1 MNLLKKN
8 KYSIRK
14 YKVGIFSTLIGTVLL
29 LSNPNGAQALTT
41 DHNVQGGSNQA
52 LPGNSQN
59 TNADTNRDIVNDSQN
74 TPNAH
79 ATDNTSTNQAL
90 TNHQNVDVANQ
101 VGPAPIQP
109 SASPAQ
115 NNNNSNANST
125 ATEPAANTNNNL
137 ASNNNTLN
145 VPNNTDNNDS
155 ARHLTLKE
163 IQEDVRHSSDK
174 PELVAIAEEASN
186 RPKKRSRRAA
196 PTDPNAT
203 PADPT
208 ATPADPTAGNGSAPV
223 AITAPY
229 TPTTD
234 PNANNIGQNA
244 PNEVLS
250 FDDNNI
256 RPSTNRSVPTVTVV
270 DNLPGYTLINGGK
283 VGVFSHAM
291 VRTSMFDSGDAKN
304 YQAQGNVIAL
314 GRIRGNDT
322 NDHGDFNGIE
332 KTLTVNPNSELIFEF
347 NTMTTKNYQAQGNV
361 IALGRIR
368 GNDTNDH
375 GDFNGIEKTLTVN
388 PNSELIF
395 EFNTMTTKNYQGMT
409 NLIIKN
415 ADNDTVIGE
424 KVVAYGPIW
433 RLLKVPENVSH
444 LKIQF
449 VPKNDAITD
458 ARGIYQL
465 RDGYKYYDFVDSIG
479 LHSGSHVYV
488 ERRTMEPT
496 ATNNKEFTVTTSL
509 KNNGNF
515 GASFNTDDFVYKIQ
529 LPEGV
534 EYVNN
539 SLTKDFPSGNSGVD
553 INDMNVTYDAANR
566 IITIKSTGGGTGNS
580 PARLMPDKILD
591 LKYKL
596 RVNNVPT
603 PRTVTFNDTLTYK
616 TYSQDFINSPAES
629 HTVST
634 NPYTIDIIMNKDALQ
649 AEVDRRIQQA
659 DYTFA
664 SLDIFNDL
672 KRRAQT
678 ILDENR
684 NNVPLNKR
692 VSQADI
698 DSLANQMQHTL
709 IRSVDAENAVNRKV
723 DDMEDLV
730 NQNDELTDEEKQAA
744 IQVIEEHKN
753 EIIGNIGDQTTDDG
767 VTRIKDQGIQTLS
780 GDTATPVVKPNAKQ
794 AIRDKAAKQRE
805 IINHTPDAT
814 QDEIQD
820 ALNQLTTD
828 ETDAIDNVTN
838 ATTNADVETAKNNG
852 INTIGAVAPQVT
864 HKQAARDAINQATAT
879 KRQQINS
886 NREATQEEKNAALN
900 ELTQATNH
908 ALEQINQATTNDDV
922 DTAKGDG
929 LNAINPIAPVTV
941 VKQAARD
948 AVSHDAQQHIAEIN
962 ANPDA
967 TQEERQAAIEKV
979 NAAVAVA
986 NTNILNANTNA
997 DVEQVKTNAI
1007 QGIQAIE
1014 PATKVK
1020 TDAKNAIDQSAET
1033 QHNAIFNNNDA
1044 TLEEQ
1049 QAAQQLLDQA
1059 VATAK
1064 QNINAADTN
1073 QEVAQAKDQGTQNIV
1088 VIQPATQVKTDAR
1101 NAVNEKAREAITNI
1115 NATPGATRE
1124 EKQEAIN
1131 RVNTLKNRA
1140 LNDIGVTSTTAMVN
1154 SIRDDA
1160 VNQIG
1165 AVQPHVTKK
1174 QTATGVLT
1182 DLATAKKQ
1190 EINQNTNAT
1199 TEEKQV
1205 ALNQVDQDLATA
1217 INNINQADTNAEVD
1231 QAQQLGTKA
1240 INAIQPNI
1248 VKKPAALAQTNQHYS
1263 AKLVE
1268 INATPDA
1275 TDDEK
1280 NAAINTLNQDR
1291 QQAIESIKQANT
1303 NAEVDQAATVAE
1315 NNIDAVQVDVVKK
1328 QAARDKITAEVAKRI
1343 EAVKQTPNATDEEKQ
1358 AAVNQI
1364 NQLKD
1369 QAFNQI
1375 NQNQTNDQVDATTN
1389 QAINAIDNVEAEVVI
1404 KPKAIADIEK
1414 AVKEKQQQIDNSL
1427 DSTDN
1432 EKEVALQALAKEKE
1446 KALAAIDQAQTNSQV
1461 NQAATNGVSAIKII
1475 QPETKIK
1482 PAAREKINQK
1492 ANELRAQINQD
1503 KEATAEER
1511 QAALDKI
1518 NDLVAKAMTN
1528 ITNDRTN
1535 QQVNDSTNQAL
1546 DDIALVTPDHI
1557 VRAAARDAVKQ
1568 QYEAKKH
1575 EIEQAEH
1582 ATDEEKQVALNQ
1594 LANNEKRALQN
1605 INQAIANNDVKR
1617 VESNGIATLK
1627 GVEPHIVVKPE
1638 AQEAI
1643 KASADNQVESIKD
1656 TPHAT
1661 TDELDEANQQINDTL
1676 KQGQQDIDNTTQDAA
1691 VNDVRNQTIKAIEQI
1706 KPKVRRKR
1714 AALDNIDESNNN
1726 QLDAIRNTLDT
1737 TQDERNV
1744 AIAALNKI
1752 VNAIKNDIAQNK
1764 TNAEVDQTEADG
1776 NNNIK
1781 VILPKVQVK
1790 PAARQSVSAKAEAQ
1804 NALIDQS
1811 DLSTEE
1817 ERLAAKHLVEQALNQ
1832 AIDQI
1837 NHADKTAQVNQNS
1850 IDAQNIISKIK
1861 PATTVKATALQ
1872 QIQNIATNK
1881 INLIKANN
1889 EATDEEQNA
1898 AIVQVEKEL
1907 IKAKQQIAGAVTNAD
1922 VAYLLHDGKNE
1933 IREIEPVINKK
1944 ATAREQLT
1952 TLFNDKK
1959 QAIEA
1964 NVQATVEERNS
1975 ILAQLQN
1982 IYDTAIGQID
1992 QDRSNA
1998 QVDKTA
2004 TLNLQTIHD
2013 LDVHPIKKPDAEK
2026 TINDDLARVT
2036 HLVQNYRKV
2045 SDRNKAD
2052 ALKAITALKLQM
2064 DEELKTARTN
2074 ADVDAVLKRFNVAL
2088 GDIEAVITEKE
2099 NSLLRIDNIA
2109 QQTYAKFK
2117 AIATPEQLA
2126 KVKALIDQ
2134 YVADG
2139 NRMVDEDATLNDIKK
2154 DTQLII
2160 DEILAIKLP
2169 AEVIKAS
2176 PKVGQPAP
2184 KVCTPIKKEDKQEV
2198 RKVVKELPNT
2208 GSEEMDLP
2216 LKELA
2221 LITGAALLARRRSK
2235 KEKES

>member
-41 DHNVQGGSNQA
+41 DNNVQSDTNQA
-52 LPGNSQN
+52 TPVNSQ
-59 TNADTNRDIVNDSQN
+59 DTNVANNRGLANSAQN
-74 TPNAH
+74 TPNQS
-79 ATDNTSTNQAL
+79 ATTNQSTNQAL
-90 TNHQNVDVANQ
+90 VNHNNGSIANQ
-101 VGPAPIQP
+101 ATPAPIQP

-115 NNNNSNANST
+115 NNNHSDANST
-125 ATEPAANTNNNL
+125 ATETVSNANNNDVV
-137 ASNNNTLN
+137 SNNTTLN
-145 VPNNTDNNDS
+145 VPNRTNENGS
-155 ARHLTLKE
+155 GGHLTLKE

-174 PELVAIAEEASN
+174 PELVAIAEQASN

-196 PTDPNAT
+196 PADPNAT
-203 PADPT
+203 PADP
-208 ATPADPTAGNGSAPV
+208 AAAAAGNGGAPV

-234 PNANNIGQNA
+234 PNANNAGQNA

-250 FDDNNI
+250 FDDNGI
-256 RPSTNRSVPTVTVV
+256 RPSTNRSVPSVTVV
-270 DNLPGYTLINGGK
+270 DNLPGFTLINGGK
-283 VGVFSHAM
+283 VGVLSHAM

-314 GRIRGNDT
+314 GRIKGNDT

-332 KTLTVNPNSELIFEF
+332 KSLTVNPNSELIFEF
-347 NTMTTKNYQAQGNV
+347 NA
-361 IALGRIR
+361 
-368 GNDTNDH
+368 
-375 GDFNGIEKTLTVN
+375 
-388 PNSELIF
+388 
-395 EFNTMTTKNYQGMT
+395 MTTKNYQGVT
-409 NLIIKN
+409 NLIIKD
-415 ADNDTVIGE
+415 ADNDTVIAE
-424 KVVAYGPIW
+424 KSVAYGPIW
-433 RLLKVPENVSH
+433 RLFKVPENVSH

-539 SLTKDFPSGNSGVD
+539 SLTKDFPSSNSGVD
-553 INDMNVTYDAANR
+553 MNDFNVTYDAANR
-566 IITIKSTGGGTGNS
+566 VITIKSTGGGSGNS

-616 TYSQDFINSPAES
+616 TYTQDFINSPAES

-649 AEVDRRIQQA
+649 GEVDRRIQQA

-664 SLDIFNDL
+664 SLDIFNGL

-698 DSLANQMQHTL
+698 DSLTNQMQHTL
-709 IRSVDAENAVNRKV
+709 IRSVDTENAVNKKV
-723 DDMEDLV
+723 DQMEDLV

-780 GDTATPVVKPNAKQ
+780 GDTATPVVKPNAKK
-794 AIRDKAAKQRE
+794 AIRDKATKQRA
-805 IINHTPDAT
+805 IINATPDAT
-814 QDEIQD
+814 EDEIQD
-820 ALNQLTTD
+820 AINQLDTD

-864 HKQAARDAINQATAT
+864 HKKAARDAINQATAT

-886 NREATQEEKNAALN
+886 NREATQEEKDAALN

-908 ALEQINQATTNDDV
+908 ALEQINQATTNADV
-922 DTAKGDG
+922 DNAKGDG

-948 AVSHDAQQHIAEIN
+948 AISHDAQQHIAEIN

-967 TQEERQAAIEKV
+967 TQEERQAAIDKV
-979 NAAVAVA
+979 NAAVTAA

-997 DVEQVKTNAI
+997 NVEQVKTNAI
-1007 QGIQAIE
+1007 QGIQAIT

-1020 TDAKNAIDQSAET
+1020 TDAKNAIDKSAET
-1033 QHNAIFNNNDA
+1033 QHNTIFNNNDA

-1101 NAVNEKAREAITNI
+1101 NAVNDKAREAITNI

-1140 LNDIGVTSTTAMVN
+1140 LTDIGVTSTTAMVN

-1174 QTATGVLT
+1174 QTATGVLN

-1190 EINQNTNAT
+1190 EINQTTNAT

-1205 ALNQVDQDLATA
+1205 ALNQVDQELATA

-1248 VKKPAALAQTNQHYS
+1248 VKKPAALAQINQHYNT
-1263 AKLVE
+1263 KLAE

-1275 TDDEK
+1275 TNDEK

-1369 QAFNQI
+1369 QVFNQI

-1432 EKEVALQALAKEKE
+1432 EKEVASQALAKEKE

-1475 QPETKIK
+1475 QPETKVK

-1492 ANELRAQINQD
+1492 ANELRAKINQD

-1511 QAALDKI
+1511 QVALDKI
-1518 NDLVAKAMTN
+1518 NEFVNQAMTD
-1528 ITNDRTN
+1528 ITNNRTN
-1535 QQVNDSTNQAL
+1535 QQVDDTTSQAL
-1546 DDIALVTPDHI
+1546 DSIALVTPEHI
-1557 VRAAARDAVKQ
+1557 VRAGARDAVKQ
-1568 QYEAKKH
+1568 QYEAKKQ

-1594 LANNEKRALQN
+1594 LANNEKLALQN
-1605 INQAIANNDVKR
+1605 INQAVTNNDVKR
-1617 VESNGIATLK
+1617 VETNGIATLK
-1627 GVEPHIVVKPE
+1627 GVQPHIVIKPE
-1638 AQEAI
+1638 AQQAI
-1643 KASADNQVESIKD
+1643 KASAENQVESIKD

-1661 TDELDEANQQINDTL
+1661 VDELDEANQLISDTL
-1676 KQGQQDIDNTTQDAA
+1676 KKAQQEIENTNQDAA
-1691 VNDVRNQTIKAIEQI
+1691 VTDVRNQTIKAIEQI

-1744 AIAALNKI
+1744 AIDALNKI
-1752 VNAIKNDIAQNK
+1752 VNAIKNDIAQNN

-1898 AIVQVEKEL
+1898 AIAQVEKEL
-1907 IKAKQQIAGAVTNAD
+1907 IKAKQQIASAVTNAD
-1922 VAYLLHDGKNE
+1922 VAYLLHDEKDE
-1933 IREIEPVINKK
+1933 IREIEPVINRK
-1944 ATAREQLT
+1944 ASAREQLT

-1964 NVQATVEERNS
+1964 NIQATVEERNS

-2004 TLNLQTIHD
+2004 SLNLQTIHD

-2134 YVADG
+2134 YVTDG
-2139 NRMVDEDATLNDIKK
+2139 NRMIDEDATLNDIKQH
-2154 DTQLII
+2154 TQFIV

-2169 AEVIKAS
+2169 AEATKVS

-2198 RKVVKELPNT
+2198 SKVEKELPNT

-2221 LITGAALLARRRSK
+2221 LITGAALLARRRTK
-2235 KEKES
+2235 NEKES

>member
-52 LPGNSQN
+52 LPGNSPN
-59 TNADTNRDIVNDSQN
+59 TNADTNRDIVNGSQN

-90 TNHQNVDVANQ
+90 TNHQNVGVANQ
-101 VGPAPIQP
+101 VAPAPIQP
-109 SASPAQ
+109 STSSAS
-115 NNNNSNANST
+115 NNNHSDANST

-196 PTDPNAT
+196 PADPN
-203 PADPT
+203 

-223 AITAPY
+223 AITAPF

-244 PNEVLS
+244 PNEVLT

-314 GRIRGNDT
+314 GRIKGNDT
-322 NDHGDFNGIE
+322 NDHGG
-332 KTLTVNPNSELIFEF
+332 
-347 NTMTTKNYQAQGNV
+347 
-361 IALGRIR
+361 
-368 GNDTNDH
+368 
-375 GDFNGIEKTLTVN
+375 FNGIEKTLTVN

-603 PRTVTFNDTLTYK
+603 PRTVTFNDILTYK
-616 TYSQDFINSPAES
+616 TYTQDFINSPAES

-664 SLDIFNDL
+664 SLDIFNEL

-698 DSLANQMQHTL
+698 DSLVNQMQHTL

-805 IINHTPDAT
+805 IINNTPDAT

-979 NAAVAVA
+979 NAAVAAA

-1064 QNINAADTN
+1064 QNINAPDTN

-1101 NAVNEKAREAITNI
+1101 NAVNDKAREAITNI

-1199 TEEKQV
+1199 DEEKQV

-1248 VKKPAALAQTNQHYS
+1248 VKKPTALAQINQHYN
-1263 AKLVE
+1263 AKLAE

-1389 QAINAIDNVEAEVVI
+1389 QAINAIDNVEAKVVI

-1432 EKEVALQALAKEKE
+1432 EKEVALLALAKEKE

-1475 QPETKIK
+1475 QPETKVK

-1557 VRAAARDAVKQ
+1557 VRATARDAVKQ

-1605 INQAIANNDVKR
+1605 IDQAIANNDVKR

-1907 IKAKQQIAGAVTNAD
+1907 IKAKQQIASAVTNAD

-1959 QAIEA
+1959 LAIEA

-2004 TLNLQTIHD
+2004 SLNLQTIHD

-2139 NRMVDEDATLNDIKK
+2139 IRMIDEDATLNDIKQH
-2154 DTQLII
+2154 TQFIV

-2169 AEVIKAS
+2169 AEATKVL

-2184 KVCTPIKKEDKQEV
+2184 KLCTSIKKVDKQEV

-2221 LITGAALLARRRSK
+2221 LITGAALLARRRNK
-2235 KEKES
+2235 NEKES

>member
-41 DHNVQGGSNQA
+41 DNNVQSDTNQA
-52 LPGNSQN
+52 TPVNSQDKDVAN
-59 TNADTNRDIVNDSQN
+59 NRGLANSAQN
-74 TPNAH
+74 TPNQSVTTNQA
-79 ATDNTSTNQAL
+79 TNQAL
-90 TNHQNVDVANQ
+90 VNHNNGSTVNQ
-101 VGPAPIQP
+101 ATPTSVQSSTP
-109 SASPAQ
+109 SAQ
-115 NNNNSNANST
+115 NNNHTDGNTTATEIVSNAN
-125 ATEPAANTNNNL
+125 NNDVV
-137 ASNNNTLN
+137 SNNTTLN
-145 VPNNTDNNDS
+145 VPNKTNENGS
-155 ARHLTLKE
+155 GGHLTLKE

-174 PELVAIAEEASN
+174 PELVAIAEQASN

-196 PTDPNAT
+196 PADPNAT
-203 PADPT
+203 PADP
-208 ATPADPTAGNGSAPV
+208 AAAAAGNGGAPV

-234 PNANNIGQNA
+234 PNANNAGQNA

-250 FDDNNI
+250 FDDNGI
-256 RPSTNRSVPTVTVV
+256 RPSTNRSVPTVNVV
-270 DNLPGYTLINGGK
+270 NNLPGFTLINGGK

-291 VRTSMFDSGDAKN
+291 VRTSMFDSGDNKN

-314 GRIRGNDT
+314 GRILGTDT

-332 KTLTVNPNSELIFEF
+332 KALTVNPNSELIFEF
-347 NTMTTKNYQAQGNV
+347 NTMTTKNGQGATNV
-361 IALGRIR
+361 
-368 GNDTNDH
+368 
-375 GDFNGIEKTLTVN
+375 
-388 PNSELIF
+388 
-395 EFNTMTTKNYQGMT
+395 
-409 NLIIKN
+409 IIKN
-415 ADNDTVIGE
+415 ADTNDTIAE
-424 KVVAYGPIW
+424 KTVEGGPTL
-433 RLLKVPENVSH
+433 RLFKVPDNVRN

-465 RDGYKYYDFVDSIG
+465 KDGYKYYSFVDSIG

-488 ERRTMEPT
+488 ERRTMDPT

-509 KNNGNF
+509 KNNGNS
-515 GASFNTDDFVYKIQ
+515 GASLDTNDFVYQVQ

-539 SLTKDFPSGNSGVD
+539 SLTKDFPSNNSGVD
-553 INDMNVTYDAANR
+553 VNDMNVTYDAANR
-566 IITIKSTGGGTGNS
+566 VITIKSTGGGTANS

-591 LKYKL
+591 LRYKL

-603 PRTVTFNDTLTYK
+603 PRTVTFNETLTYK
-616 TYSQDFINSPAES
+616 TYTQDFINSPAES

-672 KRRAQT
+672 KKRAQT
-678 ILDENR
+678 ILAENR

-698 DSLANQMQHTL
+698 DTLTNQMQHTL
-709 IRSVDAENAVNRKV
+709 IRSVDAENAVNQKA
-723 DDMEDLV
+723 DQMEDLV

-744 IQVIEEHKN
+744 IQVIEEHKGN
-753 EIIGNIGDQTTDDG
+753 IIGDIGDQTTDDG

-780 GDTATPVVKPNAKQ
+780 GDTATPVVKPNAKK
-794 AIRDKAAKQRE
+794 AIRDKATKQRE
-805 IINHTPDAT
+805 IINATPDAT
-814 QDEIQD
+814 EDEIQD
-820 ALNQLTTD
+820 AINQLATD

-852 INTIGAVAPQVT
+852 INTIGAVVPQVT
-864 HKQAARDAINQATAT
+864 HKKAARDAINQATAT

-908 ALEQINQATTNDDV
+908 ALEQINQATTNADV
-922 DTAKGDG
+922 DNAKGDG

-967 TQEERQAAIEKV
+967 TQEERQAAIDKV
-979 NAAVAVA
+979 NAAVTAA

-997 DVEQVKTNAI
+997 EVEQVKTNAI
-1007 QGIQAIE
+1007 QGIQAIT

-1020 TDAKNAIDQSAET
+1020 TDAKNAIDKSAET
-1033 QHNAIFNNNDA
+1033 QHNTIFNNNDA

-1101 NAVNEKAREAITNI
+1101 NAVNDKAREAITNI

-1140 LNDIGVTSTTAMVN
+1140 LTDIGVTSTTAMVN

-1174 QTATGVLT
+1174 QTATGVLN

-1205 ALNQVDQDLATA
+1205 ALNQVDQELATA

-1248 VKKPAALAQTNQHYS
+1248 VKKPAALAQINQHYN
-1263 AKLVE
+1263 AKLAE

-1275 TDDEK
+1275 TNDEK
-1280 NAAINTLNQDR
+1280 NAAINTLNLDR

-1375 NQNQTNDQVDATTN
+1375 NQNQTNDQVDTTTN
-1389 QAINAIDNVEAEVVI
+1389 QALKAIDNVEAEVVI

-1432 EKEVALQALAKEKE
+1432 EKEVASQALAKEKE

-1475 QPETKIK
+1475 QPETKVK

-1492 ANELRAQINQD
+1492 ANELRAKINQD

-1511 QAALDKI
+1511 QVALDKI
-1518 NDLVAKAMTN
+1518 NEFVNQAMTD
-1528 ITNDRTN
+1528 ITNNRTN
-1535 QQVNDSTNQAL
+1535 QQVDDTTSQAL
-1546 DDIALVTPDHI
+1546 DSIALVAPEHI

-1568 QYEAKKH
+1568 QYEAKKQ

-1594 LANNEKRALQN
+1594 LANNEKLALQN
-1605 INQAIANNDVKR
+1605 INQAVTNNDVKR
-1617 VESNGIATLK
+1617 VETNGIATLK
-1627 GVEPHIVVKPE
+1627 GVQPHIVIKPE
-1638 AQEAI
+1638 AQQAI
-1643 KASADNQVESIKD
+1643 KASAENQVESIKD

-1661 TDELDEANQQINDTL
+1661 VDELDEANQLISDTL
-1676 KQGQQDIDNTTQDAA
+1676 KQAQQEIENTNQDAA
-1691 VNDVRNQTIKAIEQI
+1691 VTDVRNQTIKAIEQI

-1714 AALDNIDESNNN
+1714 AALDSIEENNKN

-1737 TQDERNV
+1737 TQDERDV
-1744 AIAALNKI
+1744 AIDTLNKI
-1752 VNAIKNDIAQNK
+1752 VNTIKNDIAQNK
-1764 TNAEVDQTEADG
+1764 TNAEVDRTETDG
-1776 NNNIK
+1776 NDNIK

-1790 PAARQSVSAKAEAQ
+1790 PAARQSVGVKAEAQ

-1837 NHADKTAQVNQNS
+1837 NHADKTAQVNQDS
-1850 IDAQNIISKIK
+1850 INAQNIISKIK

-1898 AIVQVEKEL
+1898 AIAQVEQAL
-1907 IKAKQQIAGAVTNAD
+1907 IKAKQQIASAVTNAD

-1933 IREIEPVINKK
+1933 IREIEPVISRK
-1944 ATAREQLT
+1944 ASAREQLT

-1964 NVQATVEERNS
+1964 NIQATVEERNS

-2004 TLNLQTIHD
+2004 SLNLQTIHD

-2026 TINDDLARVT
+2026 TINVDLARVT
-2036 HLVQNYRKV
+2036 ALVQNYRKV

-2052 ALKAITALKLQM
+2052 A
-2064 DEELKTARTN
+2064 
-2074 ADVDAVLKRFNVAL
+2074 
-2088 GDIEAVITEKE
+2088 
-2099 NSLLRIDNIA
+2099 
-2109 QQTYAKFK
+2109 
-2117 AIATPEQLA
+2117 
-2126 KVKALIDQ
+2126 
-2134 YVADG
+2134 
-2139 NRMVDEDATLNDIKK
+2139 
-2154 DTQLII
+2154 
-2160 DEILAIKLP
+2160 
-2169 AEVIKAS
+2169 
-2176 PKVGQPAP
+2176 
-2184 KVCTPIKKEDKQEV
+2184 
-2198 RKVVKELPNT
+2198 
-2208 GSEEMDLP
+2208 
-2216 LKELA
+2216 
-2221 LITGAALLARRRSK
+2221 
-2235 KEKES
+2235 

>member
-41 DHNVQGGSNQA
+41 DNNVQSDTNQA
-52 LPGNSQN
+52 TPVNSQ
-59 TNADTNRDIVNDSQN
+59 DTNVANNRGLANSAQN
-74 TPNAH
+74 TPNQS
-79 ATDNTSTNQAL
+79 ATTNQSTNQAL
-90 TNHQNVDVANQ
+90 VNHNNGSIANQ
-101 VGPAPIQP
+101 ATPTSVQSSTP
-109 SASPAQ
+109 SAQ
-115 NNNNSNANST
+115 NNNHTDGNTTATETVSNAN
-125 ATEPAANTNNNL
+125 NKDVV
-137 ASNNNTLN
+137 SNNTTLN
-145 VPNNTDNNDS
+145 VPNKTNENGS
-155 ARHLTLKE
+155 GGHLTLKE

-174 PELVAIAEEASN
+174 PELVAIAEQASN

-196 PTDPNAT
+196 PADPNAT
-203 PADPT
+203 PADP
-208 ATPADPTAGNGSAPV
+208 AAAAAGNGGAPV

-234 PNANNIGQNA
+234 PNANNAGQNA

-250 FDDNNI
+250 FDDNGI
-256 RPSTNRSVPTVTVV
+256 RPSTNRSVPSVTVV
-270 DNLPGYTLINGGK
+270 DNLPGFTLINGGK

-314 GRIRGNDT
+314 GRIKGNDT

-332 KTLTVNPNSELIFEF
+332 KS
-347 NTMTTKNYQAQGNV
+347 
-361 IALGRIR
+361 
-368 GNDTNDH
+368 
-375 GDFNGIEKTLTVN
+375 LTVN

-395 EFNTMTTKNYQGMT
+395 EFNTMTTKNYQGVT

-415 ADNDTVIGE
+415 ADNDTVIAE
-424 KVVAYGPIW
+424 KSVAYGPIW
-433 RLLKVPENVSH
+433 RLFKVPENVSH

-515 GASFNTDDFVYKIQ
+515 GASFNTDDFVYKVQ

-539 SLTKDFPSGNSGVD
+539 SLTKDFPSSNSGVD
-553 INDMNVTYDAANR
+553 MNDFNVTYDAANR
-566 IITIKSTGGGTGNS
+566 VITIKSTGGGSGNS

-616 TYSQDFINSPAES
+616 TYTQDFINSPAES

-692 VSQADI
+692 ISQADI
-698 DSLANQMQHTL
+698 DSLTNQMQHTL
-709 IRSVDAENAVNRKV
+709 IRSVDAENAVNKKV
-723 DDMEDLV
+723 DQMEDLV

-780 GDTATPVVKPNAKQ
+780 GDTATPVVKPNAKK
-794 AIRDKAAKQRE
+794 AIRDKATKQRE
-805 IINHTPDAT
+805 IINATPDAT
-814 QDEIQD
+814 EDEIQD
-820 ALNQLTTD
+820 ALNQLATD

-838 ATTNADVETAKNNG
+838 ATTNADVEIAKNNG
-852 INTIGAVAPQVT
+852 INTIGAVVPQVT

-908 ALEQINQATTNDDV
+908 ALEQINQATTNADV
-922 DTAKGDG
+922 DNAKGDG

-967 TQEERQAAIEKV
+967 TQEERQAAIDKV
-979 NAAVAVA
+979 NAAVTAA

-1007 QGIQAIE
+1007 QGIQAIT

-1020 TDAKNAIDQSAET
+1020 TDAKNAIDKSAET
-1033 QHNAIFNNNDA
+1033 QHNTIFNNNDA

-1101 NAVNEKAREAITNI
+1101 NAVNDKAREAITNI

-1140 LNDIGVTSTTAMVN
+1140 LTDIGVTSTTAMVN

-1174 QTATGVLT
+1174 QTATGVLN

-1205 ALNQVDQDLATA
+1205 ALNQVDQELATA

-1248 VKKPAALAQTNQHYS
+1248 VKKPAALAQINQHYN
-1263 AKLVE
+1263 AKLAE

-1275 TDDEK
+1275 TNDEK

-1369 QAFNQI
+1369 QAINQI
-1375 NQNQTNDQVDATTN
+1375 NQNQTNDQVDTTTN
-1389 QAINAIDNVEAEVVI
+1389 QAVNAIDNVEAEVVI

-1432 EKEVALQALAKEKE
+1432 EKEVASQALAKEKE

-1475 QPETKIK
+1475 QPETKVK

-1492 ANELRAQINQD
+1492 ANELRAKINQD

-1511 QAALDKI
+1511 QVALDKI
-1518 NDLVAKAMTN
+1518 NEFVNQAMTD
-1528 ITNDRTN
+1528 ITNNRTN
-1535 QQVNDSTNQAL
+1535 QQVDDTTSQAL
-1546 DDIALVTPDHI
+1546 DSIALVAPEHI

-1568 QYEAKKH
+1568 QYEAKKQ

-1594 LANNEKRALQN
+1594 LANNEKLALQN
-1605 INQAIANNDVKR
+1605 INQAVTNNDVKR
-1617 VESNGIATLK
+1617 VETNGIATLK
-1627 GVEPHIVVKPE
+1627 GVQPHIVIKPE
-1638 AQEAI
+1638 AQQAI
-1643 KASADNQVESIKD
+1643 KATAENQVESIKD

-1661 TDELDEANQQINDTL
+1661 VDELDEANQLISDTL
-1676 KQGQQDIDNTTQDAA
+1676 KQAQQEIENTNQDAA
-1691 VNDVRNQTIKAIEQI
+1691 VTDVRNQTIKAIEQI

-1714 AALDNIDESNNN
+1714 AALDSIEENNKN

-1737 TQDERNV
+1737 TQDERDV
-1744 AIAALNKI
+1744 AIDTLNKI
-1752 VNAIKNDIAQNK
+1752 VNTIKNDIAQNK
-1764 TNAEVDQTEADG
+1764 TNAEVDRTETDG
-1776 NNNIK
+1776 NDNIK

-1790 PAARQSVSAKAEAQ
+1790 PAARQSVGVKAEAQ

-1837 NHADKTAQVNQNS
+1837 NHADKTAQVNQDS

-1889 EATDEEQNA
+1889 EATDEEQNI
-1898 AIVQVEKEL
+1898 AIAQVEKEL
-1907 IKAKQQIAGAVTNAD
+1907 IKAKQQIASAVTNAD
-1922 VAYLLHDGKNE
+1922 VAYLLHDEKNE
-1933 IREIEPVINKK
+1933 IREIEPVINRK
-1944 ATAREQLT
+1944 ASAREQLT

-1964 NVQATVEERNS
+1964 NIQATVEERNS

-2004 TLNLQTIHD
+2004 SLNLQTIHD

-2036 HLVQNYRKV
+2036 ALVQNYRKV
-2045 SDRNKAD
+2045 SNRNKAD

-2088 GDIEAVITEKE
+2088 SDIEAVITEKE

-2126 KVKALIDQ
+2126 KVKVLIDQ

-2139 NRMVDEDATLNDIKK
+2139 NRMIDEDATLNDIKQH
-2154 DTQLII
+2154 TQFIV

-2169 AEVIKAS
+2169 AEATKVS
-2176 PKVGQPAP
+2176 PKEIQPAP
-2184 KVCTPIKKEDKQEV
+2184 KVCTPIKKEETHES
-2198 RKVVKELPNT
+2198 RKVEKELPNT
-2208 GSEEMDLP
+2208 GSEGMDLP
-2216 LKELA
+2216 LKEFA
-2221 LITGAALLARRRSK
+2221 LITGAALLARRRTK
-2235 KEKES
+2235 NEKES

>member
-291 VRTSMFDSGDAKN
+291 VRTSMFDSGDA
-304 YQAQGNVIAL
+304 
-314 GRIRGNDT
+314 
-322 NDHGDFNGIE
+322 
-332 KTLTVNPNSELIFEF
+332 
-347 NTMTTKNYQAQGNV
+347 KNYQAQGNV

-1182 DLATAKKQ
+1182 DLPTAKKQ

-1358 AAVNQI
+1358 AAVNQINQLKDQAFNQI

>member
-41 DHNVQGGSNQA
+41 DNNVQSDTNQA
-52 LPGNSQN
+52 TPVNSQ
-59 TNADTNRDIVNDSQN
+59 DTNVANNRGLANSAQN
-74 TPNAH
+74 TPNQS
-79 ATDNTSTNQAL
+79 ATTNQSTNQAL
-90 TNHQNVDVANQ
+90 VNHNNGSIANQ
-101 VGPAPIQP
+101 ATPTSVQSSTP
-109 SASPAQ
+109 SAQ
-115 NNNNSNANST
+115 NNNHTDGNTTATETVSNAN
-125 ATEPAANTNNNL
+125 NKDVV
-137 ASNNNTLN
+137 SNNTTLN
-145 VPNNTDNNDS
+145 VPNKTNENGS
-155 ARHLTLKE
+155 GGHLTLKE

-174 PELVAIAEEASN
+174 PELVAIAKQASN

-196 PTDPNAT
+196 PADPNAT
-203 PADPT
+203 PADP
-208 ATPADPTAGNGSAPV
+208 AAAAAGNGGAPV

-234 PNANNIGQNA
+234 PNANNAGQNA

-250 FDDNNI
+250 FDDNGI
-256 RPSTNRSVPTVTVV
+256 RPSTNRSVPSVTVV
-270 DNLPGYTLINGGK
+270 DNLPGFTLINGGK
-283 VGVFSHAM
+283 VGVYSHAM

-314 GRIRGNDT
+314 GRIKGNDT

-332 KTLTVNPNSELIFEF
+332 KS
-347 NTMTTKNYQAQGNV
+347 
-361 IALGRIR
+361 
-368 GNDTNDH
+368 
-375 GDFNGIEKTLTVN
+375 LTVN

-395 EFNTMTTKNYQGMT
+395 EFNTMTTKNYQGVT

-415 ADNDTVIGE
+415 ADNDTVIAE
-424 KVVAYGPIW
+424 KSVAYGPIW
-433 RLLKVPENVSH
+433 RLFKVPENVSH

-515 GASFNTDDFVYKIQ
+515 GASFNTDDFVYKVQ

-539 SLTKDFPSGNSGVD
+539 SLTKDFPSSNSGVD
-553 INDMNVTYDAANR
+553 MNDFNVTYDAANR
-566 IITIKSTGGGTGNS
+566 VITIKSTGGGSGNS

-616 TYSQDFINSPAES
+616 TYTQDFINSPAES

-698 DSLANQMQHTL
+698 DSLTNQMQHTL
-709 IRSVDAENAVNRKV
+709 IRSVDAENAVNKKV
-723 DDMEDLV
+723 DQMEDLV

-780 GDTATPVVKPNAKQ
+780 GDTATPVVKPNAKK
-794 AIRDKAAKQRE
+794 AIRDKATKQRE
-805 IINHTPDAT
+805 IINATPDAT
-814 QDEIQD
+814 EDEIQD
-820 ALNQLTTD
+820 ALNQLATD

-838 ATTNADVETAKNNG
+838 ATTNADVEIAKNNG
-852 INTIGAVAPQVT
+852 INTIGAVVPQVT

-908 ALEQINQATTNDDV
+908 ALEQINQATTNADV
-922 DTAKGDG
+922 DNAKGDG

-967 TQEERQAAIEKV
+967 TQEERQAAIDKV
-979 NAAVAVA
+979 NAAVTAA

-1007 QGIQAIE
+1007 QGIQAIT

-1020 TDAKNAIDQSAET
+1020 TDAKNAIDKSAET
-1033 QHNAIFNNNDA
+1033 QHNTIFNNNDA

-1101 NAVNEKAREAITNI
+1101 NAVNDKAREAITNI

-1140 LNDIGVTSTTAMVN
+1140 LTDIGVTSTTAMVN

-1174 QTATGVLT
+1174 QTATGVLN

-1205 ALNQVDQDLATA
+1205 ALNQVDQELATA

-1248 VKKPAALAQTNQHYS
+1248 VKKPAALAQINQHYN
-1263 AKLVE
+1263 AKLAE

-1275 TDDEK
+1275 TNDEK

-1369 QAFNQI
+1369 QAINQI
-1375 NQNQTNDQVDATTN
+1375 NQNQTNDQVDTTTN
-1389 QAINAIDNVEAEVVI
+1389 QAVNAIDNVEAEVVI

-1432 EKEVALQALAKEKE
+1432 EKEVASQALAKEKE

-1475 QPETKIK
+1475 QPETKVK

-1492 ANELRAQINQD
+1492 ANELRAKINQD

-1511 QAALDKI
+1511 QVALDKI
-1518 NDLVAKAMTN
+1518 NEFVNQAMTD
-1528 ITNDRTN
+1528 ITNNRTN
-1535 QQVNDSTNQAL
+1535 QQVDDTTSQAL
-1546 DDIALVTPDHI
+1546 DSIVLVAPEHI

-1568 QYEAKKH
+1568 QYEAKKQ

-1594 LANNEKRALQN
+1594 LANNEKLALQN
-1605 INQAIANNDVKR
+1605 INQAVTNNDVKR
-1617 VESNGIATLK
+1617 VETNGIATLK
-1627 GVEPHIVVKPE
+1627 GVQPHIVIKPE
-1638 AQEAI
+1638 AQQAI
-1643 KASADNQVESIKD
+1643 KATAENQVESIKD

-1661 TDELDEANQQINDTL
+1661 VDELDEANQLISDTL
-1676 KQGQQDIDNTTQDAA
+1676 KQAQQEIENTNQDAA
-1691 VNDVRNQTIKAIEQI
+1691 VTDVRNQTIKAIEQI

-1714 AALDNIDESNNN
+1714 AALDSIEENNKN

-1737 TQDERNV
+1737 TQDERDV
-1744 AIAALNKI
+1744 AIDTLNKI
-1752 VNAIKNDIAQNK
+1752 VNTIKNDIAQNK
-1764 TNAEVDQTEADG
+1764 TNAEVDRTETDG
-1776 NNNIK
+1776 NDNIK

-1790 PAARQSVSAKAEAQ
+1790 PAARQSVGVKAEAQ

-1837 NHADKTAQVNQNS
+1837 NHADKTAQVNQDS

-1889 EATDEEQNA
+1889 EATDEEQNI
-1898 AIVQVEKEL
+1898 AIAQVEKEL
-1907 IKAKQQIAGAVTNAD
+1907 IKAKQQIASAVTNAD
-1922 VAYLLHDGKNE
+1922 VAYLLHDEKNE
-1933 IREIEPVINKK
+1933 IREIEPVINRK
-1944 ATAREQLT
+1944 ASAREQLT

-1964 NVQATVEERNS
+1964 NIQATVEERNS

-2004 TLNLQTIHD
+2004 SLNLQTIHD

-2036 HLVQNYRKV
+2036 ALVQNYRKV
-2045 SDRNKAD
+2045 SNRNKAD

-2088 GDIEAVITEKE
+2088 SDIEAVITEKE

-2126 KVKALIDQ
+2126 KVKVLIDQ

-2139 NRMVDEDATLNDIKK
+2139 NRMIDEDATLNDIKQH
-2154 DTQLII
+2154 TQFIV

-2169 AEVIKAS
+2169 AEATKVS
-2176 PKVGQPAP
+2176 PKEIQPAP
-2184 KVCTPIKKEDKQEV
+2184 KVCTPIKKEETHES
-2198 RKVVKELPNT
+2198 RKVEKELPNT
-2208 GSEEMDLP
+2208 GSEGMDLP
-2216 LKELA
+2216 LKEFA
-2221 LITGAALLARRRSK
+2221 LITGAALLARRRTK
-2235 KEKES
+2235 NEKES

>member
-52 LPGNSQN
+52 LPGNSPN
-59 TNADTNRDIVNDSQN
+59 TNADTNRDIVNGSQN

-90 TNHQNVDVANQ
+90 TNHQNVGVANQ
-101 VGPAPIQP
+101 VAPAPIQP
-109 SASPAQ
+109 STSSAS
-115 NNNNSNANST
+115 NNNHSDANST

-196 PTDPNAT
+196 PADPN
-203 PADPT
+203 

-223 AITAPY
+223 AITAPF

-244 PNEVLS
+244 PNEVLT

-314 GRIRGNDT
+314 GRIKGNDT
-322 NDHGDFNGIE
+322 NDHGG
-332 KTLTVNPNSELIFEF
+332 
-347 NTMTTKNYQAQGNV
+347 
-361 IALGRIR
+361 
-368 GNDTNDH
+368 
-375 GDFNGIEKTLTVN
+375 FNGIEKTLTVN

-603 PRTVTFNDTLTYK
+603 PRTVTFNDILTYK
-616 TYSQDFINSPAES
+616 TYTQDFINSPAES

-664 SLDIFNDL
+664 SLDIFNEL

-698 DSLANQMQHTL
+698 DSLVNQMQHTL

-805 IINHTPDAT
+805 IINNTPDAT

-828 ETDAIDNVTN
+828 ETDAFDNVTN

-979 NAAVAVA
+979 NAAVAAA

-1101 NAVNEKAREAITNI
+1101 NAVNDKAREAITNI

-1199 TEEKQV
+1199 DEEKQV

-1248 VKKPAALAQTNQHYS
+1248 VKKPTALAQINQHYN
-1263 AKLVE
+1263 AKLAE

-1389 QAINAIDNVEAEVVI
+1389 QAINAIDNVEAKVVI

-1432 EKEVALQALAKEKE
+1432 EKEVALLALAKEKE

-1475 QPETKIK
+1475 QPETKVK

-1557 VRAAARDAVKQ
+1557 VRATARDAVKQ

-1605 INQAIANNDVKR
+1605 IDQAIANNDVKR

-1907 IKAKQQIAGAVTNAD
+1907 IKAKQQIASAVTNAD

-1959 QAIEA
+1959 LAIEA

-2004 TLNLQTIHD
+2004 SLNLQTIHD

-2139 NRMVDEDATLNDIKK
+2139 IRMIDEDATLNDIKQH
-2154 DTQLII
+2154 TQFIV

-2169 AEVIKAS
+2169 AEATKVL

-2184 KVCTPIKKEDKQEV
+2184 KLCTSIKKVDKQEV

-2221 LITGAALLARRRSK
+2221 LITGAALLARRRNK
-2235 KEKES
+2235 NEKES

>member
-41 DHNVQGGSNQA
+41 DNNVQSDTNQA
-52 LPGNSQN
+52 TPVNSQDKDVAN
-59 TNADTNRDIVNDSQN
+59 NRGLANSAQN
-74 TPNAH
+74 TPNQS
-79 ATDNTSTNQAL
+79 ATTNQATNQAL
-90 TNHQNVDVANQ
+90 VNHNNGSIVNQ
-101 VGPAPIQP
+101 ATPTSVQSSTP
-109 SASPAQ
+109 SAQ
-115 NNNNSNANST
+115 NNNHTDGNTTATETVSNAN
-125 ATEPAANTNNNL
+125 NND
-137 ASNNNTLN
+137 AVSNNTTLN
-145 VPNNTDNNDS
+145 VPNKTNENGS
-155 ARHLTLKE
+155 GGHLTLKE

-174 PELVAIAEEASN
+174 PELVAIAEPASN

-196 PTDPNAT
+196 PADPNAT
-203 PADPT
+203 PADP
-208 ATPADPTAGNGSAPV
+208 AAAAAGNGGAPV

-234 PNANNIGQNA
+234 PNANNAGQNA

-250 FDDNNI
+250 FDDNGI
-256 RPSTNRSVPTVTVV
+256 RPSTNRSVPSVTVV
-270 DNLPGYTLINGGK
+270 DNLPGFTLINGGK

-291 VRTSMFDSGDAKN
+291 VRTSMFDSADAKN

-314 GRIRGNDT
+314 GRI
-322 NDHGDFNGIE
+322 
-332 KTLTVNPNSELIFEF
+332 K
-347 NTMTTKNYQAQGNV
+347 
-361 IALGRIR
+361 

-395 EFNTMTTKNYQGMT
+395 EFNTMTTKNYQGVT

-415 ADNDTVIGE
+415 ADNDTVIAE
-424 KVVAYGPIW
+424 KSVAYGPIW
-433 RLLKVPENVSH
+433 RLFKVPENVSH

-515 GASFNTDDFVYKIQ
+515 GASFNTDDFVYQVQ

-539 SLTKDFPSGNSGVD
+539 SLTKDFPSSNSGVD
-553 INDMNVTYDAANR
+553 MNDFNVTYDAANR
-566 IITIKSTGGGTGNS
+566 VITIKSTGGGSGNS

-616 TYSQDFINSPAES
+616 TYTQDFINSPAES

-698 DSLANQMQHTL
+698 DSLTNQMQHTL
-709 IRSVDAENAVNRKV
+709 IRSVDAENVVNKKV
-723 DDMEDLV
+723 DQMEDLV

-780 GDTATPVVKPNAKQ
+780 GDTATPVVKPNAKK
-794 AIRDKAAKQRE
+794 AIRDKATKQRE
-805 IINHTPDAT
+805 IINATPDAT
-814 QDEIQD
+814 EDEIQD
-820 ALNQLTTD
+820 ALNQLATD

-852 INTIGAVAPQVT
+852 INTIGAVVPQVT

-908 ALEQINQATTNDDV
+908 ALEQINQATTNADV
-922 DTAKGDG
+922 DNAKGDG

-967 TQEERQAAIEKV
+967 TQEERQAAIDKV
-979 NAAVAVA
+979 NAAVTAA

-1007 QGIQAIE
+1007 QGIQAIT

-1020 TDAKNAIDQSAET
+1020 TDAKNAIDKSAET
-1033 QHNAIFNNNDA
+1033 QHNTIFNNNDA

-1101 NAVNEKAREAITNI
+1101 NAVNDKAREAITNI

-1140 LNDIGVTSTTAMVN
+1140 LTDIGVTSTTAIVN

-1174 QTATGVLT
+1174 QTATGVLN

-1205 ALNQVDQDLATA
+1205 ALNQVDQELATA

-1248 VKKPAALAQTNQHYS
+1248 VKKPAALAQINQHYN
-1263 AKLVE
+1263 AKLAE

-1275 TDDEK
+1275 TNDEK
-1280 NAAINTLNQDR
+1280 NAAINTLNLDR

-1375 NQNQTNDQVDATTN
+1375 NQNQTNDQVDTTTN
-1389 QAINAIDNVEAEVVI
+1389 QALKAIDNVEAEVVI

-1432 EKEVALQALAKEKE
+1432 EKEVASQALAKEKE

-1475 QPETKIK
+1475 QPETKVK

-1492 ANELRAQINQD
+1492 ANELRAKINQD

-1511 QAALDKI
+1511 QVALDKI
-1518 NDLVAKAMTN
+1518 NEFVNQAMTD
-1528 ITNDRTN
+1528 ITNNRTN
-1535 QQVNDSTNQAL
+1535 QQVDDTTSQAL
-1546 DDIALVTPDHI
+1546 DSIALVAPEHI

-1568 QYEAKKH
+1568 QYEAKKQ

-1594 LANNEKRALQN
+1594 LANNEKLALQN
-1605 INQAIANNDVKR
+1605 INQAVTNNDVKR
-1617 VESNGIATLK
+1617 VETNGIATLK
-1627 GVEPHIVVKPE
+1627 GVQPHIVIKPE
-1638 AQEAI
+1638 AQQAI
-1643 KASADNQVESIKD
+1643 KASAENQVESIKD

-1661 TDELDEANQQINDTL
+1661 VDELDEANQLISDTL
-1676 KQGQQDIDNTTQDAA
+1676 KQAQQEIENTNQDAA
-1691 VNDVRNQTIKAIEQI
+1691 VTDVRNQTIKAIEQI

-1714 AALDNIDESNNN
+1714 AALDSIEENNKN

-1737 TQDERNV
+1737 TQDERDV
-1744 AIAALNKI
+1744 AIDTLNKI
-1752 VNAIKNDIAQNK
+1752 VNTIKNDIAQNK
-1764 TNAEVDQTEADG
+1764 TNAEVDRTETDG
-1776 NNNIK
+1776 NDNIK

-1790 PAARQSVSAKAEAQ
+1790 PAARQSVGVKAEAQ

-1837 NHADKTAQVNQNS
+1837 NHADKTAQVNQDS
-1850 IDAQNIISKIK
+1850 INAQNIISKIK

-1898 AIVQVEKEL
+1898 AIAQVEQAL
-1907 IKAKQQIAGAVTNAD
+1907 IKAKQQIASAVTNAD

-1933 IREIEPVINKK
+1933 IREIEPVISRK
-1944 ATAREQLT
+1944 ASAREQLT

-1964 NVQATVEERNS
+1964 NIQATVEERNS

-2004 TLNLQTIHD
+2004 SLNLQTIHD

-2026 TINDDLARVT
+2026 TINVDLARVT
-2036 HLVQNYRKV
+2036 ALVQNYRKV

-2088 GDIEAVITEKE
+2088 SDIEAVITEKE

-2126 KVKALIDQ
+2126 KIKVLIDQ

-2139 NRMVDEDATLNDIKK
+2139 NRMIDEDATLNDIKQH
-2154 DTQLII
+2154 TQFIV

-2169 AEVIKAS
+2169 AEATKVS
-2176 PKVGQPAP
+2176 PKVIQPAP
-2184 KVCTPIKKEDKQEV
+2184 KVCTPIKKEETHES
-2198 RKVVKELPNT
+2198 RKVEKELPNT
-2208 GSEEMDLP
+2208 GSEGMDLP
-2216 LKELA
+2216 LKEFA
-2221 LITGAALLARRRSK
+2221 LITGAALLARRRTK
-2235 KEKES
+2235 NEKES

>member
-41 DHNVQGGSNQA
+41 DNNVQSDTNQA
-52 LPGNSQN
+52 TPVNSQ
-59 TNADTNRDIVNDSQN
+59 DTNVANNRGLANSAQN
-74 TPNAH
+74 TPNQS
-79 ATDNTSTNQAL
+79 ATTNQSTNQAL
-90 TNHQNVDVANQ
+90 VNHNNGSIANQ
-101 VGPAPIQP
+101 ATPTSVQSSTP
-109 SASPAQ
+109 SAQ
-115 NNNNSNANST
+115 NNNHTDGNTTATETVSNAN
-125 ATEPAANTNNNL
+125 NKDVV
-137 ASNNNTLN
+137 SNNTTLN
-145 VPNNTDNNDS
+145 VPNKTNENGS
-155 ARHLTLKE
+155 GGHLTLKE

-174 PELVAIAEEASN
+174 PELVAIAEQASN

-196 PTDPNAT
+196 PADPNAT
-203 PADPT
+203 PADP
-208 ATPADPTAGNGSAPV
+208 AAAAAGNGGAPV

-234 PNANNIGQNA
+234 PNANNAGQNA

-250 FDDNNI
+250 FDDNGI
-256 RPSTNRSVPTVTVV
+256 RPSTNRSVPSVTVV
-270 DNLPGYTLINGGK
+270 DNLPGFTLINGGK

-314 GRIRGNDT
+314 GRIKGNDT

-332 KTLTVNPNSELIFEF
+332 KS
-347 NTMTTKNYQAQGNV
+347 
-361 IALGRIR
+361 
-368 GNDTNDH
+368 
-375 GDFNGIEKTLTVN
+375 LTVN

-395 EFNTMTTKNYQGMT
+395 EFNTMTTKNYQGVT

-415 ADNDTVIGE
+415 ADNDTVIAE
-424 KVVAYGPIW
+424 KSVAYGPIW
-433 RLLKVPENVSH
+433 RLFKVPENVSH

-515 GASFNTDDFVYKIQ
+515 GASFNTDDFVYKVQ

-539 SLTKDFPSGNSGVD
+539 SLTKDFPSSNSGVD
-553 INDMNVTYDAANR
+553 MNDFNVTYDAANR
-566 IITIKSTGGGTGNS
+566 VITIKSTGGGSGNS

-616 TYSQDFINSPAES
+616 TYTQDFINSPAES

-698 DSLANQMQHTL
+698 DSLTNQMQHTL
-709 IRSVDAENAVNRKV
+709 IRSVDAENAVNKKV
-723 DDMEDLV
+723 DQMEDLV

-780 GDTATPVVKPNAKQ
+780 GDTATPVVKPNAKK
-794 AIRDKAAKQRE
+794 AIRDKATKQRE
-805 IINHTPDAT
+805 IINATPDAT
-814 QDEIQD
+814 EDEIQD
-820 ALNQLTTD
+820 ALNQLATD

-838 ATTNADVETAKNNG
+838 ATTNADVEIAKNNG
-852 INTIGAVAPQVT
+852 INTIGAVVPQVT

-908 ALEQINQATTNDDV
+908 ALEQINQATTNADV
-922 DTAKGDG
+922 DNAKGDG

-967 TQEERQAAIEKV
+967 TQEERQAAIDKV
-979 NAAVAVA
+979 NAAVTAA

-1007 QGIQAIE
+1007 QGIQAIT

-1020 TDAKNAIDQSAET
+1020 TDAKNAIDKSAET
-1033 QHNAIFNNNDA
+1033 QHNTIFNNNDA

-1101 NAVNEKAREAITNI
+1101 NAVNDKAREAITNI

-1140 LNDIGVTSTTAMVN
+1140 LTDIGVTSTTAMVN

-1174 QTATGVLT
+1174 QTATGVLN

-1190 EINQNTNAT
+1190 KINQNTNAT

-1205 ALNQVDQDLATA
+1205 ALNQVDQELATA

-1248 VKKPAALAQTNQHYS
+1248 VKKPAALAQINQHYN
-1263 AKLVE
+1263 AKLAE

-1275 TDDEK
+1275 TNDEK

-1369 QAFNQI
+1369 QAINQI
-1375 NQNQTNDQVDATTN
+1375 NQNQTNDQVDTTTN
-1389 QAINAIDNVEAEVVI
+1389 QAVNAIDNVEAEVVI

-1432 EKEVALQALAKEKE
+1432 EKEVASQALAKEKE

-1475 QPETKIK
+1475 QPETKVK

-1492 ANELRAQINQD
+1492 ANELRAKINQD

-1511 QAALDKI
+1511 QVALDKI
-1518 NDLVAKAMTN
+1518 NEFVNQAMTD
-1528 ITNDRTN
+1528 ITNNRTN
-1535 QQVNDSTNQAL
+1535 QQVDDTTSQAL
-1546 DDIALVTPDHI
+1546 DSIALVAPEHI
-1557 VRAAARDAVKQ
+1557 VRAAARDAVNQ
-1568 QYEAKKH
+1568 QYEAKKQ

-1594 LANNEKRALQN
+1594 LANNEKLALQN
-1605 INQAIANNDVKR
+1605 INQAVTNNDVKR
-1617 VESNGIATLK
+1617 VETNGIATLK
-1627 GVEPHIVVKPE
+1627 GVQPHIVIKPE
-1638 AQEAI
+1638 AQQAI
-1643 KASADNQVESIKD
+1643 KATAENQVESIKD

-1661 TDELDEANQQINDTL
+1661 VDELDEANQLISDTL
-1676 KQGQQDIDNTTQDAA
+1676 KQAQQEIENTNQDAA
-1691 VNDVRNQTIKAIEQI
+1691 VTDVRNQTIKAIEQI

-1714 AALDNIDESNNN
+1714 AALDSIEENNKN

-1737 TQDERNV
+1737 TQDERDV
-1744 AIAALNKI
+1744 AIDTLNKI
-1752 VNAIKNDIAQNK
+1752 VNTIKNDIAQNK
-1764 TNAEVDQTEADG
+1764 TNAEVDRTETDG
-1776 NNNIK
+1776 NDNIK

-1790 PAARQSVSAKAEAQ
+1790 PAARQSVGVKAEAQ

-1837 NHADKTAQVNQNS
+1837 NHADKTAQVNQDS

-1889 EATDEEQNA
+1889 EATDEEQNI
-1898 AIVQVEKEL
+1898 AIAQVEKEL
-1907 IKAKQQIAGAVTNAD
+1907 IKAKQQIASAVTNAD
-1922 VAYLLHDGKNE
+1922 VAYLLHDEKNE
-1933 IREIEPVINKK
+1933 IREIEPVINRK
-1944 ATAREQLT
+1944 ASAREQLT

-1964 NVQATVEERNS
+1964 NIQATVEERNS

-2004 TLNLQTIHD
+2004 SLNLQTIHD

-2036 HLVQNYRKV
+2036 ALVQNYRKV
-2045 SDRNKAD
+2045 SNRNKAD

-2088 GDIEAVITEKE
+2088 SDIEAVITEKE

-2126 KVKALIDQ
+2126 KVKVLIDQ

-2139 NRMVDEDATLNDIKK
+2139 NRMIDEDATLNDIKQH
-2154 DTQLII
+2154 TQFIV

-2169 AEVIKAS
+2169 AEATKVS
-2176 PKVGQPAP
+2176 PKEIQPAP
-2184 KVCTPIKKEDKQEV
+2184 KVCTPIKKEETHES
-2198 RKVVKELPNT
+2198 RKVEKELPNT
-2208 GSEEMDLP
+2208 GSEGMDLP
-2216 LKELA
+2216 LKEFA
-2221 LITGAALLARRRSK
+2221 LITGAALLARRRTK
-2235 KEKES
+2235 NEKES

>member
-41 DHNVQGGSNQA
+41 DNNVQSDTNQA
-52 LPGNSQN
+52 TPVNSQDKDVAN
-59 TNADTNRDIVNDSQN
+59 NRGLANSAQN
-74 TPNAH
+74 TPNQS
-79 ATDNTSTNQAL
+79 ATTNQATNQAL
-90 TNHQNVDVANQ
+90 VNHNNGSIVNQ
-101 VGPAPIQP
+101 ATPTSVQSSTP
-109 SASPAQ
+109 SAQ
-115 NNNNSNANST
+115 NNNHTDGNTTATETVSNAN
-125 ATEPAANTNNNL
+125 NNDV
-137 ASNNNTLN
+137 ASNNTTLN
-145 VPNNTDNNDS
+145 VPNKTNENGS
-155 ARHLTLKE
+155 GGHLTLKE

-174 PELVAIAEEASN
+174 PELVAIAEPASN

-196 PTDPNAT
+196 PADPNAT
-203 PADPT
+203 PADPG
-208 ATPADPTAGNGSAPV
+208 AAAAGNGGAPV

-234 PNANNIGQNA
+234 PNANNAGQNA

-250 FDDNNI
+250 FDDNSI
-256 RPSTNRSVPTVTVV
+256 RPSTNRSVPSVTVV
-270 DNLPGYTLINGGK
+270 DNLPGFTLINGGK
-283 VGVFSHAM
+283 VGVLSHAM
-291 VRTSMFDSGDAKN
+291 VRTSMFEAGSN
-304 YQAQGNVIAL
+304 RTYQAQGNVLAL
-314 GRIRGNDT
+314 GRISGTDASN
-322 NDHGDFNGIE
+322 HGDFNGIE
-332 KTLTVNPNSELIFEF
+332 KSLTVNPNSELIFEF
-347 NTMTTKNYQAQGNV
+347 NTMPTKNGQGATNV
-361 IALGRIR
+361 
-368 GNDTNDH
+368 
-375 GDFNGIEKTLTVN
+375 
-388 PNSELIF
+388 
-395 EFNTMTTKNYQGMT
+395 
-409 NLIIKN
+409 IIKN
-415 ADNDTVIGE
+415 ADTNDTIAE
-424 KVVAYGPIW
+424 KTVEGGPTL
-433 RLLKVPENVSH
+433 RLFKVPDNVRN

-465 RDGYKYYDFVDSIG
+465 KDGYKYYSFVDSIG

-509 KNNGNF
+509 KNNGNS
-515 GASFNTDDFVYKIQ
+515 GASLDTDEFVYKIQ

-539 SLTKDFPSGNSGVD
+539 SLTKDFPSNNSGVD
-553 INDMNVTYDAANR
+553 VNDMNVTYDAANR
-566 IITIKSTGGGTGNS
+566 VITIKSTGGGTTNS

-616 TYSQDFINSPAES
+616 TYTQDFINSAAES

-672 KRRAQT
+672 KKRAQT
-678 ILDENR
+678 ILAENR

-698 DSLANQMQHTL
+698 DTLTNQMQHTL
-709 IRSVDAENAVNRKV
+709 IRSVDAENAVNQKA
-723 DDMEDLV
+723 DQMEDLV

-744 IQVIEEHKN
+744 IQVIEEHKGN
-753 EIIGNIGDQTTDDG
+753 IIGDIGDQTTDDG

-780 GDTATPVVKPNAKQ
+780 GDTATPVVKPNAKK
-794 AIRDKAAKQRE
+794 AIRDKATKQRE
-805 IINHTPDAT
+805 IINATPDAT
-814 QDEIQD
+814 EDEIQD
-820 ALNQLTTD
+820 AINQLATD

-852 INTIGAVAPQVT
+852 INTIGSVVPQVT

-908 ALEQINQATTNDDV
+908 ALEQINQATTNADV
-922 DTAKGDG
+922 DNAKGDG

-967 TQEERQAAIEKV
+967 TQEERQAAIDKV
-979 NAAVAVA
+979 NAAVTAA

-997 DVEQVKTNAI
+997 EVEQVKTNAI
-1007 QGIQAIE
+1007 QGIQAIT

-1020 TDAKNAIDQSAET
+1020 TDAKNAIDKSAET
-1033 QHNAIFNNNDA
+1033 QHNTIFNNNDA

-1101 NAVNEKAREAITNI
+1101 NVVNDKAREAITNI

-1140 LNDIGVTSTTAMVN
+1140 LTDIGVTSTTAMVN

-1174 QTATGVLT
+1174 QTATGVLN

-1205 ALNQVDQDLATA
+1205 ALNQVDQELATA

-1248 VKKPAALAQTNQHYS
+1248 VKKPAALAQINQHYN
-1263 AKLVE
+1263 AKLAE

-1275 TDDEK
+1275 TNDEK

-1375 NQNQTNDQVDATTN
+1375 NQNQTNDQVDTTTN
-1389 QAINAIDNVEAEVVI
+1389 QALNAIDNVEAEVVI

-1432 EKEVALQALAKEKE
+1432 EKEVASQALAKEKE

-1475 QPETKIK
+1475 QPETKVK

-1492 ANELRAQINQD
+1492 ANELRAKINQD

-1511 QAALDKI
+1511 QVALDKI
-1518 NDLVAKAMTN
+1518 NEFVNQAMTD
-1528 ITNDRTN
+1528 ITNNRTN
-1535 QQVNDSTNQAL
+1535 QQVDDTTSQAL
-1546 DDIALVTPDHI
+1546 DSIALVAPEHI

-1568 QYEAKKH
+1568 QYEAKKQ

-1594 LANNEKRALQN
+1594 LANNKKLALQN
-1605 INQAIANNDVKR
+1605 INQAVTNNDVKR
-1617 VESNGIATLK
+1617 VETNGIATLK
-1627 GVEPHIVVKPE
+1627 GVQPHIVIKPE
-1638 AQEAI
+1638 AQQAI
-1643 KASADNQVESIKD
+1643 KASAENQVESIKD

-1661 TDELDEANQQINDTL
+1661 VDELDEANQLISDTL
-1676 KQGQQDIDNTTQDAA
+1676 KQAQQEIENTNQDAA
-1691 VNDVRNQTIKAIEQI
+1691 VTDVRNQTIKAIEQI

-1714 AALDNIDESNNN
+1714 AALDSIEENNKN

-1737 TQDERNV
+1737 TQDERDV
-1744 AIAALNKI
+1744 AIDTLNKI
-1752 VNAIKNDIAQNK
+1752 VNTIKNDIAQNK
-1764 TNAEVDQTEADG
+1764 TNAEVDRTETDG
-1776 NNNIK
+1776 NDNIK

-1790 PAARQSVSAKAEAQ
+1790 PAARQSVGVKAEAQ

-1837 NHADKTAQVNQNS
+1837 NHADKTAQVNQDS

-1889 EATDEEQNA
+1889 EATDEEQNI
-1898 AIVQVEKEL
+1898 AIAQVEKEL
-1907 IKAKQQIAGAVTNAD
+1907 IKAKQQIASAVTNAD
-1922 VAYLLHDGKNE
+1922 VAYLLHDEKNE
-1933 IREIEPVINKK
+1933 IREIEPVISRK
-1944 ATAREQLT
+1944 ASAREQLT

-1964 NVQATVEERNS
+1964 NIQATVEERNS

-2004 TLNLQTIHD
+2004 SLNLQTIHD

-2036 HLVQNYRKV
+2036 ALVQNYRKV

-2088 GDIEAVITEKE
+2088 SEIEAVITEKE

-2126 KVKALIDQ
+2126 KVKVLIDQ

-2139 NRMVDEDATLNDIKK
+2139 NRMIDEDATLNDIKQH
-2154 DTQLII
+2154 TQFIV

-2169 AEVIKAS
+2169 AEAMKVS
-2176 PKVGQPAP
+2176 PKVIQPAP
-2184 KVCTPIKKEDKQEV
+2184 KVCTPIKKEETHES
-2198 RKVVKELPNT
+2198 RKVEKELPNT

-2216 LKELA
+2216 LKEFA
-2221 LITGAALLARRRSK
+2221 LITGAALLARRRTK
-2235 KEKES
+2235 NEKES

>member
-41 DHNVQGGSNQA
+41 DNNVQSDTNQA
-52 LPGNSQN
+52 TPVNSQDKDVAN
-59 TNADTNRDIVNDSQN
+59 NRGLANSAQN
-74 TPNAH
+74 TPNQS
-79 ATDNTSTNQAL
+79 ATTNQATNQAL
-90 TNHQNVDVANQ
+90 VNHNNGSIVNQ
-101 VGPAPIQP
+101 ATPTSVQSSTP
-109 SASPAQ
+109 SAQ
-115 NNNNSNANST
+115 NNNHTDGNTTATETVSNAN
-125 ATEPAANTNNNL
+125 NNDV
-137 ASNNNTLN
+137 ASNNTTLN
-145 VPNNTDNNDS
+145 VPNKTNENGS
-155 ARHLTLKE
+155 GGHLTLKE

-174 PELVAIAEEASN
+174 PELVAIAEPASN

-196 PTDPNAT
+196 PADPNAT
-203 PADPT
+203 PADPG
-208 ATPADPTAGNGSAPV
+208 AAAAGNGGAPV

-234 PNANNIGQNA
+234 PNANNAGQNA

-250 FDDNNI
+250 FDDNSI
-256 RPSTNRSVPTVTVV
+256 RPSTNRSVPSVTVV
-270 DNLPGYTLINGGK
+270 DNLPGFTLINGGK
-283 VGVFSHAM
+283 VGVLSHAM
-291 VRTSMFDSGDAKN
+291 VRTSMFEAGSN
-304 YQAQGNVIAL
+304 RTYQAQGNVLAL
-314 GRIRGNDT
+314 GRISGTDASN
-322 NDHGDFNGIE
+322 HGDFNGIE
-332 KTLTVNPNSELIFEF
+332 KSLTVNPNSELIFEF
-347 NTMTTKNYQAQGNV
+347 NTMPTKNGQGATNV
-361 IALGRIR
+361 
-368 GNDTNDH
+368 
-375 GDFNGIEKTLTVN
+375 
-388 PNSELIF
+388 
-395 EFNTMTTKNYQGMT
+395 
-409 NLIIKN
+409 IIKN
-415 ADNDTVIGE
+415 ADTNDTIAE
-424 KVVAYGPIW
+424 KTVEGGPTL
-433 RLLKVPENVSH
+433 RLFKVPDNVRN

-465 RDGYKYYDFVDSIG
+465 KDGYKYYSFVDSIG

-509 KNNGNF
+509 KNNGNS
-515 GASFNTDDFVYKIQ
+515 GASLDTDEFVYKIQ

-539 SLTKDFPSGNSGVD
+539 SLTKDFPSNNSGVD
-553 INDMNVTYDAANR
+553 VNDMNVTYDAANR
-566 IITIKSTGGGTGNS
+566 VITIKSTGGGTTNS

-616 TYSQDFINSPAES
+616 TYTQDFINSAAES

-672 KRRAQT
+672 KKRAQT
-678 ILDENR
+678 ILAENR

-698 DSLANQMQHTL
+698 DTLTNQMQHTL
-709 IRSVDAENAVNRKV
+709 IRSVDAENAVNQKA
-723 DDMEDLV
+723 DQMEDLV

-744 IQVIEEHKN
+744 IQVIEEHKGN
-753 EIIGNIGDQTTDDG
+753 IIGDIGDQTTDDG

-780 GDTATPVVKPNAKQ
+780 GDTATPVVKPNAKK
-794 AIRDKAAKQRE
+794 AIRDKATKQRE
-805 IINHTPDAT
+805 IINATPDAT
-814 QDEIQD
+814 EDEIQD
-820 ALNQLTTD
+820 AINQLATD

-852 INTIGAVAPQVT
+852 INTIGSVVPQVT

-908 ALEQINQATTNDDV
+908 ALEQINQATTNADV
-922 DTAKGDG
+922 DNAKGDG

-941 VKQAARD
+941 VKQAARN

-967 TQEERQAAIEKV
+967 TQEERQAAIDKV
-979 NAAVAVA
+979 NAAVTAA

-997 DVEQVKTNAI
+997 EVEQVKTNAI
-1007 QGIQAIE
+1007 QGIQAIT

-1020 TDAKNAIDQSAET
+1020 TDAKNAIDKSAET
-1033 QHNAIFNNNDA
+1033 QHNTIFNNNDA

-1101 NAVNEKAREAITNI
+1101 NVVNDKAREAITNI

-1140 LNDIGVTSTTAMVN
+1140 LTDIGVTSTTAMVN

-1174 QTATGVLT
+1174 QTATGVLN

-1205 ALNQVDQDLATA
+1205 ALNQVDQELATA

-1248 VKKPAALAQTNQHYS
+1248 VKKPAALAQINQHYN
-1263 AKLVE
+1263 AKLAE

-1275 TDDEK
+1275 TNDEK

-1375 NQNQTNDQVDATTN
+1375 NQNQTNDQVDTTTN
-1389 QAINAIDNVEAEVVI
+1389 QALNAIDNVEAEVVI

-1432 EKEVALQALAKEKE
+1432 EKEVASQALAKEKEKE

-1475 QPETKIK
+1475 QPETKVK

-1492 ANELRAQINQD
+1492 ANELRAKINQD

-1511 QAALDKI
+1511 QVALDKI
-1518 NDLVAKAMTN
+1518 NEFVNQAMTD
-1528 ITNDRTN
+1528 ITNNRTN
-1535 QQVNDSTNQAL
+1535 QQVDDTTSQAL
-1546 DDIALVTPDHI
+1546 DSIALVAPEHI

-1568 QYEAKKH
+1568 QYEAKKQ

-1594 LANNEKRALQN
+1594 LANNKKLALQN
-1605 INQAIANNDVKR
+1605 INQAVTNNDVKR
-1617 VESNGIATLK
+1617 VETNGIATLK
-1627 GVEPHIVVKPE
+1627 GVQPHIVIKPE
-1638 AQEAI
+1638 AQQAI
-1643 KASADNQVESIKD
+1643 KASAENQVESIKD

-1661 TDELDEANQQINDTL
+1661 VDELDEANQLISDTL
-1676 KQGQQDIDNTTQDAA
+1676 KQAQQEIENTNQDAA
-1691 VNDVRNQTIKAIEQI
+1691 VTDVRNQTIKAIEQI

-1714 AALDNIDESNNN
+1714 AALDSIEENNKN

-1737 TQDERNV
+1737 TQDERDV
-1744 AIAALNKI
+1744 AIDTLNKI
-1752 VNAIKNDIAQNK
+1752 VNTIKNDIAQNK
-1764 TNAEVDQTEADG
+1764 TNAEVDRTETDG
-1776 NNNIK
+1776 NDNIK

-1790 PAARQSVSAKAEAQ
+1790 PAARQSVGVKAEAQ

-1837 NHADKTAQVNQNS
+1837 NHADKTAQVNQDS

-1889 EATDEEQNA
+1889 EATDEEQNI
-1898 AIVQVEKEL
+1898 AIAQVEKEL
-1907 IKAKQQIAGAVTNAD
+1907 IKAKQQIASAVTNAD
-1922 VAYLLHDGKNE
+1922 VAYLLHDEKNE
-1933 IREIEPVINKK
+1933 IREIEPVISRK
-1944 ATAREQLT
+1944 ASAREQLT

-1964 NVQATVEERNS
+1964 NIQATVEERNS

-2004 TLNLQTIHD
+2004 SLNLQTIHD

-2036 HLVQNYRKV
+2036 ALVQNYRKV

-2088 GDIEAVITEKE
+2088 SDIEAVITEKE

-2126 KVKALIDQ
+2126 KVKVLIDQ

-2139 NRMVDEDATLNDIKK
+2139 NRMIDEDATLNDIKQH
-2154 DTQLII
+2154 TQFIV

-2169 AEVIKAS
+2169 AEAMKVS
-2176 PKVGQPAP
+2176 PKVIQPAP
-2184 KVCTPIKKEDKQEV
+2184 KVCTPIKKEETHES
-2198 RKVVKELPNT
+2198 RKVEKELPNT

-2216 LKELA
+2216 LKEFA
-2221 LITGAALLARRRSK
+2221 LITGAALLARRRTK
-2235 KEKES
+2235 NEKES

>member
-41 DHNVQGGSNQA
+41 DNNVQSDTNQA
-52 LPGNSQN
+52 TPVNSQ
-59 TNADTNRDIVNDSQN
+59 DTNVANNRGLANSAQN
-74 TPNAH
+74 TPNQS
-79 ATDNTSTNQAL
+79 ATTNQSTNQAL
-90 TNHQNVDVANQ
+90 VNHNNGSIANQ
-101 VGPAPIQP
+101 ATPTSVQSSTP
-109 SASPAQ
+109 SVQ
-115 NNNNSNANST
+115 NNNHTDGNTTATETVSNAN
-125 ATEPAANTNNNL
+125 NNDVV
-137 ASNNNTLN
+137 SNNTTLN
-145 VPNNTDNNDS
+145 VPNKTNENGS
-155 ARHLTLKE
+155 GGHLTLKE

-174 PELVAIAEEASN
+174 PELVAIAEQASN

-196 PTDPNAT
+196 PADPNAT
-203 PADPT
+203 PADP
-208 ATPADPTAGNGSAPV
+208 AAAAAGNGGAPV

-234 PNANNIGQNA
+234 PNANNAGQNA

-250 FDDNNI
+250 FDDNGI
-256 RPSTNRSVPTVTVV
+256 RPSTNRSVPSVTVV
-270 DNLPGYTLINGGK
+270 DNLPGFTLINGGK
-283 VGVFSHAM
+283 VGVLSHAM
-291 VRTSMFDSGDAKN
+291 VRTSMFEAGSN
-304 YQAQGNVIAL
+304 RTYQAQGNVLAL
-314 GRIRGNDT
+314 GRISGTDASN
-322 NDHGDFNGIE
+322 HGDFNGIE

-347 NTMTTKNYQAQGNV
+347 NTMPTKNGQGATNV
-361 IALGRIR
+361 
-368 GNDTNDH
+368 
-375 GDFNGIEKTLTVN
+375 
-388 PNSELIF
+388 
-395 EFNTMTTKNYQGMT
+395 
-409 NLIIKN
+409 IIKN
-415 ADNDTVIGE
+415 GVTNDTIAE
-424 KVVAYGPIW
+424 KTIEDGPTL
-433 RLLKVPENVSH
+433 RLFKVPDNVNN

-465 RDGYKYYDFVDSIG
+465 KDGYKYYDFVDSIG

-509 KNNGNF
+509 KNNGNS
-515 GASFNTDDFVYKIQ
+515 GASLDTDEFVYKIQ

-539 SLTKDFPSGNSGVD
+539 SLTKDFPSNNSGVD
-553 INDMNVTYDAANR
+553 VNDMNVTYDVANR
-566 IITIKSTGGGTGNS
+566 VITIKSTGGGTTNS

-616 TYSQDFINSPAES
+616 TYTQDFINSAAES

-672 KRRAQT
+672 KKRAQT
-678 ILDENR
+678 ILAENR

-698 DSLANQMQHTL
+698 DSLTNQMQHTL
-709 IRSVDAENAVNRKV
+709 IRSVDAENAVNQKA
-723 DDMEDLV
+723 DQMEDLV

-744 IQVIEEHKN
+744 IQVIEEHKGN
-753 EIIGNIGDQTTDDG
+753 IIGDIGDQTTDDG

-780 GDTATPVVKPNAKQ
+780 GDTATPVVKPNAKK
-794 AIRDKAAKQRE
+794 AIRDKATKQRE
-805 IINHTPDAT
+805 IINATPDAT
-814 QDEIQD
+814 EDEIQD
-820 ALNQLTTD
+820 ALNQLATD

-852 INTIGAVAPQVT
+852 INTIGAVVPQVT

-908 ALEQINQATTNDDV
+908 ALEQINQATTNADV
-922 DTAKGDG
+922 DNAKGDG

-967 TQEERQAAIEKV
+967 TQEERQAAIDKV
-979 NAAVAVA
+979 NAAVTAA

-1007 QGIQAIE
+1007 QGIQAIT

-1020 TDAKNAIDQSAET
+1020 TDAKNAIDKSAET
-1033 QHNAIFNNNDA
+1033 QHNTIFNNNDA

-1088 VIQPATQVKTDAR
+1088 VIQRATQVKTDAR
-1101 NAVNEKAREAITNI
+1101 NAVNDKAREAITNI

-1124 EKQEAIN
+1124 EKQEAID

-1140 LNDIGVTSTTAMVN
+1140 LTDIGVTSTTAMVN

-1174 QTATGVLT
+1174 QTATGVLN

-1190 EINQNTNAT
+1190 EITQNTNAT

-1205 ALNQVDQDLATA
+1205 ALNQVDQELATA

-1248 VKKPAALAQTNQHYS
+1248 VKKPAALAQINQHYN
-1263 AKLVE
+1263 AKLAE

-1275 TDDEK
+1275 TNDEK

-1303 NAEVDQAATVAE
+1303 NAEVDQATTVAE

-1432 EKEVALQALAKEKE
+1432 EKEVASQALAKEKE

-1475 QPETKIK
+1475 QPETKVK

-1492 ANELRAQINQD
+1492 ANELRAKINQD

-1511 QAALDKI
+1511 QVALDKI
-1518 NDLVAKAMTN
+1518 NEFVNQAMTD
-1528 ITNDRTN
+1528 ITNNRTN
-1535 QQVNDSTNQAL
+1535 QQVDDTTSQAL
-1546 DDIALVTPDHI
+1546 DSIALVTPEHI
-1557 VRAAARDAVKQ
+1557 VRAGARDAVKQ
-1568 QYEAKKH
+1568 QYEAKKQ

-1594 LANNEKRALQN
+1594 LANNEKLALQN
-1605 INQAIANNDVKR
+1605 INQAVTNNDVKR
-1617 VESNGIATLK
+1617 VETNGIATLK
-1627 GVEPHIVVKPE
+1627 GVQPHIVIKPE
-1638 AQEAI
+1638 AQQAI
-1643 KASADNQVESIKD
+1643 KASAENQVESIKD

-1661 TDELDEANQQINDTL
+1661 VDELDEANQLISDTL
-1676 KQGQQDIDNTTQDAA
+1676 KQAQQEIENTNQDAA
-1691 VNDVRNQTIKAIEQI
+1691 VTDVRNQTIKAIEQI

-1714 AALDNIDESNNN
+1714 AALDSIEENNKN

-1737 TQDERNV
+1737 TQDERDV
-1744 AIAALNKI
+1744 AIDTLNKI
-1752 VNAIKNDIAQNK
+1752 VNTIKNDIAQNK
-1764 TNAEVDQTEADG
+1764 TNAEVDRTETDG
-1776 NNNIK
+1776 NDNIK

-1790 PAARQSVSAKAEAQ
+1790 PAARQSVGVKAEAQ

-1837 NHADKTAQVNQNS
+1837 NHADKTAQVNQDS
-1850 IDAQNIISKIK
+1850 INAQNIISKIK

-1898 AIVQVEKEL
+1898 AIAQVEKEL
-1907 IKAKQQIAGAVTNAD
+1907 IKAKQQIASAVTNAD
-1922 VAYLLHDGKNE
+1922 VAYLLHDEKNE
-1933 IREIEPVINKK
+1933 IREIEPVINRK
-1944 ATAREQLT
+1944 ASAREQLT

-1964 NVQATVEERNS
+1964 NIQATVEERNS

-2004 TLNLQTIHD
+2004 SLNLQTIHD

-2036 HLVQNYRKV
+2036 ALVQNYRKV

-2126 KVKALIDQ
+2126 KVKVLIDQ

-2139 NRMVDEDATLNDIKK
+2139 NIMIDEDATLNDIKQH
-2154 DTQLII
+2154 TQFIV

-2169 AEVIKAS
+2169 AEATKVS
-2176 PKVGQPAP
+2176 PKVIQSAP
-2184 KVCTPIKKEDKQEV
+2184 KVCTPIKKEATHKP
-2198 RKVVKELPNT
+2198 RKVDKELPNT
-2208 GSEEMDLP
+2208 GSEGMDLP
-2216 LKELA
+2216 LKEFA
-2221 LITGAALLARRRSK
+2221 LITGAALLARRRTK
-2235 KEKES
+2235 NEKES

>member
-41 DHNVQGGSNQA
+41 DNNVQSDTNQA
-52 LPGNSQN
+52 TPVNSQDKDVAN
-59 TNADTNRDIVNDSQN
+59 NRGLANSAQN
-74 TPNAH
+74 TPNQS
-79 ATDNTSTNQAL
+79 ATTNQSTNQAL
-90 TNHQNVDVANQ
+90 VNHNNGSIVNQ
-101 VGPAPIQP
+101 ATPTSVQSSTP
-109 SASPAQ
+109 SAQ
-115 NNNNSNANST
+115 NNNHTDGNTTATETVSNAN
-125 ATEPAANTNNNL
+125 NND
-137 ASNNNTLN
+137 AVSNNTTLN
-145 VPNNTDNNDS
+145 VPNKTNENGS
-155 ARHLTLKE
+155 GGHLTLKE

-174 PELVAIAEEASN
+174 PELVAIAEPASN

-196 PTDPNAT
+196 PADPNAT
-203 PADPT
+203 PADPG
-208 ATPADPTAGNGSAPV
+208 AAAAGNGGAPV

-234 PNANNIGQNA
+234 PNANNAGQNA

-250 FDDNNI
+250 FDDNSI
-256 RPSTNRSVPTVTVV
+256 RPSTNRSVPSVTVV
-270 DNLPGYTLINGGK
+270 DNLPGFTLINGGK
-283 VGVFSHAM
+283 VGVLSHAM
-291 VRTSMFDSGDAKN
+291 VRTSMFEAGSN
-304 YQAQGNVIAL
+304 RTYQAQGNVLAL
-314 GRIRGNDT
+314 GRISGTDASN
-322 NDHGDFNGIE
+322 HGDFNGIE
-332 KTLTVNPNSELIFEF
+332 KSLTVNPNSELIFEF
-347 NTMTTKNYQAQGNV
+347 NTMTTKNGQGATNV
-361 IALGRIR
+361 
-368 GNDTNDH
+368 
-375 GDFNGIEKTLTVN
+375 
-388 PNSELIF
+388 
-395 EFNTMTTKNYQGMT
+395 
-409 NLIIKN
+409 IIKN
-415 ADNDTVIGE
+415 ADTNDTIAE
-424 KVVAYGPIW
+424 KTVEGGPTL
-433 RLLKVPENVSH
+433 RLFKVPDNVRN

-465 RDGYKYYDFVDSIG
+465 KDGYKYYSFVDSIG

-488 ERRTMEPT
+488 ERRTMDPT

-509 KNNGNF
+509 KNNGNS
-515 GASFNTDDFVYKIQ
+515 GASLDTNDFVYQVQ

-539 SLTKDFPSGNSGVD
+539 SLTKDFPSNNSGVD
-553 INDMNVTYDAANR
+553 VNDMNVTYDAANR
-566 IITIKSTGGGTGNS
+566 VITIKSTGGGTANS

-591 LKYKL
+591 LRYKL

-603 PRTVTFNDTLTYK
+603 PRRVTFNETLTYK
-616 TYSQDFINSPAES
+616 TYTQDFINSPAES

-672 KRRAQT
+672 KKRAQT
-678 ILDENR
+678 ILAENR

-698 DSLANQMQHTL
+698 DTLTNQMQHTL
-709 IRSVDAENAVNRKV
+709 IRSVDAENAVNQKA
-723 DDMEDLV
+723 DQMEDLV

-744 IQVIEEHKN
+744 IQVIEEHKGN
-753 EIIGNIGDQTTDDG
+753 IIGDIGDQTTDDG

-780 GDTATPVVKPNAKQ
+780 GDTATPVVKPNAKK
-794 AIRDKAAKQRE
+794 AIRDKATKQRE
-805 IINHTPDAT
+805 IINATPDAT
-814 QDEIQD
+814 EDEIQD
-820 ALNQLTTD
+820 AINQLATD

-852 INTIGAVAPQVT
+852 INTIGAVVPQVT
-864 HKQAARDAINQATAT
+864 HKKAARDAINQATAT

-908 ALEQINQATTNDDV
+908 ALEQINQATTNADV
-922 DTAKGDG
+922 DNAKGDG

-962 ANPDA
+962 ANP
-967 TQEERQAAIEKV
+967 
-979 NAAVAVA
+979 
-986 NTNILNANTNA
+986 
-997 DVEQVKTNAI
+997 
-1007 QGIQAIE
+1007 
-1014 PATKVK
+1014 
-1020 TDAKNAIDQSAET
+1020 
-1033 QHNAIFNNNDA
+1033 DA

-1101 NAVNEKAREAITNI
+1101 NVVNDKAREAITNI

-1131 RVNTLKNRA
+1131 RVNTLKYRA
-1140 LNDIGVTSTTAMVN
+1140 LTDIGVTSTTAMVN

-1174 QTATGVLT
+1174 QTATGVLN

-1205 ALNQVDQDLATA
+1205 ALNQVDQELATA

-1248 VKKPAALAQTNQHYS
+1248 VKKPAALAQINQHYN
-1263 AKLVE
+1263 AKLAE

-1275 TDDEK
+1275 TNDEK

-1389 QAINAIDNVEAEVVI
+1389 QAVNAIDNVEAEVVI

-1432 EKEVALQALAKEKE
+1432 EKEVASQALAKEKE

-1475 QPETKIK
+1475 QPETKVK

-1492 ANELRAQINQD
+1492 ANELRAKINQD

-1511 QAALDKI
+1511 QVALDKI
-1518 NDLVAKAMTN
+1518 NEFVNQAMTD
-1528 ITNDRTN
+1528 ITNNRTN
-1535 QQVNDSTNQAL
+1535 QQVDDTTSQAL
-1546 DDIALVTPDHI
+1546 DSIALVTPDHI

-1568 QYEAKKH
+1568 QYEAKKR

-1605 INQAIANNDVKR
+1605 IDQAIANNDVKR
-1617 VESNGIATLK
+1617 VETNGIATLK
-1627 GVEPHIVVKPE
+1627 GVQPHIVIKPE
-1638 AQEAI
+1638 AQQAI
-1643 KASADNQVESIKD
+1643 KASAENQVESIKD

-1661 TDELDEANQQINDTL
+1661 VDELDEANQLISDTL
-1676 KQGQQDIDNTTQDAA
+1676 KQAQQAIENTNQDAA
-1691 VNDVRNQTIKAIEQI
+1691 VTDVRNQTIKAIEQI

-1714 AALDNIDESNNN
+1714 AALDSIEENNKN

-1737 TQDERNV
+1737 TQDERDV
-1744 AIAALNKI
+1744 AIDTLNKI
-1752 VNAIKNDIAQNK
+1752 VNTIKNDIAQNK
-1764 TNAEVDQTEADG
+1764 TNAEVDRTETDG
-1776 NNNIK
+1776 NDNIK

-1790 PAARQSVSAKAEAQ
+1790 PAARQSVGVKAEAQ

-1837 NHADKTAQVNQNS
+1837 NHADKTAQVNQDS

-1889 EATDEEQNA
+1889 EATDEEQNI
-1898 AIVQVEKEL
+1898 AIAQVEKEL
-1907 IKAKQQIAGAVTNAD
+1907 IKAKQQIASAVTNAD
-1922 VAYLLHDGKNE
+1922 VAYLLHDEKNE
-1933 IREIEPVINKK
+1933 IREIEPVISRK
-1944 ATAREQLT
+1944 ASAREQLT

-1964 NVQATVEERNS
+1964 NIQATVEERNS

-2004 TLNLQTIHD
+2004 SLNLQTIHD

-2036 HLVQNYRKV
+2036 ALVQNYRKV

-2088 GDIEAVITEKE
+2088 SDIEAVITEKE

-2126 KVKALIDQ
+2126 KVKVLIDQ

-2139 NRMVDEDATLNDIKK
+2139 NRMIDEDATLNDIKQH
-2154 DTQLII
+2154 TQFIV

-2169 AEVIKAS
+2169 AEAMKVS
-2176 PKVGQPAP
+2176 PKVIQPAP
-2184 KVCTPIKKEDKQEV
+2184 KVCTPIKKEETHES
-2198 RKVVKELPNT
+2198 RKVEKELPNT
-2208 GSEEMDLP
+2208 GSEGMDLP
-2216 LKELA
+2216 LKEFA
-2221 LITGAALLARRRSK
+2221 LITGAALLARRRTK
-2235 KEKES
+2235 NEKES

>member
-208 ATPADPTAGNGSAPV
+208 AGNGSAPV

-291 VRTSMFDSGDAKN
+291 VRTSMFDSGDA
-304 YQAQGNVIAL
+304 
-314 GRIRGNDT
+314 
-322 NDHGDFNGIE
+322 
-332 KTLTVNPNSELIFEF
+332 
-347 NTMTTKNYQAQGNV
+347 KNYQAQGNV

-1594 LANNEKRALQN
+1594 LANN
-1605 INQAIANNDVKR
+1605 DVKR

>member
-52 LPGNSQN
+52 LPGNSPN
-59 TNADTNRDIVNDSQN
+59 TNADTNRDIVNGSQN

-90 TNHQNVDVANQ
+90 TNHQNVGVANQ
-101 VGPAPIQP
+101 VAPAPIQP
-109 SASPAQ
+109 STSSAS
-115 NNNNSNANST
+115 NNNHSDANST

-196 PTDPNAT
+196 PADPN
-203 PADPT
+203 

-223 AITAPY
+223 AITAPF

-244 PNEVLS
+244 PNEVLT

-314 GRIRGNDT
+314 GRIKGNDT
-322 NDHGDFNGIE
+322 NDHGG
-332 KTLTVNPNSELIFEF
+332 
-347 NTMTTKNYQAQGNV
+347 
-361 IALGRIR
+361 
-368 GNDTNDH
+368 
-375 GDFNGIEKTLTVN
+375 FNGIEKTLTVN

-444 LKIQF
+444 LKNQF

-603 PRTVTFNDTLTYK
+603 PRTVTFNDILTYK
-616 TYSQDFINSPAES
+616 TYTQDFINSPAES

-664 SLDIFNDL
+664 SLDIFNEL

-698 DSLANQMQHTL
+698 DSLVNQMQHTL

-794 AIRDKAAKQRE
+794 AIRDKSAKQRE
-805 IINHTPDAT
+805 IINNTPDAT

-979 NAAVAVA
+979 NAAVAAA

-1101 NAVNEKAREAITNI
+1101 NAVNDKAREAITNI

-1199 TEEKQV
+1199 DEEKQV

-1248 VKKPAALAQTNQHYS
+1248 VKKPTALAQINQHYN
-1263 AKLVE
+1263 AKLAE

-1389 QAINAIDNVEAEVVI
+1389 HAINAIDNVEAKVVI

-1432 EKEVALQALAKEKE
+1432 EKEVALLALAKEKE

-1475 QPETKIK
+1475 QPETKVK

-1557 VRAAARDAVKQ
+1557 VRATARDAVKQ

-1605 INQAIANNDVKR
+1605 IDQAIANNDVKR

-1907 IKAKQQIAGAVTNAD
+1907 IKAKQQIASAVTNAD

-1959 QAIEA
+1959 LAIEA

-2004 TLNLQTIHD
+2004 SLNLQTIHD

-2139 NRMVDEDATLNDIKK
+2139 IRMIDEDATLNDIKQH
-2154 DTQLII
+2154 TQFIV

-2169 AEVIKAS
+2169 AEATKVL

-2184 KVCTPIKKEDKQEV
+2184 KLCTSIKKVDKQEV

-2221 LITGAALLARRRSK
+2221 LITGAALLARRRNK
-2235 KEKES
+2235 NEKES

>member
-52 LPGNSQN
+52 LPGNSPN
-59 TNADTNRDIVNDSQN
+59 TNADTNRDIVNGSQN

-90 TNHQNVDVANQ
+90 TNHQNVGVANQ
-101 VGPAPIQP
+101 VAPAPIQP
-109 SASPAQ
+109 STSSAS
-115 NNNNSNANST
+115 NNNHSDANST

-196 PTDPNAT
+196 PADPN
-203 PADPT
+203 

-223 AITAPY
+223 AITAPF

-244 PNEVLS
+244 PNEVLT

-314 GRIRGNDT
+314 GRIKGNDT
-322 NDHGDFNGIE
+322 NDHGG
-332 KTLTVNPNSELIFEF
+332 
-347 NTMTTKNYQAQGNV
+347 
-361 IALGRIR
+361 
-368 GNDTNDH
+368 
-375 GDFNGIEKTLTVN
+375 FNGIEKTLTVN

-603 PRTVTFNDTLTYK
+603 PRTVTFNDILTYK
-616 TYSQDFINSPAES
+616 TYTQDFINSPAES

-664 SLDIFNDL
+664 SLDIFNEL

-698 DSLANQMQHTL
+698 DSLVNQMQHTL

-805 IINHTPDAT
+805 IINNTPDAT

-979 NAAVAVA
+979 NAAVAAA

-1101 NAVNEKAREAITNI
+1101 NAVNDKAREAITNI

-1199 TEEKQV
+1199 DEEKQV

-1248 VKKPAALAQTNQHYS
+1248 VKKPTALAQINQHYN
-1263 AKLVE
+1263 AKLAE

-1389 QAINAIDNVEAEVVI
+1389 QAINAIDNVEAKVVI

-1432 EKEVALQALAKEKE
+1432 EKEVALLALAKEKE

-1475 QPETKIK
+1475 QPETKVK

-1557 VRAAARDAVKQ
+1557 VRATARDAVKQ

-1605 INQAIANNDVKR
+1605 IDQAIANNDVKR

-1907 IKAKQQIAGAVTNAD
+1907 IKAKQQIASAVTNAD

-1959 QAIEA
+1959 LAIEA
-1964 NVQATVEERNS
+1964 NVQVTVEERNS

-2004 TLNLQTIHD
+2004 SLNLQTIHD

-2139 NRMVDEDATLNDIKK
+2139 IRMIDEDATLNDIKQH
-2154 DTQLII
+2154 TQFIV

-2169 AEVIKAS
+2169 AEATKVL

-2184 KVCTPIKKEDKQEV
+2184 KLCTSIKKVDKQEV

-2221 LITGAALLARRRSK
+2221 LITGAALLARRRNK
-2235 KEKES
+2235 NEKES

>member
-52 LPGNSQN
+52 LPGNSPN
-59 TNADTNRDIVNDSQN
+59 TNADTNRDIVNGSQN

-90 TNHQNVDVANQ
+90 TNHQNVGVANQ
-101 VGPAPIQP
+101 VAPAPIQP
-109 SASPAQ
+109 STSSAS
-115 NNNNSNANST
+115 NNNHSDANST

-196 PTDPNAT
+196 PADPN
-203 PADPT
+203 

-223 AITAPY
+223 AITAPF

-244 PNEVLS
+244 PNEVLT

-314 GRIRGNDT
+314 GRIKGNDT
-322 NDHGDFNGIE
+322 NDHGG
-332 KTLTVNPNSELIFEF
+332 
-347 NTMTTKNYQAQGNV
+347 
-361 IALGRIR
+361 
-368 GNDTNDH
+368 
-375 GDFNGIEKTLTVN
+375 FNGIEKTLTVN

-603 PRTVTFNDTLTYK
+603 PRTVTFNDILTYK
-616 TYSQDFINSPAES
+616 TYTQDFINSPAES

-664 SLDIFNDL
+664 SLDIFNEL

-698 DSLANQMQHTL
+698 DSLVNQMQHTL

-805 IINHTPDAT
+805 IINNTPDAT

-979 NAAVAVA
+979 NAAVAAA

-1101 NAVNEKAREAITNI
+1101 NAVNDKAREAITNI

-1199 TEEKQV
+1199 DEEKQV

-1248 VKKPAALAQTNQHYS
+1248 VKKPTALAQINQHYN
-1263 AKLVE
+1263 AKLAE

-1389 QAINAIDNVEAEVVI
+1389 QAINAIDNVEAKVVI

-1432 EKEVALQALAKEKE
+1432 EKEVALLALAKEKE

-1475 QPETKIK
+1475 QPETKVK

-1557 VRAAARDAVKQ
+1557 VRATARDAVKQ

-1605 INQAIANNDVKR
+1605 IDQAIANNDVKR

-1907 IKAKQQIAGAVTNAD
+1907 IKAKQQIASAVTNAD

-1959 QAIEA
+1959 LAIEA

-2004 TLNLQTIHD
+2004 SLNLQTIHD

-2036 HLVQNYRKV
+2036 HLVQYYRKV

-2139 NRMVDEDATLNDIKK
+2139 IRMIDEDATLNDIKQH
-2154 DTQLII
+2154 TQFIV

-2169 AEVIKAS
+2169 AEATKVL

-2184 KVCTPIKKEDKQEV
+2184 KLCTSIKKVDKQEV

-2221 LITGAALLARRRSK
+2221 LITGAALLARRRNK
-2235 KEKES
+2235 NEKES

>member
-41 DHNVQGGSNQA
+41 DNNVQSDTNQA
-52 LPGNSQN
+52 TPVNSQ
-59 TNADTNRDIVNDSQN
+59 DTNVANNRGLANSAQN
-74 TPNAH
+74 TPNQS
-79 ATDNTSTNQAL
+79 ATTNQSTNQAL
-90 TNHQNVDVANQ
+90 VNHNNGSIANQ
-101 VGPAPIQP
+101 ATPTSVQSSTP
-109 SASPAQ
+109 SAQ
-115 NNNNSNANST
+115 NNNHTDGNTTATETVSNAN
-125 ATEPAANTNNNL
+125 NKDVV
-137 ASNNNTLN
+137 SNNTTLN
-145 VPNNTDNNDS
+145 VPNKTNENGS
-155 ARHLTLKE
+155 GGHLTLKE

-174 PELVAIAEEASN
+174 PELVAIAEQASN

-196 PTDPNAT
+196 PADPNAT
-203 PADPT
+203 PADP
-208 ATPADPTAGNGSAPV
+208 AAAAAGNGGAPV

-234 PNANNIGQNA
+234 PNANNAGQNA

-250 FDDNNI
+250 FDDNGI
-256 RPSTNRSVPTVTVV
+256 RPSTNRSVPSVTVV
-270 DNLPGYTLINGGK
+270 DNLPGFTLINGGK

-314 GRIRGNDT
+314 GRIKGNDT

-332 KTLTVNPNSELIFEF
+332 KS
-347 NTMTTKNYQAQGNV
+347 
-361 IALGRIR
+361 
-368 GNDTNDH
+368 
-375 GDFNGIEKTLTVN
+375 LTVN

-395 EFNTMTTKNYQGMT
+395 EFNTMTTKNYQGVT

-415 ADNDTVIGE
+415 ADNDTVIAE
-424 KVVAYGPIW
+424 KSVAYGPIW
-433 RLLKVPENVSH
+433 RLFKVPENVSH

-515 GASFNTDDFVYKIQ
+515 GASFNTDDFVYKVQ

-539 SLTKDFPSGNSGVD
+539 SLTKDFPSSNSGVD
-553 INDMNVTYDAANR
+553 MNDFNVTYDAANR
-566 IITIKSTGGGTGNS
+566 VITIKSTGGGSGNS

-616 TYSQDFINSPAES
+616 TYTQDFINSPAES

-698 DSLANQMQHTL
+698 DSLTNQMQHTL
-709 IRSVDAENAVNRKV
+709 IRSVDAENAVNKKV
-723 DDMEDLV
+723 DQMEDLV

-753 EIIGNIGDQTTDDG
+753 EIIGNIGDQTTGDG

-780 GDTATPVVKPNAKQ
+780 WDTATPVVKPNAKK
-794 AIRDKAAKQRE
+794 AIRDKATKQRE
-805 IINHTPDAT
+805 IINATPDAT
-814 QDEIQD
+814 EDEIQD
-820 ALNQLTTD
+820 ALNQLATD

-838 ATTNADVETAKNNG
+838 ATTNADVEIAKNNG
-852 INTIGAVAPQVT
+852 INTIGAVVPQVT

-908 ALEQINQATTNDDV
+908 ALEQINQATTNADV
-922 DTAKGDG
+922 DNAKGDG

-967 TQEERQAAIEKV
+967 TQEERQAAIDKV
-979 NAAVAVA
+979 NAAVTAA

-1007 QGIQAIE
+1007 QGIQAIT

-1020 TDAKNAIDQSAET
+1020 TDAKNAIDKSAET
-1033 QHNAIFNNNDA
+1033 QHNTIFNNNDA

-1101 NAVNEKAREAITNI
+1101 NAVNDKAREAITNI

-1140 LNDIGVTSTTAMVN
+1140 LTDIGVTSTTAMVN

-1174 QTATGVLT
+1174 QTATGVLN

-1205 ALNQVDQDLATA
+1205 ALNQVDQELATA

-1248 VKKPAALAQTNQHYS
+1248 VKKPAALAQINQHYN
-1263 AKLVE
+1263 AKLAE

-1275 TDDEK
+1275 TNDEK

-1369 QAFNQI
+1369 QAINQI
-1375 NQNQTNDQVDATTN
+1375 NQNQTNDQVDTTTN
-1389 QAINAIDNVEAEVVI
+1389 QAVNAIDNVEAEVVI

-1432 EKEVALQALAKEKE
+1432 EKEVASQALAKEKE

-1475 QPETKIK
+1475 QPETKVK

-1492 ANELRAQINQD
+1492 ANELRAKINQD

-1511 QAALDKI
+1511 QVALDKI
-1518 NDLVAKAMTN
+1518 NEFVNQAMTD
-1528 ITNDRTN
+1528 ITNNRTN
-1535 QQVNDSTNQAL
+1535 QQVDDTTSQAL
-1546 DDIALVTPDHI
+1546 DSIALVAPEHI

-1568 QYEAKKH
+1568 QYEAKKQ

-1594 LANNEKRALQN
+1594 LANNEKLALQN
-1605 INQAIANNDVKR
+1605 INQAVTNNDVKR
-1617 VESNGIATLK
+1617 VETNGIATLK
-1627 GVEPHIVVKPE
+1627 GVQPHIVIKPE
-1638 AQEAI
+1638 AQQAI
-1643 KASADNQVESIKD
+1643 KATAENQVESIKD

-1661 TDELDEANQQINDTL
+1661 VDELDEANQLISDTL
-1676 KQGQQDIDNTTQDAA
+1676 KQAQQEIENTNQDAA
-1691 VNDVRNQTIKAIEQI
+1691 VTDVRNQTIKAIEQI

-1714 AALDNIDESNNN
+1714 AALDSIEENNKN

-1737 TQDERNV
+1737 TQDERDV
-1744 AIAALNKI
+1744 AIDTLNKI
-1752 VNAIKNDIAQNK
+1752 VNTIKNDIAQNK
-1764 TNAEVDQTEADG
+1764 TNAEVDRTETDG
-1776 NNNIK
+1776 NDNIK

-1790 PAARQSVSAKAEAQ
+1790 PAARQSVGVKAEAQ

-1837 NHADKTAQVNQNS
+1837 NHADKTAQVNQDS

-1889 EATDEEQNA
+1889 EATDEEQNI
-1898 AIVQVEKEL
+1898 AIAQVEKEL
-1907 IKAKQQIAGAVTNAD
+1907 IKAKQQIASAVTNAD
-1922 VAYLLHDGKNE
+1922 VAYLLHDEKNE
-1933 IREIEPVINKK
+1933 IREIEPVINRK
-1944 ATAREQLT
+1944 ASAREQLT

-1964 NVQATVEERNS
+1964 NIQATVEERNS

-2004 TLNLQTIHD
+2004 SLNLQTIHD

-2036 HLVQNYRKV
+2036 ALVQNYRKV
-2045 SDRNKAD
+2045 SNRNKAD

-2088 GDIEAVITEKE
+2088 SDIEAVITEKE

-2126 KVKALIDQ
+2126 KVKVLIDQ

-2139 NRMVDEDATLNDIKK
+2139 NRMIDEDATLNDIKQH
-2154 DTQLII
+2154 TQFIV

-2169 AEVIKAS
+2169 AEATKVS
-2176 PKVGQPAP
+2176 PKEIQPAP
-2184 KVCTPIKKEDKQEV
+2184 KVCTPIKKEETHES
-2198 RKVVKELPNT
+2198 RKVEKELPNT
-2208 GSEEMDLP
+2208 GSEGMDLP
-2216 LKELA
+2216 LKEFA
-2221 LITGAALLARRRSK
+2221 LITGAALLARRRTK
-2235 KEKES
+2235 NEKES

>member
-41 DHNVQGGSNQA
+41 DNNVQSDTNQA
-52 LPGNSQN
+52 TPVNSQDKDVAN
-59 TNADTNRDIVNDSQN
+59 NRGLANSAQN
-74 TPNAH
+74 TPNQS
-79 ATDNTSTNQAL
+79 ATTNQATNQAL
-90 TNHQNVDVANQ
+90 VNHNNGSIVNQ
-101 VGPAPIQP
+101 ATPTSVQSSTP
-109 SASPAQ
+109 SAQ
-115 NNNNSNANST
+115 NNNHTDGNTTATETVSNAN
-125 ATEPAANTNNNL
+125 NNDV
-137 ASNNNTLN
+137 ASNNTTLN
-145 VPNNTDNNDS
+145 VPNKTNENGS
-155 ARHLTLKE
+155 GGHLTLKE

-174 PELVAIAEEASN
+174 PELVAIAEPASN

-196 PTDPNAT
+196 PADPNAT
-203 PADPT
+203 PADPG
-208 ATPADPTAGNGSAPV
+208 AAAAGNGGAPV

-234 PNANNIGQNA
+234 PNANNAGQNA

-250 FDDNNI
+250 FDDNSI
-256 RPSTNRSVPTVTVV
+256 RPSTNRSVPSVTVV
-270 DNLPGYTLINGGK
+270 DNLPGFTLINGGK
-283 VGVFSHAM
+283 VGVLSHAM
-291 VRTSMFDSGDAKN
+291 VRTSMFEAGSN
-304 YQAQGNVIAL
+304 RTYQAQGNVLAL
-314 GRIRGNDT
+314 GRISGTDASN
-322 NDHGDFNGIE
+322 HGDFNGIE
-332 KTLTVNPNSELIFEF
+332 KSLTVNPNSELIFEF
-347 NTMTTKNYQAQGNV
+347 NTMPTKNGQGATNV
-361 IALGRIR
+361 
-368 GNDTNDH
+368 
-375 GDFNGIEKTLTVN
+375 
-388 PNSELIF
+388 
-395 EFNTMTTKNYQGMT
+395 
-409 NLIIKN
+409 IIKN
-415 ADNDTVIGE
+415 ADTNDTIAE
-424 KVVAYGPIW
+424 KTVEGGPTL
-433 RLLKVPENVSH
+433 RLFKVPDNVRN

-465 RDGYKYYDFVDSIG
+465 KDGYKYYSFVDSIG

-509 KNNGNF
+509 KNNGNS
-515 GASFNTDDFVYKIQ
+515 GASLDTDEFVYKIQ

-539 SLTKDFPSGNSGVD
+539 SLTKDFPSNNSGVD
-553 INDMNVTYDAANR
+553 VNDMNVTYDAANR
-566 IITIKSTGGGTGNS
+566 VITIKSTGGGTTNS

-616 TYSQDFINSPAES
+616 TYTQDFINSAAES

-672 KRRAQT
+672 KKRAQT
-678 ILDENR
+678 ILAENR

-698 DSLANQMQHTL
+698 DTLTNQMQHTL
-709 IRSVDAENAVNRKV
+709 IRSVDAENAVNQKA
-723 DDMEDLV
+723 DQMEDLV

-744 IQVIEEHKN
+744 IQVIEEHKGN
-753 EIIGNIGDQTTDDG
+753 IIGDIGDQTTDDG

-780 GDTATPVVKPNAKQ
+780 GDTATPVVKPNAKK
-794 AIRDKAAKQRE
+794 AIRDKATKQRE
-805 IINHTPDAT
+805 IINATPDAT
-814 QDEIQD
+814 EDEIQD
-820 ALNQLTTD
+820 AINQLATD

-852 INTIGAVAPQVT
+852 INTIGSVVPQVT

-908 ALEQINQATTNDDV
+908 ALEQINQATTNADV
-922 DTAKGDG
+922 DNAKGDG

-948 AVSHDAQQHIAEIN
+948 AVSHDAQQHFAEIN

-967 TQEERQAAIEKV
+967 TQEERQAAIDKV
-979 NAAVAVA
+979 NAAVTAA

-997 DVEQVKTNAI
+997 EVEQVKTNAI
-1007 QGIQAIE
+1007 QGIQAIT

-1020 TDAKNAIDQSAET
+1020 TDAKNAIDKSAET
-1033 QHNAIFNNNDA
+1033 QHNTIFNNNDA

-1101 NAVNEKAREAITNI
+1101 NVVNDKAREAITNI

-1140 LNDIGVTSTTAMVN
+1140 LTDIGVTSTTAMVN

-1174 QTATGVLT
+1174 QTATGVLN

-1205 ALNQVDQDLATA
+1205 ALNQVDQELATA

-1248 VKKPAALAQTNQHYS
+1248 VKKPAALAQINQHYN
-1263 AKLVE
+1263 AKLAE

-1275 TDDEK
+1275 TNDEK

-1375 NQNQTNDQVDATTN
+1375 NQNQTNDQVDTTTN
-1389 QAINAIDNVEAEVVI
+1389 QALNAIDNVEAEVVI

-1432 EKEVALQALAKEKE
+1432 EKEVASQALAKEKE

-1475 QPETKIK
+1475 QPETKVK

-1492 ANELRAQINQD
+1492 ANELRAKINQD

-1511 QAALDKI
+1511 QVALDKI
-1518 NDLVAKAMTN
+1518 NEFVNQAMTD
-1528 ITNDRTN
+1528 ITNNRTN
-1535 QQVNDSTNQAL
+1535 QQVDDTTSQAL
-1546 DDIALVTPDHI
+1546 DSIALVAPEHI

-1568 QYEAKKH
+1568 QYEAKKQ

-1594 LANNEKRALQN
+1594 LANNKKLALQN
-1605 INQAIANNDVKR
+1605 INQAVTNNDVKR
-1617 VESNGIATLK
+1617 VETNGIATLK
-1627 GVEPHIVVKPE
+1627 GVQPHIVIKPE
-1638 AQEAI
+1638 AQQAI
-1643 KASADNQVESIKD
+1643 KASAENQVESIKD

-1661 TDELDEANQQINDTL
+1661 VDELDEANQLISDTL
-1676 KQGQQDIDNTTQDAA
+1676 KQAQQEIENTNQDAA
-1691 VNDVRNQTIKAIEQI
+1691 VTDVRNQTIKAIEQI

-1714 AALDNIDESNNN
+1714 AALDSIEENNKN

-1737 TQDERNV
+1737 TQDERDV
-1744 AIAALNKI
+1744 AIDTLNKI
-1752 VNAIKNDIAQNK
+1752 VNTIKNDIAQNK
-1764 TNAEVDQTEADG
+1764 TNAEVDRTETDG
-1776 NNNIK
+1776 NDNIK

-1790 PAARQSVSAKAEAQ
+1790 PAARQSVGVKAEAQ

-1837 NHADKTAQVNQNS
+1837 NHADKTAQVNQDS

-1889 EATDEEQNA
+1889 EATDEEQNI
-1898 AIVQVEKEL
+1898 AIAQVEKEL
-1907 IKAKQQIAGAVTNAD
+1907 IKAKQQIASAVTNAD
-1922 VAYLLHDGKNE
+1922 VAYLLHDEKNE
-1933 IREIEPVINKK
+1933 IREIEPVISRK
-1944 ATAREQLT
+1944 ASAREQLT

-1964 NVQATVEERNS
+1964 NIQATVEERNS

-2004 TLNLQTIHD
+2004 SLNLQTIHD

-2036 HLVQNYRKV
+2036 ALVQNYRKV

-2088 GDIEAVITEKE
+2088 SDIEAVITEKE

-2126 KVKALIDQ
+2126 KVKVLIDQ

-2139 NRMVDEDATLNDIKK
+2139 NRMIDEDATLNDIKQH
-2154 DTQLII
+2154 TQFIV

-2169 AEVIKAS
+2169 AEAMKVS
-2176 PKVGQPAP
+2176 PKVIQPAP
-2184 KVCTPIKKEDKQEV
+2184 KVCTPIKKEETHES
-2198 RKVVKELPNT
+2198 RKVEKELPNT

-2216 LKELA
+2216 LKEFA
-2221 LITGAALLARRRSK
+2221 LITGAALLARRRTK
-2235 KEKES
+2235 NEKES

>member
-41 DHNVQGGSNQA
+41 DNNVQSDTNQA
-52 LPGNSQN
+52 TPVNSQ
-59 TNADTNRDIVNDSQN
+59 DTNVANNRGLANSAQN
-74 TPNAH
+74 TPNQS
-79 ATDNTSTNQAL
+79 ATTNQSTNQAL
-90 TNHQNVDVANQ
+90 VNHNNGSIANQ
-101 VGPAPIQP
+101 ATPTSVQSSTP
-109 SASPAQ
+109 SAQ
-115 NNNNSNANST
+115 NNNHTDGNTTATETVSNAN
-125 ATEPAANTNNNL
+125 NKDVV
-137 ASNNNTLN
+137 SNNTTLN
-145 VPNNTDNNDS
+145 VPNKTNENGS
-155 ARHLTLKE
+155 GGHLTLKE

-174 PELVAIAEEASN
+174 PELVAIAEQASN

-196 PTDPNAT
+196 PADPNAT
-203 PADPT
+203 PADP
-208 ATPADPTAGNGSAPV
+208 AAAAAGNGGAPV

-234 PNANNIGQNA
+234 PNANNAGQNA

-250 FDDNNI
+250 FDDNGI
-256 RPSTNRSVPTVTVV
+256 RPSTNRSVPSVTVV
-270 DNLPGYTLINGGK
+270 DNLPGFTLINGGK

-314 GRIRGNDT
+314 GRIKGNDT

-332 KTLTVNPNSELIFEF
+332 KS
-347 NTMTTKNYQAQGNV
+347 
-361 IALGRIR
+361 
-368 GNDTNDH
+368 
-375 GDFNGIEKTLTVN
+375 LTVN

-395 EFNTMTTKNYQGMT
+395 EFNTMTTKNYQGVT

-415 ADNDTVIGE
+415 ADNDTVIAE
-424 KVVAYGPIW
+424 KSVAYGPIW
-433 RLLKVPENVSH
+433 RLFKVPENVSH

-515 GASFNTDDFVYKIQ
+515 GASFNTDDFVYKVQ

-539 SLTKDFPSGNSGVD
+539 SLTKDFPSSNSGVD
-553 INDMNVTYDAANR
+553 MNDFNVTYDAANR
-566 IITIKSTGGGTGNS
+566 VITIKSTGGGSGNS

-616 TYSQDFINSPAES
+616 TYTQDFINSPAES

-698 DSLANQMQHTL
+698 DSLTNQMQHTL
-709 IRSVDAENAVNRKV
+709 IRSVDAENAVNKKV
-723 DDMEDLV
+723 DQMEDLV

-780 GDTATPVVKPNAKQ
+780 GDTATPVVKPNAKK
-794 AIRDKAAKQRE
+794 AIRDKATKQRE
-805 IINHTPDAT
+805 IINATPDAT
-814 QDEIQD
+814 EDEIQD
-820 ALNQLTTD
+820 ALNQLATD

-838 ATTNADVETAKNNG
+838 ATTNADVEIAKNNG
-852 INTIGAVAPQVT
+852 INTIGAVVPQVT

-908 ALEQINQATTNDDV
+908 ALEQINQATTNADV
-922 DTAKGDG
+922 DNAKGDG

-967 TQEERQAAIEKV
+967 TQEERQAAIDKV
-979 NAAVAVA
+979 NAAVTAA

-1007 QGIQAIE
+1007 QGIQAIT

-1020 TDAKNAIDQSAET
+1020 TDAKNAIDKSAET
-1033 QHNAIFNNNDA
+1033 QHNTIFNNNDA

-1101 NAVNEKAREAITNI
+1101 NAVNDKAREAITNI

-1140 LNDIGVTSTTAMVN
+1140 LTDIGVTSTTAMVN

-1174 QTATGVLT
+1174 QTATGVLN

-1205 ALNQVDQDLATA
+1205 ALNQVDQELATA

-1248 VKKPAALAQTNQHYS
+1248 VKKPAALAQINQHYN
-1263 AKLVE
+1263 AKLAE

-1275 TDDEK
+1275 TNDEK

-1369 QAFNQI
+1369 QAINQI
-1375 NQNQTNDQVDATTN
+1375 NQNQTNDQVDTTTN
-1389 QAINAIDNVEAEVVI
+1389 QAVNAIDNVEAEVVI
-1404 KPKAIADIEK
+1404 KPTAIADIEK

-1432 EKEVALQALAKEKE
+1432 EKEVASQALAKEKE

-1475 QPETKIK
+1475 QPETKVK

-1492 ANELRAQINQD
+1492 ANELRAKINQD

-1511 QAALDKI
+1511 QVALDKI
-1518 NDLVAKAMTN
+1518 NEFVNQAMTD
-1528 ITNDRTN
+1528 ITNNRTN
-1535 QQVNDSTNQAL
+1535 QQVDDTTSQAL
-1546 DDIALVTPDHI
+1546 DSIALVAPEHI

-1568 QYEAKKH
+1568 QYEAKKQ

-1594 LANNEKRALQN
+1594 LANNEKLALQN
-1605 INQAIANNDVKR
+1605 INQAVTNNDVKR
-1617 VESNGIATLK
+1617 VETNGIATLK
-1627 GVEPHIVVKPE
+1627 GVQPHIVIKPE
-1638 AQEAI
+1638 AQQAI
-1643 KASADNQVESIKD
+1643 KATAENQVESIKD

-1661 TDELDEANQQINDTL
+1661 VDELDEANQLISDTL
-1676 KQGQQDIDNTTQDAA
+1676 KQAQQEIENTNQDAA
-1691 VNDVRNQTIKAIEQI
+1691 VTDVRNQTIKAIEQI

-1714 AALDNIDESNNN
+1714 AALDSIEENNKN

-1737 TQDERNV
+1737 TQDERDV
-1744 AIAALNKI
+1744 AIDTLNKI
-1752 VNAIKNDIAQNK
+1752 VNTIKNDIAQNK
-1764 TNAEVDQTEADG
+1764 TNAEVDRTETDG
-1776 NNNIK
+1776 NDNIK

-1790 PAARQSVSAKAEAQ
+1790 PAARQSVGVKAEAQ

-1837 NHADKTAQVNQNS
+1837 NHADKTAQVNQDS

-1889 EATDEEQNA
+1889 EATDEEQNI
-1898 AIVQVEKEL
+1898 AIAQVEKEL
-1907 IKAKQQIAGAVTNAD
+1907 IKAKQQIASAVTNAD
-1922 VAYLLHDGKNE
+1922 VAYLLHDEKNE
-1933 IREIEPVINKK
+1933 IREIEPVINRK
-1944 ATAREQLT
+1944 ASAREQLT

-1964 NVQATVEERNS
+1964 NIQATVEERNS

-2004 TLNLQTIHD
+2004 SLNLQTIHD

-2036 HLVQNYRKV
+2036 ALVQNYRKV
-2045 SDRNKAD
+2045 SNRNKAD

-2088 GDIEAVITEKE
+2088 SDIEAVITEKE

-2126 KVKALIDQ
+2126 KVKVLIDQ

-2139 NRMVDEDATLNDIKK
+2139 NRMIDEDATLNDIKQH
-2154 DTQLII
+2154 TQFIV

-2169 AEVIKAS
+2169 AEATKVS
-2176 PKVGQPAP
+2176 PKEIQPAP
-2184 KVCTPIKKEDKQEV
+2184 KVCTPIKKEETHES
-2198 RKVVKELPNT
+2198 RKVEKELPNT
-2208 GSEEMDLP
+2208 GSEGMDLP
-2216 LKELA
+2216 LKEFA
-2221 LITGAALLARRRSK
+2221 LITGSALLARRRTK
-2235 KEKES
+2235 NEKES

>member
-41 DHNVQGGSNQA
+41 DNNVQSDTNQA
-52 LPGNSQN
+52 TPVNSQ
-59 TNADTNRDIVNDSQN
+59 DTNVANNRGLANSAQN
-74 TPNAH
+74 TPNQS
-79 ATDNTSTNQAL
+79 ATTNQSTNQAL
-90 TNHQNVDVANQ
+90 VNHNNGSIANQ
-101 VGPAPIQP
+101 ATPTSVQSSTP
-109 SASPAQ
+109 SAQ
-115 NNNNSNANST
+115 NNNHTDGNTTATETVSNAN
-125 ATEPAANTNNNL
+125 NKDVV
-137 ASNNNTLN
+137 SNNTTLN
-145 VPNNTDNNDS
+145 VPNKTNENGS
-155 ARHLTLKE
+155 GGHLTLKE

-174 PELVAIAEEASN
+174 PELVAIAEQASN

-196 PTDPNAT
+196 PADPNAT
-203 PADPT
+203 PADP
-208 ATPADPTAGNGSAPV
+208 AAAAAGNGGAPV

-234 PNANNIGQNA
+234 PNANNAGQNA

-250 FDDNNI
+250 FDDNGI
-256 RPSTNRSVPTVTVV
+256 RPSTNRSVPSVTVV
-270 DNLPGYTLINGGK
+270 DNLPGFTLINGGK

-314 GRIRGNDT
+314 GRIKGNDT

-332 KTLTVNPNSELIFEF
+332 KS
-347 NTMTTKNYQAQGNV
+347 
-361 IALGRIR
+361 
-368 GNDTNDH
+368 
-375 GDFNGIEKTLTVN
+375 LTVN

-395 EFNTMTTKNYQGMT
+395 EFNTMTTKNYQGVT

-415 ADNDTVIGE
+415 ADNDTVIAE
-424 KVVAYGPIW
+424 KSVAYGPIW
-433 RLLKVPENVSH
+433 RLFKVPENVSH

-515 GASFNTDDFVYKIQ
+515 GASFNTDDFVYKVQ

-539 SLTKDFPSGNSGVD
+539 SLTKDFPSSNSGVD
-553 INDMNVTYDAANR
+553 MNDFNVTYDAANR
-566 IITIKSTGGGTGNS
+566 VITIKSTGGGSGNS

-616 TYSQDFINSPAES
+616 TYTQDFINSPAES

-698 DSLANQMQHTL
+698 DSLTNQMQHTL
-709 IRSVDAENAVNRKV
+709 IRSVDAENAVNKKV
-723 DDMEDLV
+723 DQMEDLV

-780 GDTATPVVKPNAKQ
+780 GDTATPVVKPNAKK
-794 AIRDKAAKQRE
+794 AIRDKATKQRE
-805 IINHTPDAT
+805 IINATPDAT
-814 QDEIQD
+814 EDEIQD
-820 ALNQLTTD
+820 ALNQLATD

-838 ATTNADVETAKNNG
+838 ATTNADVEIAKNNG
-852 INTIGAVAPQVT
+852 INTIGAVVPQVT

-908 ALEQINQATTNDDV
+908 ALEQINQATTNADV
-922 DTAKGDG
+922 DNAKGDG

-967 TQEERQAAIEKV
+967 TQEERQAAIDKV
-979 NAAVAVA
+979 NAAVTAA

-1007 QGIQAIE
+1007 QGIQAIT

-1020 TDAKNAIDQSAET
+1020 TDAKNAIDKSAET
-1033 QHNAIFNNNDA
+1033 QHNTIFNNNDA

-1101 NAVNEKAREAITNI
+1101 NAVNDKAREAITNI

-1140 LNDIGVTSTTAMVN
+1140 LTDIGVTSTTAMVN

-1174 QTATGVLT
+1174 QTATGVLN

-1205 ALNQVDQDLATA
+1205 ALNQVDQELATA

-1248 VKKPAALAQTNQHYS
+1248 VKKPAALAQINQHYN
-1263 AKLVE
+1263 AKLAE

-1275 TDDEK
+1275 TNDEK

-1369 QAFNQI
+1369 QAINQI
-1375 NQNQTNDQVDATTN
+1375 NQNQTNDQVDTTTN
-1389 QAINAIDNVEAEVVI
+1389 QAVNAIDNVEAEVVI

-1432 EKEVALQALAKEKE
+1432 EKEVASQALAKEKE

-1475 QPETKIK
+1475 QPETKVK

-1492 ANELRAQINQD
+1492 ANELRAKINQD

-1511 QAALDKI
+1511 QVALDKI
-1518 NDLVAKAMTN
+1518 NEFVNQAMTD
-1528 ITNDRTN
+1528 ITNNRTN
-1535 QQVNDSTNQAL
+1535 QQVDDTTSQAL
-1546 DDIALVTPDHI
+1546 DSIALVAPEHI

-1568 QYEAKKH
+1568 QYEAKKQ

-1594 LANNEKRALQN
+1594 LANNEKLALQN
-1605 INQAIANNDVKR
+1605 INQAVTNNDVKR
-1617 VESNGIATLK
+1617 VETNGIATLK
-1627 GVEPHIVVKPE
+1627 GVQPHIVIKPE
-1638 AQEAI
+1638 AQQAI
-1643 KASADNQVESIKD
+1643 KATAENQVESIKD

-1661 TDELDEANQQINDTL
+1661 VDELDEANQLISDTL
-1676 KQGQQDIDNTTQDAA
+1676 KQAQQEIENTNQDAA
-1691 VNDVRNQTIKAIEQI
+1691 VTDVRNQTIKAIEQI

-1714 AALDNIDESNNN
+1714 AALDSIEENNKN

-1737 TQDERNV
+1737 TQDERDV
-1744 AIAALNKI
+1744 AINTLNKI
-1752 VNAIKNDIAQNK
+1752 VNTIKNDIAQNK
-1764 TNAEVDQTEADG
+1764 TNAEVDRTETDG
-1776 NNNIK
+1776 NDNIK

-1790 PAARQSVSAKAEAQ
+1790 PAARQSVGVKAEAQ

-1837 NHADKTAQVNQNS
+1837 NHADKTAQVNQDS

-1889 EATDEEQNA
+1889 EATDEEQNI
-1898 AIVQVEKEL
+1898 AIAQVEKEL
-1907 IKAKQQIAGAVTNAD
+1907 IKAKQQIASAVTNAD
-1922 VAYLLHDGKNE
+1922 VAYLLHDEKNE
-1933 IREIEPVINKK
+1933 IREIEPVINRK
-1944 ATAREQLT
+1944 ASAREQLT

-1964 NVQATVEERNS
+1964 NIQATVEERNS

-2004 TLNLQTIHD
+2004 SLNLQTIHD

-2036 HLVQNYRKV
+2036 ALVQNYRKV
-2045 SDRNKAD
+2045 SNRNKAD

-2088 GDIEAVITEKE
+2088 SDIEAVITEKE

-2126 KVKALIDQ
+2126 KVKVLIDQ

-2139 NRMVDEDATLNDIKK
+2139 NRMIDEDATLNDIKQH
-2154 DTQLII
+2154 TQFIV

-2169 AEVIKAS
+2169 AEATKVS
-2176 PKVGQPAP
+2176 PKEIQPAP
-2184 KVCTPIKKEDKQEV
+2184 KVCTPIKKEETHES
-2198 RKVVKELPNT
+2198 RKVEKELPNT
-2208 GSEEMDLP
+2208 GSEGMDLP
-2216 LKELA
+2216 LKEFA
-2221 LITGAALLARRRSK
+2221 LITGAALLARRRTK
-2235 KEKES
+2235 NEKES

>member
-41 DHNVQGGSNQA
+41 DNNVQSDTNQA
-52 LPGNSQN
+52 TPVNSQ
-59 TNADTNRDIVNDSQN
+59 DTNVANNRGLANSAQN
-74 TPNAH
+74 TPNQS
-79 ATDNTSTNQAL
+79 ATTNQSTNQAL
-90 TNHQNVDVANQ
+90 VNHNNGSIANQ
-101 VGPAPIQP
+101 ATPTSVQSSTP
-109 SASPAQ
+109 SAQ
-115 NNNNSNANST
+115 NNNHTDGNTTATETVSNAN
-125 ATEPAANTNNNL
+125 NKDVV
-137 ASNNNTLN
+137 SNNTTLN
-145 VPNNTDNNDS
+145 VPNKTNENGS
-155 ARHLTLKE
+155 GGHLTLKE

-174 PELVAIAEEASN
+174 PELVAIAEQASN

-196 PTDPNAT
+196 PADPNAT
-203 PADPT
+203 PADP
-208 ATPADPTAGNGSAPV
+208 AAAAAGNGGAPV

-234 PNANNIGQNA
+234 PNANNAGQNA

-250 FDDNNI
+250 FDDNGI
-256 RPSTNRSVPTVTVV
+256 RPSTNRSVPSVTVV
-270 DNLPGYTLINGGK
+270 DNLPGFTLINGGK

-314 GRIRGNDT
+314 GRIKGNDT

-332 KTLTVNPNSELIFEF
+332 KS
-347 NTMTTKNYQAQGNV
+347 
-361 IALGRIR
+361 
-368 GNDTNDH
+368 
-375 GDFNGIEKTLTVN
+375 LTVN

-395 EFNTMTTKNYQGMT
+395 EFNTMTTKNYQGVT

-415 ADNDTVIGE
+415 ADNDTVIAE
-424 KVVAYGPIW
+424 KSVAYGPIW
-433 RLLKVPENVSH
+433 RLFKVPENVSH

-515 GASFNTDDFVYKIQ
+515 GASFNTDDFVYKVQ

-539 SLTKDFPSGNSGVD
+539 SLTKDFPSSNSGVD
-553 INDMNVTYDAANR
+553 MNDFNVTYDAANR
-566 IITIKSTGGGTGNS
+566 VITIKSTGGGSGNS

-616 TYSQDFINSPAES
+616 TYTQDFINSPAES

-698 DSLANQMQHTL
+698 DSLTNQMQHTL
-709 IRSVDAENAVNRKV
+709 IRSVDAENAVNKKV
-723 DDMEDLV
+723 DQMEDLV

-780 GDTATPVVKPNAKQ
+780 GDTATPVVKPNAKK
-794 AIRDKAAKQRE
+794 AIRDKATKQRE
-805 IINHTPDAT
+805 IINATPDAT
-814 QDEIQD
+814 EDEIQD
-820 ALNQLTTD
+820 ALNQLATD

-838 ATTNADVETAKNNG
+838 ATTNADVEIAKNNG
-852 INTIGAVAPQVT
+852 INTIGAVVPQVT

-908 ALEQINQATTNDDV
+908 ALEQINQATTNADV
-922 DTAKGDG
+922 DNAKGDG

-967 TQEERQAAIEKV
+967 TQEERQAAIDKV
-979 NAAVAVA
+979 NAAVTAA

-1007 QGIQAIE
+1007 QGIQAIT

-1020 TDAKNAIDQSAET
+1020 TDAKNAIDKSAET
-1033 QHNAIFNNNDA
+1033 QHNTIFNNNDA

-1101 NAVNEKAREAITNI
+1101 NAVNDKAREAITNI

-1140 LNDIGVTSTTAMVN
+1140 LTDIGVTSTTAMVN

-1174 QTATGVLT
+1174 QTATGVLN

-1205 ALNQVDQDLATA
+1205 ALNQVDQELATA

-1248 VKKPAALAQTNQHYS
+1248 VKKPAALAQINQHYN
-1263 AKLVE
+1263 AKLAE

-1275 TDDEK
+1275 TNDEK

-1369 QAFNQI
+1369 QAINQI
-1375 NQNQTNDQVDATTN
+1375 NQNQTNDQVDTTTN
-1389 QAINAIDNVEAEVVI
+1389 QAVNAIDNVEAEVVI

-1414 AVKEKQQQIDNSL
+1414 AVKEKQLQIDNSL

-1432 EKEVALQALAKEKE
+1432 EKEVASQALAKEKE

-1475 QPETKIK
+1475 QPETKVK

-1492 ANELRAQINQD
+1492 ANELRAKINQD

-1511 QAALDKI
+1511 QVALDKI
-1518 NDLVAKAMTN
+1518 NEFVNQAMTD
-1528 ITNDRTN
+1528 ITNNRTN
-1535 QQVNDSTNQAL
+1535 QQVDDTTSQAL
-1546 DDIALVTPDHI
+1546 DSIALVAPEHI

-1568 QYEAKKH
+1568 QYEAKKQ

-1594 LANNEKRALQN
+1594 LANNEKLALQN
-1605 INQAIANNDVKR
+1605 INQAVTNNDVKR
-1617 VESNGIATLK
+1617 VETNGIATLK
-1627 GVEPHIVVKPE
+1627 GVQPHIVIKPE
-1638 AQEAI
+1638 AQQAI
-1643 KASADNQVESIKD
+1643 KATAENQVESIKD

-1661 TDELDEANQQINDTL
+1661 VDELDEANQLISDTL
-1676 KQGQQDIDNTTQDAA
+1676 KQAQQEIENTNQDAA
-1691 VNDVRNQTIKAIEQI
+1691 VTDVRNQTIKAIEQI

-1714 AALDNIDESNNN
+1714 AALDSIEENNKN

-1737 TQDERNV
+1737 TQDERDV
-1744 AIAALNKI
+1744 AIDTLNKI
-1752 VNAIKNDIAQNK
+1752 VNTIKNDIAQNK
-1764 TNAEVDQTEADG
+1764 TNAEVDRTETDG
-1776 NNNIK
+1776 NDNIK

-1790 PAARQSVSAKAEAQ
+1790 PAARQSVGVKAEAQ

-1837 NHADKTAQVNQNS
+1837 NHADKTAQVNQDS

-1889 EATDEEQNA
+1889 EATDEEQNI
-1898 AIVQVEKEL
+1898 AIAQVEKEL
-1907 IKAKQQIAGAVTNAD
+1907 IKAKQQIASAVTNAD
-1922 VAYLLHDGKNE
+1922 VAYLLHDEKNE
-1933 IREIEPVINKK
+1933 IREIEPVINRK
-1944 ATAREQLT
+1944 ASAREQLT

-1964 NVQATVEERNS
+1964 NIQATVEERNS

-2004 TLNLQTIHD
+2004 SLNLQTIHD

-2036 HLVQNYRKV
+2036 ALVQNYRKV
-2045 SDRNKAD
+2045 SNRNKAD

-2088 GDIEAVITEKE
+2088 SDIEAVITEKE

-2126 KVKALIDQ
+2126 KVKVLIDQ

-2139 NRMVDEDATLNDIKK
+2139 NRMIDEDATLNDIKQH
-2154 DTQLII
+2154 TQFIV

-2169 AEVIKAS
+2169 AEATKVS
-2176 PKVGQPAP
+2176 PKEIQPAP
-2184 KVCTPIKKEDKQEV
+2184 KVCTPIKKEETHES
-2198 RKVVKELPNT
+2198 RKVEKELPNT
-2208 GSEEMDLP
+2208 GSEGMDLP
-2216 LKELA
+2216 LKEFA
-2221 LITGAALLARRRSK
+2221 LITGAALLARRRTK
-2235 KEKES
+2235 NEKES

>member
-41 DHNVQGGSNQA
+41 DNNVQSDTNQA
-52 LPGNSQN
+52 TPVNSQDKDVAN
-59 TNADTNRDIVNDSQN
+59 NRGLANSAQN
-74 TPNAH
+74 TPNQS
-79 ATDNTSTNQAL
+79 ATTNQATNQAL
-90 TNHQNVDVANQ
+90 VNHNNGSIVNQ
-101 VGPAPIQP
+101 ATPTSVQSSTP
-109 SASPAQ
+109 SAQ
-115 NNNNSNANST
+115 NNNHTDGNTTATETVSNAN
-125 ATEPAANTNNNL
+125 NND
-137 ASNNNTLN
+137 AVSNNTTLN
-145 VPNNTDNNDS
+145 VPNKTNENGS
-155 ARHLTLKE
+155 GGHLTLKE

-174 PELVAIAEEASN
+174 PELVAIAEPASN

-196 PTDPNAT
+196 PADPNAT
-203 PADPT
+203 PADP
-208 ATPADPTAGNGSAPV
+208 AAAAAGNGGAPV

-234 PNANNIGQNA
+234 PNANNAGQNA

-250 FDDNNI
+250 FDDNGI
-256 RPSTNRSVPTVTVV
+256 RPSTNRSVPSVTVV
-270 DNLPGYTLINGGK
+270 DNLPGFTLINGGK

-291 VRTSMFDSGDAKN
+291 VRTSMFDSADAKN

-314 GRIRGNDT
+314 GRI
-322 NDHGDFNGIE
+322 
-332 KTLTVNPNSELIFEF
+332 K
-347 NTMTTKNYQAQGNV
+347 
-361 IALGRIR
+361 

-395 EFNTMTTKNYQGMT
+395 EFNTMTTKNYQGVT

-415 ADNDTVIGE
+415 ADNDTVIAE
-424 KVVAYGPIW
+424 KSVAYGPIW
-433 RLLKVPENVSH
+433 RLFKVPENVSH

-515 GASFNTDDFVYKIQ
+515 GASFNTDDFVYQVQ

-539 SLTKDFPSGNSGVD
+539 SLTKDFPSSNSGVD
-553 INDMNVTYDAANR
+553 MNDFNVTYDAANR
-566 IITIKSTGGGTGNS
+566 VITIKSTGGGSGNS

-616 TYSQDFINSPAES
+616 TYTQDFINSPAES

-698 DSLANQMQHTL
+698 DSLTNQMQHTL
-709 IRSVDAENAVNRKV
+709 IRSVDAENAVNKKV
-723 DDMEDLV
+723 DQMEDLV

-780 GDTATPVVKPNAKQ
+780 GDTATPVVKPNAKK
-794 AIRDKAAKQRE
+794 AIRDKATKQRE
-805 IINHTPDAT
+805 IINATPDAT
-814 QDEIQD
+814 EDEIQD
-820 ALNQLTTD
+820 ALNQLATD

-852 INTIGAVAPQVT
+852 INTIGAVVPQVT
-864 HKQAARDAINQATAT
+864 HKKAARDAINQATAT

-908 ALEQINQATTNDDV
+908 ALEQINQATTNADV
-922 DTAKGDG
+922 DNAKGDG

-967 TQEERQAAIEKV
+967 TQEERQAAIDKV
-979 NAAVAVA
+979 NAAVTAA

-1007 QGIQAIE
+1007 QGIQAIT

-1020 TDAKNAIDQSAET
+1020 TDAKNAIDKSAET
-1033 QHNAIFNNNDA
+1033 QHNTIFNNNDA

-1101 NAVNEKAREAITNI
+1101 NVVNDKAREAITNI

-1140 LNDIGVTSTTAMVN
+1140 LTDIGVTSTTAMVN

-1174 QTATGVLT
+1174 QTATGVLN

-1205 ALNQVDQDLATA
+1205 ALNQVDQELATA

-1248 VKKPAALAQTNQHYS
+1248 VKKPAALAQINQHYN
-1263 AKLVE
+1263 AILAE

-1291 QQAIESIKQANT
+1291 QQAIESVKQANT

-1375 NQNQTNDQVDATTN
+1375 NQNQTNDQVDTTTN
-1389 QAINAIDNVEAEVVI
+1389 QALNAIDNVEAEVVI

-1432 EKEVALQALAKEKE
+1432 EKEVASQALAKEKE

-1475 QPETKIK
+1475 QPETKVK

-1492 ANELRAQINQD
+1492 VNELRAKINQD

-1511 QAALDKI
+1511 QVALDKI
-1518 NDLVAKAMTN
+1518 NEFVNQAMTD
-1528 ITNDRTN
+1528 ITNNRTN
-1535 QQVNDSTNQAL
+1535 QQVDDTTSQAL
-1546 DDIALVTPDHI
+1546 DSIALVAPEHI

-1568 QYEAKKH
+1568 QYEAKKQ

-1594 LANNEKRALQN
+1594 LANNEKLALQN
-1605 INQAIANNDVKR
+1605 INQAVTNNDVKR
-1617 VESNGIATLK
+1617 VETNGIATLK
-1627 GVEPHIVVKPE
+1627 GVQPHIVIKPE
-1638 AQEAI
+1638 AQQAI
-1643 KASADNQVESIKD
+1643 KASAENQVESIKD

-1661 TDELDEANQQINDTL
+1661 VDELDEANQLISDTL
-1676 KQGQQDIDNTTQDAA
+1676 KQAQQEIENTNQDAA
-1691 VNDVRNQTIKAIEQI
+1691 VTDVRNQTIKAIEQI

-1714 AALDNIDESNNN
+1714 AALDSIEENNKN

-1737 TQDERNV
+1737 TQDERDV
-1744 AIAALNKI
+1744 AIDTLNKI
-1752 VNAIKNDIAQNK
+1752 VNTIKNDIAQNK
-1764 TNAEVDQTEADG
+1764 TNAEVDRTETDG
-1776 NNNIK
+1776 NDNIK

-1790 PAARQSVSAKAEAQ
+1790 PAARQSVGVKAEAQ

-1837 NHADKTAQVNQNS
+1837 NHADKTAQVNQDS

-1881 INLIKANN
+1881 INLSKANN
-1889 EATDEEQNA
+1889 EATDEEQNI
-1898 AIVQVEKEL
+1898 AIAQVEKEL
-1907 IKAKQQIAGAVTNAD
+1907 IKAKQQIASAVTNAD
-1922 VAYLLHDGKNE
+1922 VAYLLHDEKNE
-1933 IREIEPVINKK
+1933 IREIEPVINRK
-1944 ATAREQLT
+1944 ASAREQLT

-1964 NVQATVEERNS
+1964 NIQATVEERNS

-2004 TLNLQTIHD
+2004 SLNLQTIHD

-2036 HLVQNYRKV
+2036 ALVQNYRKV
-2045 SDRNKAD
+2045 SNRNKAD

-2088 GDIEAVITEKE
+2088 SDIEAVITEKE

-2126 KVKALIDQ
+2126 KVKVLIDQ

-2139 NRMVDEDATLNDIKK
+2139 NRMIDEDATLNDIKQH
-2154 DTQLII
+2154 TQFIV

-2169 AEVIKAS
+2169 AEPTKVS
-2176 PKVGQPAP
+2176 PKVIQPAP
-2184 KVCTPIKKEDKQEV
+2184 KVCTPIKKEETHES
-2198 RKVVKELPNT
+2198 RKVEKELPNT
-2208 GSEEMDLP
+2208 GSEGMDLP
-2216 LKELA
+2216 LKEFA
-2221 LITGAALLARRRSK
+2221 LITGAALLARRRTK
-2235 KEKES
+2235 NEKES

>member
-41 DHNVQGGSNQA
+41 DNNVQSDTNQA
-52 LPGNSQN
+52 TPVNSQ
-59 TNADTNRDIVNDSQN
+59 DTNVANNRGLANSAQN
-74 TPNAH
+74 TPNQS
-79 ATDNTSTNQAL
+79 ATTNQSTNQAL
-90 TNHQNVDVANQ
+90 VNHNNGSIANQ
-101 VGPAPIQP
+101 ATPTSVQSSTP
-109 SASPAQ
+109 SAQ
-115 NNNNSNANST
+115 NNNHTDGNTTATETVSNAN
-125 ATEPAANTNNNL
+125 NKDVV
-137 ASNNNTLN
+137 SNNTTLN
-145 VPNNTDNNDS
+145 VPNKTNENGS
-155 ARHLTLKE
+155 GGHLTLKE

-174 PELVAIAEEASN
+174 PELVAIAEQASN

-196 PTDPNAT
+196 PADPNAT
-203 PADPT
+203 PADP
-208 ATPADPTAGNGSAPV
+208 AAAAAGNGGAPV

-234 PNANNIGQNA
+234 PNANNAGQNA

-250 FDDNNI
+250 FDDNGI
-256 RPSTNRSVPTVTVV
+256 RPSTNRSVPSVTVV
-270 DNLPGYTLINGGK
+270 DNLPGFTLINGGK

-314 GRIRGNDT
+314 GRIKGNDT

-332 KTLTVNPNSELIFEF
+332 KS
-347 NTMTTKNYQAQGNV
+347 
-361 IALGRIR
+361 
-368 GNDTNDH
+368 
-375 GDFNGIEKTLTVN
+375 LTVN

-395 EFNTMTTKNYQGMT
+395 EFNTMTTKNYQGVT

-415 ADNDTVIGE
+415 ADNDTVIAE
-424 KVVAYGPIW
+424 KSVAYGPIW
-433 RLLKVPENVSH
+433 RLFKVPENVSH

-515 GASFNTDDFVYKIQ
+515 GASFNTDDFVYKVQ

-539 SLTKDFPSGNSGVD
+539 SLTKDFPSSNSGVD
-553 INDMNVTYDAANR
+553 MNDFNVTYDAANR
-566 IITIKSTGGGTGNS
+566 VITIKSTGGGSGNS

-616 TYSQDFINSPAES
+616 TYTQDFINSPAES

-698 DSLANQMQHTL
+698 DSLTNQMQHTL
-709 IRSVDAENAVNRKV
+709 IRSVDAENAVNKKV
-723 DDMEDLV
+723 DQMEDLV

-780 GDTATPVVKPNAKQ
+780 GDTATPVVKPNAKK
-794 AIRDKAAKQRE
+794 AIRDKATKQRE
-805 IINHTPDAT
+805 IINATPDAT
-814 QDEIQD
+814 EDEIQD
-820 ALNQLTTD
+820 ALNQLATD

-838 ATTNADVETAKNNG
+838 ATTNADVEIAKNNG
-852 INTIGAVAPQVT
+852 INTIGAVVPQVT
-864 HKQAARDAINQATAT
+864 HKQAARDVINQATAT

-908 ALEQINQATTNDDV
+908 ALEQINQATTNADV
-922 DTAKGDG
+922 DNAKGDG

-967 TQEERQAAIEKV
+967 TQEERQAAIDKV
-979 NAAVAVA
+979 NAAVTAA

-1007 QGIQAIE
+1007 QGIQAIT

-1020 TDAKNAIDQSAET
+1020 TDAKNAIDKSAET
-1033 QHNAIFNNNDA
+1033 QHNTIFNNNDA

-1101 NAVNEKAREAITNI
+1101 NAVNDKAREAITNI

-1140 LNDIGVTSTTAMVN
+1140 LTDIGVTSTTAMVN

-1174 QTATGVLT
+1174 QTATGVLN

-1205 ALNQVDQDLATA
+1205 ALNQVDQELATA

-1248 VKKPAALAQTNQHYS
+1248 VKKPAALAQINQHYN
-1263 AKLVE
+1263 AKLAE

-1275 TDDEK
+1275 TNDEK

-1369 QAFNQI
+1369 QAINQI
-1375 NQNQTNDQVDATTN
+1375 NQNQTNDQVDTTTN
-1389 QAINAIDNVEAEVVI
+1389 QAVNAIDNVEAEVVI

-1432 EKEVALQALAKEKE
+1432 EKEVASQALAKEKE

-1475 QPETKIK
+1475 QPETKVK

-1492 ANELRAQINQD
+1492 ANELRAKINQD

-1511 QAALDKI
+1511 QVALDKI
-1518 NDLVAKAMTN
+1518 NEFVNQAMTD
-1528 ITNDRTN
+1528 ITNNRTN
-1535 QQVNDSTNQAL
+1535 QQVDDTTSQAL
-1546 DDIALVTPDHI
+1546 DSIALVAPEHI

-1568 QYEAKKH
+1568 QYEAKKQ

-1594 LANNEKRALQN
+1594 LANNEKLALQN
-1605 INQAIANNDVKR
+1605 INQAVTNNDVKR
-1617 VESNGIATLK
+1617 VETNGIATLK
-1627 GVEPHIVVKPE
+1627 GVQPHIVIKPE
-1638 AQEAI
+1638 AQQAI
-1643 KASADNQVESIKD
+1643 KASAENQVESIKD

-1661 TDELDEANQQINDTL
+1661 VDELDEANQLISDTL
-1676 KQGQQDIDNTTQDAA
+1676 KQAQQEIENTNQDAA
-1691 VNDVRNQTIKAIEQI
+1691 VTDVRNQTIKAIEQI

-1714 AALDNIDESNNN
+1714 AALDSIEENNKN

-1737 TQDERNV
+1737 TQDERDV
-1744 AIAALNKI
+1744 AIDTLNKI
-1752 VNAIKNDIAQNK
+1752 VNTIKNDIAQNK
-1764 TNAEVDQTEADG
+1764 TNAEVDRTETDG
-1776 NNNIK
+1776 NDNIK

-1790 PAARQSVSAKAEAQ
+1790 PAARQSVGVKAEAQ

-1837 NHADKTAQVNQNS
+1837 NHADKTAQVNQDS

-1889 EATDEEQNA
+1889 EATDEEQNI
-1898 AIVQVEKEL
+1898 AIAQVEKEL
-1907 IKAKQQIAGAVTNAD
+1907 IKAKQQIASAVTNAD
-1922 VAYLLHDGKNE
+1922 VAYLLHDEKNE
-1933 IREIEPVINKK
+1933 IREIEPVINRK
-1944 ATAREQLT
+1944 ASAREQLT

-1964 NVQATVEERNS
+1964 NIQATVEERNS

-2004 TLNLQTIHD
+2004 SLNLQTIHD

-2036 HLVQNYRKV
+2036 ALVQNYRKV
-2045 SDRNKAD
+2045 SNRNKAD

-2088 GDIEAVITEKE
+2088 SDIEAVITEKE

-2126 KVKALIDQ
+2126 KVKVLIDQ

-2139 NRMVDEDATLNDIKK
+2139 NRMIDEDATLNDIKQH
-2154 DTQLII
+2154 TQFIVE
-2160 DEILAIKLP
+2160 EILAIKLP
-2169 AEVIKAS
+2169 AEATKVS
-2176 PKVGQPAP
+2176 PKEIQPAP
-2184 KVCTPIKKEDKQEV
+2184 KVCTPIKKEETHES
-2198 RKVVKELPNT
+2198 RKVEKELPNT
-2208 GSEEMDLP
+2208 GSEGMDLP
-2216 LKELA
+2216 LKEFA
-2221 LITGAALLARRRSK
+2221 LITGAALLARRRTK
-2235 KEKES
+2235 NEKES

>member
-52 LPGNSQN
+52 LPGNSPN
-59 TNADTNRDIVNDSQN
+59 TNADTNRDIVNGSQN

-90 TNHQNVDVANQ
+90 TNHQNVGVANQ
-101 VGPAPIQP
+101 VAPAPIQP
-109 SASPAQ
+109 STSSAS
-115 NNNNSNANST
+115 NNNHSDANST

-196 PTDPNAT
+196 PADPN
-203 PADPT
+203 

-223 AITAPY
+223 AITAPF

-244 PNEVLS
+244 PNEVLT

-314 GRIRGNDT
+314 GRIKGNDT
-322 NDHGDFNGIE
+322 NDHGG
-332 KTLTVNPNSELIFEF
+332 
-347 NTMTTKNYQAQGNV
+347 
-361 IALGRIR
+361 
-368 GNDTNDH
+368 
-375 GDFNGIEKTLTVN
+375 FNGIEKTLTVN

-603 PRTVTFNDTLTYK
+603 PRTVTFNDILTYK
-616 TYSQDFINSPAES
+616 TYTQDFINSPAES

-664 SLDIFNDL
+664 SLDIFNEL

-698 DSLANQMQHTL
+698 DSLVNQMQHTL

-805 IINHTPDAT
+805 IINNTPDAT

-948 AVSHDAQQHIAEIN
+948 AVSHDAQQHIAGIN

-979 NAAVAVA
+979 NAAVAAA

-1101 NAVNEKAREAITNI
+1101 NAVNDKAREAITNI

-1165 AVQPHVTKK
+1165 AVQPHVTKE

-1199 TEEKQV
+1199 DEEKQV

-1248 VKKPAALAQTNQHYS
+1248 VKKPTALAQINQHYN
-1263 AKLVE
+1263 AKLAE

-1389 QAINAIDNVEAEVVI
+1389 QAINAIDNVEAKVVI

-1432 EKEVALQALAKEKE
+1432 EKEVALLALAKEKE

-1475 QPETKIK
+1475 QPETKVK

-1557 VRAAARDAVKQ
+1557 VRATARDAVKQ

-1605 INQAIANNDVKR
+1605 IDQAIANNDVKR

-1907 IKAKQQIAGAVTNAD
+1907 IKAKQQIASAVTNAD

-1959 QAIEA
+1959 LAIEA

-2004 TLNLQTIHD
+2004 SLNLQTIHD

-2126 KVKALIDQ
+2126 KVKVLIDQ

-2139 NRMVDEDATLNDIKK
+2139 IRMIDEDATLNDIKQH
-2154 DTQLII
+2154 TQFIV

-2169 AEVIKAS
+2169 AEATKVL

-2184 KVCTPIKKEDKQEV
+2184 KLCTSIKKVDKQEV

-2221 LITGAALLARRRSK
+2221 LITGAALLARRRNK
-2235 KEKES
+2235 NEKES

>member
-41 DHNVQGGSNQA
+41 DNNVQSDTNQA
-52 LPGNSQN
+52 TPVNSQ
-59 TNADTNRDIVNDSQN
+59 DTNVANNRGLANSAQN
-74 TPNAH
+74 TPNQS
-79 ATDNTSTNQAL
+79 ATTNQSTNQAL
-90 TNHQNVDVANQ
+90 VNHNNGSIANQ
-101 VGPAPIQP
+101 ATPTSVQSSTP
-109 SASPAQ
+109 SAQ
-115 NNNNSNANST
+115 NNNHTDGNTTATETVSNAN
-125 ATEPAANTNNNL
+125 NKDVV
-137 ASNNNTLN
+137 SNNTTLN
-145 VPNNTDNNDS
+145 VPNKTNENGS
-155 ARHLTLKE
+155 GGHLTLKE

-174 PELVAIAEEASN
+174 PELVAIAEQASN

-196 PTDPNAT
+196 PADPNAT
-203 PADPT
+203 PADP
-208 ATPADPTAGNGSAPV
+208 AAAAAGNGGAPV

-234 PNANNIGQNA
+234 PNANNAGQNA

-250 FDDNNI
+250 FDDNGI
-256 RPSTNRSVPTVTVV
+256 RPSTNRSVPSVTVV
-270 DNLPGYTLINGGK
+270 DNLPGFTLINGGK

-314 GRIRGNDT
+314 GRIKGNDT

-332 KTLTVNPNSELIFEF
+332 KS
-347 NTMTTKNYQAQGNV
+347 
-361 IALGRIR
+361 
-368 GNDTNDH
+368 
-375 GDFNGIEKTLTVN
+375 LTVN

-395 EFNTMTTKNYQGMT
+395 EFNTMTTKNYQGVT

-415 ADNDTVIGE
+415 ADNDTVIAE
-424 KVVAYGPIW
+424 KSVAYGPIW
-433 RLLKVPENVSH
+433 RLFKVPENVSH

-515 GASFNTDDFVYKIQ
+515 GASFNTDDFVYKVQ

-539 SLTKDFPSGNSGVD
+539 SLTKDFPSSNSGVD
-553 INDMNVTYDAANR
+553 MNDFNVTYDAANR
-566 IITIKSTGGGTGNS
+566 VITIKSTGGGSGNS

-616 TYSQDFINSPAES
+616 TYTQDFINSPAES

-698 DSLANQMQHTL
+698 DSLTNQMQHTL
-709 IRSVDAENAVNRKV
+709 IRSVDAENAVNKKV
-723 DDMEDLV
+723 DQMEDLV

-780 GDTATPVVKPNAKQ
+780 GDTATPVVKPNAKK
-794 AIRDKAAKQRE
+794 AIRDKATKQRE
-805 IINHTPDAT
+805 IINATPDAT
-814 QDEIQD
+814 EDEIQD
-820 ALNQLTTD
+820 ALNQLATD

-838 ATTNADVETAKNNG
+838 ATTNADVEIAKNNG
-852 INTIGAVAPQVT
+852 INTIGAVVPQVT

-908 ALEQINQATTNDDV
+908 ALEQINQATTNADV
-922 DTAKGDG
+922 DNAKGDG

-967 TQEERQAAIEKV
+967 TQEERQAAIDKV
-979 NAAVAVA
+979 NAAVTAA

-1007 QGIQAIE
+1007 QGIQAIT

-1020 TDAKNAIDQSAET
+1020 TDAKNAIDKSAET
-1033 QHNAIFNNNDA
+1033 QHNTIFNNNDA

-1101 NAVNEKAREAITNI
+1101 NAVNDKAREAITNI

-1140 LNDIGVTSTTAMVN
+1140 LTDIGVTSTTAMVN

-1174 QTATGVLT
+1174 QTATGVLN

-1190 EINQNTNAT
+1190 KINQNTNAT

-1205 ALNQVDQDLATA
+1205 ALNQVDQELATA

-1248 VKKPAALAQTNQHYS
+1248 VKKPAALAQINQHYN
-1263 AKLVE
+1263 AKLAE

-1275 TDDEK
+1275 TNDEK

-1369 QAFNQI
+1369 QAINQI
-1375 NQNQTNDQVDATTN
+1375 NQNQTNDQVDTTTN
-1389 QAINAIDNVEAEVVI
+1389 QAVNAIDNVEAEVVI

-1432 EKEVALQALAKEKE
+1432 EKEVASQALAKEKE

-1475 QPETKIK
+1475 QPETKVK

-1492 ANELRAQINQD
+1492 ANELRAKINQD

-1511 QAALDKI
+1511 QVALDKI
-1518 NDLVAKAMTN
+1518 NEFVNQAMTD
-1528 ITNDRTN
+1528 ITNNRTN
-1535 QQVNDSTNQAL
+1535 QQVDDTTSQAL
-1546 DDIALVTPDHI
+1546 DSIALVAPEHI

-1568 QYEAKKH
+1568 QYEAKKQ

-1594 LANNEKRALQN
+1594 LANNEKLALQN
-1605 INQAIANNDVKR
+1605 INQAVTNNDVKR
-1617 VESNGIATLK
+1617 VETNGIATLK
-1627 GVEPHIVVKPE
+1627 GVQPHIVIKPE
-1638 AQEAI
+1638 AQQAI
-1643 KASADNQVESIKD
+1643 KATAENQVESIKD

-1661 TDELDEANQQINDTL
+1661 VDELDEANQLISDTL
-1676 KQGQQDIDNTTQDAA
+1676 KQAQQEIENTNQDAA
-1691 VNDVRNQTIKAIEQI
+1691 VTDVRNQTIKAIEQI

-1714 AALDNIDESNNN
+1714 AALDSIEENNKN

-1737 TQDERNV
+1737 TQDERDV
-1744 AIAALNKI
+1744 AIDTLNKI
-1752 VNAIKNDIAQNK
+1752 VNTIKNDIAQNK
-1764 TNAEVDQTEADG
+1764 TNAEVDRTETDG
-1776 NNNIK
+1776 NDNIK

-1790 PAARQSVSAKAEAQ
+1790 PAARQSVGVKAEAQ

-1837 NHADKTAQVNQNS
+1837 NHADKTAQVNQDS

-1889 EATDEEQNA
+1889 EATDEEQNI
-1898 AIVQVEKEL
+1898 AIAQVEKEL
-1907 IKAKQQIAGAVTNAD
+1907 IKAKQQIASAVTNAD
-1922 VAYLLHDGKNE
+1922 VAYLLHDEKNE
-1933 IREIEPVINKK
+1933 IREIEPVINRK
-1944 ATAREQLT
+1944 ASAREQLT

-1964 NVQATVEERNS
+1964 NIQATVEERNS

-2004 TLNLQTIHD
+2004 SLNLQTIHD

-2036 HLVQNYRKV
+2036 ALVQNYRKV
-2045 SDRNKAD
+2045 SNRNKAD

-2088 GDIEAVITEKE
+2088 SDIE
-2099 NSLLRIDNIA
+2099 
-2109 QQTYAKFK
+2109 
-2117 AIATPEQLA
+2117 
-2126 KVKALIDQ
+2126 
-2134 YVADG
+2134 
-2139 NRMVDEDATLNDIKK
+2139 DEDATLNDIKQH
-2154 DTQLII
+2154 TQFIV

-2169 AEVIKAS
+2169 AEATKVS
-2176 PKVGQPAP
+2176 PKEIQPAP
-2184 KVCTPIKKEDKQEV
+2184 KVCTPIKKEETHES
-2198 RKVVKELPNT
+2198 RKVEKELPNT
-2208 GSEEMDLP
+2208 GSEGMDLP
-2216 LKELA
+2216 LKEFA
-2221 LITGAALLARRRSK
+2221 LITGAALLARRRTK
-2235 KEKES
+2235 NEKES

>member
-41 DHNVQGGSNQA
+41 DNNVQSDTNQA
-52 LPGNSQN
+52 TPVNSQDKDVAN
-59 TNADTNRDIVNDSQN
+59 NRGLANSAQN
-74 TPNAH
+74 TPNQSTTTNQA
-79 ATDNTSTNQAL
+79 TNQAL
-90 TNHQNVDVANQ
+90 VNHNNGSIVNQ
-101 VGPAPIQP
+101 ATPTSVQSSTP
-109 SASPAQ
+109 SAQ
-115 NNNNSNANST
+115 NNNHTDGNTTATETVSNAN
-125 ATEPAANTNNNL
+125 NNDV
-137 ASNNNTLN
+137 ASNNTTLN
-145 VPNNTDNNDS
+145 VPNKTNENGS
-155 ARHLTLKE
+155 GGHLTLKE

-174 PELVAIAEEASN
+174 PELVAIAEPASN

-196 PTDPNAT
+196 PADPNAT
-203 PADPT
+203 PADPG
-208 ATPADPTAGNGSAPV
+208 AAAAGNGGAPV

-234 PNANNIGQNA
+234 PNANNAGQNA

-250 FDDNNI
+250 FDDNSI
-256 RPSTNRSVPTVTVV
+256 RPSTNRSVPSVTVV
-270 DNLPGYTLINGGK
+270 DNLPGFTLINGGK
-283 VGVFSHAM
+283 VGVLSHAM
-291 VRTSMFDSGDAKN
+291 VRTSMFEAGSN
-304 YQAQGNVIAL
+304 RTYQAQGNVLAL
-314 GRIRGNDT
+314 GRISGTDASN
-322 NDHGDFNGIE
+322 HGDFNGIE
-332 KTLTVNPNSELIFEF
+332 KSLTVNPNSELIFEF
-347 NTMTTKNYQAQGNV
+347 NTMPTKNGQGATNV
-361 IALGRIR
+361 
-368 GNDTNDH
+368 
-375 GDFNGIEKTLTVN
+375 
-388 PNSELIF
+388 
-395 EFNTMTTKNYQGMT
+395 
-409 NLIIKN
+409 IIKN
-415 ADNDTVIGE
+415 ADTNDTIAE
-424 KVVAYGPIW
+424 KTVEGGPTL
-433 RLLKVPENVSH
+433 RLFKVPDNVRN

-465 RDGYKYYDFVDSIG
+465 KDGYKYYSFVDSIG

-509 KNNGNF
+509 KNNGNS
-515 GASFNTDDFVYKIQ
+515 GASLDTDEFVYKIQ

-539 SLTKDFPSGNSGVD
+539 SLTKDFPSNNSGVD
-553 INDMNVTYDAANR
+553 VNDMNVTYDAANR
-566 IITIKSTGGGTGNS
+566 VITIKSTGGGTTNS

-616 TYSQDFINSPAES
+616 TYTQDFINSAAES

-672 KRRAQT
+672 KKRAQT
-678 ILDENR
+678 ILAENR

-698 DSLANQMQHTL
+698 DTLTNQMQHTL
-709 IRSVDAENAVNRKV
+709 IRSVDAENAVNQKA
-723 DDMEDLV
+723 DQMEDLV

-744 IQVIEEHKN
+744 IQVIEEHKGN
-753 EIIGNIGDQTTDDG
+753 IIGDIGDQTTDDG

-780 GDTATPVVKPNAKQ
+780 GDTATPVVKPNAKK
-794 AIRDKAAKQRE
+794 AIRDKATKQRE
-805 IINHTPDAT
+805 IINATPDAT
-814 QDEIQD
+814 EDEIQD
-820 ALNQLTTD
+820 AINQLATD

-852 INTIGAVAPQVT
+852 INTIGSVVPQVT

-908 ALEQINQATTNDDV
+908 ALEQINQATTNADV
-922 DTAKGDG
+922 DNAKGDG

-967 TQEERQAAIEKV
+967 TQEERQAAIDKV
-979 NAAVAVA
+979 NAAVTAA

-997 DVEQVKTNAI
+997 EVEQVKTNAI
-1007 QGIQAIE
+1007 QGIQAIT

-1020 TDAKNAIDQSAET
+1020 TDAKNAIDKSAET
-1033 QHNAIFNNNDA
+1033 QHNTIFNNNDA

-1101 NAVNEKAREAITNI
+1101 NVVNDKAREAITNI

-1140 LNDIGVTSTTAMVN
+1140 LTDIGVTSTTAMVN

-1174 QTATGVLT
+1174 QTATGVLN

-1205 ALNQVDQDLATA
+1205 ALNQVDQELATA

-1248 VKKPAALAQTNQHYS
+1248 VKKPAALAQINQHYN
-1263 AKLVE
+1263 AKLAE

-1275 TDDEK
+1275 TNDEK

-1375 NQNQTNDQVDATTN
+1375 NQNQTNDQVDTTTN
-1389 QAINAIDNVEAEVVI
+1389 QALNAIDNVEAEVVI

-1432 EKEVALQALAKEKE
+1432 EKEVASQALAKEKE

-1475 QPETKIK
+1475 QPETKVK

-1492 ANELRAQINQD
+1492 ANELRAKINQD

-1511 QAALDKI
+1511 QVALDKI
-1518 NDLVAKAMTN
+1518 NEFVNQAMTD
-1528 ITNDRTN
+1528 ITNNRTN
-1535 QQVNDSTNQAL
+1535 QQVDDTTSQAL
-1546 DDIALVTPDHI
+1546 DSIALVAPEHI

-1568 QYEAKKH
+1568 QYEAKKQ

-1594 LANNEKRALQN
+1594 LANNKKLALQN
-1605 INQAIANNDVKR
+1605 INQAVTNNDVKR
-1617 VESNGIATLK
+1617 VETNGIATLK
-1627 GVEPHIVVKPE
+1627 GVQPHIVIKPE
-1638 AQEAI
+1638 AQQAI
-1643 KASADNQVESIKD
+1643 KASAENQVESIKD

-1661 TDELDEANQQINDTL
+1661 VDELDEANQLISDTL
-1676 KQGQQDIDNTTQDAA
+1676 KQAQQEIENTNQDAA
-1691 VNDVRNQTIKAIEQI
+1691 VTDVRNQTIKAIEQI

-1714 AALDNIDESNNN
+1714 AALDSIEENNKN

-1737 TQDERNV
+1737 TQDERDV
-1744 AIAALNKI
+1744 AIDTLNKI
-1752 VNAIKNDIAQNK
+1752 VNTIKNDIAQNK
-1764 TNAEVDQTEADG
+1764 TNAEVDRTETDG
-1776 NNNIK
+1776 NDNIK

-1790 PAARQSVSAKAEAQ
+1790 PAARQSVGVKAEAQ

-1837 NHADKTAQVNQNS
+1837 NHADKTAQVNQDS

-1889 EATDEEQNA
+1889 EATDEEQNI
-1898 AIVQVEKEL
+1898 AIAQVEKEL
-1907 IKAKQQIAGAVTNAD
+1907 IKAKQQIASAVTNAD
-1922 VAYLLHDGKNE
+1922 VAYLLHDEKNE
-1933 IREIEPVINKK
+1933 IREIEPVISRK
-1944 ATAREQLT
+1944 ASAREQLT

-1964 NVQATVEERNS
+1964 NIQATVEERNS

-2004 TLNLQTIHD
+2004 SLNLQTIHD

-2036 HLVQNYRKV
+2036 ALVQNYRKV

-2088 GDIEAVITEKE
+2088 SDIEAVITEKE

-2126 KVKALIDQ
+2126 KVKVLIDQ

-2139 NRMVDEDATLNDIKK
+2139 NRMIDEDATLNDIKQH
-2154 DTQLII
+2154 TQFIV

-2169 AEVIKAS
+2169 AEAMKVS
-2176 PKVGQPAP
+2176 PKVIQPAP
-2184 KVCTPIKKEDKQEV
+2184 KVCTPIKKEETHES
-2198 RKVVKELPNT
+2198 RKVEKELPNT

-2216 LKELA
+2216 LKEFA
-2221 LITGAALLARRRSK
+2221 LITGAALLARRRTK
-2235 KEKES
+2235 NEKES

>member
-41 DHNVQGGSNQA
+41 DNNVQSDTNQA
-52 LPGNSQN
+52 TPVNSQDKDVAN
-59 TNADTNRDIVNDSQN
+59 NRGLANSAQN
-74 TPNAH
+74 TPNQS
-79 ATDNTSTNQAL
+79 ATTNQATNQAL
-90 TNHQNVDVANQ
+90 VNHNNGSIVNQ
-101 VGPAPIQP
+101 ATPTSVQSSTP
-109 SASPAQ
+109 SAQ
-115 NNNNSNANST
+115 NNNHTDGNTTATETVSNAN
-125 ATEPAANTNNNL
+125 NNDV
-137 ASNNNTLN
+137 ASNNTTLN
-145 VPNNTDNNDS
+145 VPNKTNENGS
-155 ARHLTLKE
+155 GGHLTLKE

-174 PELVAIAEEASN
+174 PELVAIAEPASN

-196 PTDPNAT
+196 PADPNAT
-203 PADPT
+203 PADPG
-208 ATPADPTAGNGSAPV
+208 AAAAGNGGAPV

-234 PNANNIGQNA
+234 PNANNAGQNA

-250 FDDNNI
+250 FDDNSI
-256 RPSTNRSVPTVTVV
+256 RPSTNRSVPSVTVV
-270 DNLPGYTLINGGK
+270 DNLPGFTLINGGK
-283 VGVFSHAM
+283 VGVLSHAM
-291 VRTSMFDSGDAKN
+291 VRTSMFEAGSN
-304 YQAQGNVIAL
+304 RTYQAQGNVLAL
-314 GRIRGNDT
+314 GRISGTDASN
-322 NDHGDFNGIE
+322 HGDFNGIE
-332 KTLTVNPNSELIFEF
+332 KSLTVNPNSELIFEF
-347 NTMTTKNYQAQGNV
+347 NTMPTKNGQGATNV
-361 IALGRIR
+361 
-368 GNDTNDH
+368 
-375 GDFNGIEKTLTVN
+375 
-388 PNSELIF
+388 
-395 EFNTMTTKNYQGMT
+395 
-409 NLIIKN
+409 IIKN
-415 ADNDTVIGE
+415 ADTNDTIAE
-424 KVVAYGPIW
+424 KTVEGGPTL
-433 RLLKVPENVSH
+433 RLFKVPDNVRN

-465 RDGYKYYDFVDSIG
+465 KDGYKYYSFVDSIG

-509 KNNGNF
+509 KNNGNS
-515 GASFNTDDFVYKIQ
+515 GASLDTDEFVYKIQ

-539 SLTKDFPSGNSGVD
+539 SLTKDFPSNNSGVD
-553 INDMNVTYDAANR
+553 VNDMNVTYDAANR
-566 IITIKSTGGGTGNS
+566 VITIKSTGGGTTNS

-616 TYSQDFINSPAES
+616 TYTQDFINSAAES

-672 KRRAQT
+672 KKRAQT
-678 ILDENR
+678 ILAENR

-698 DSLANQMQHTL
+698 DTLTNQMQHTL
-709 IRSVDAENAVNRKV
+709 IRSVDAENAVNQKA
-723 DDMEDLV
+723 DQMEDLV

-744 IQVIEEHKN
+744 IQVIEEHKGN
-753 EIIGNIGDQTTDDG
+753 IIGDIGDQTTDDG

-780 GDTATPVVKPNAKQ
+780 GDTATPVVKPNAKK
-794 AIRDKAAKQRE
+794 AIRDKATKQRE
-805 IINHTPDAT
+805 IINATPDAT
-814 QDEIQD
+814 EDEIQD
-820 ALNQLTTD
+820 AINQLATD

-852 INTIGAVAPQVT
+852 INTIGSVVPQVT

-908 ALEQINQATTNDDV
+908 ALEQINQATTNADV
-922 DTAKGDG
+922 DNAKGDG

-967 TQEERQAAIEKV
+967 TQEERQAAIDKV
-979 NAAVAVA
+979 NAAVTAA

-997 DVEQVKTNAI
+997 EVEQVKTNAI
-1007 QGIQAIE
+1007 QGIQAIT

-1020 TDAKNAIDQSAET
+1020 TDAKNAIDKSAET
-1033 QHNAIFNNNDA
+1033 QHNTIFNNNDA

-1101 NAVNEKAREAITNI
+1101 NVVNDKAREAITNI

-1140 LNDIGVTSTTAMVN
+1140 LTDIGVTSTTAMVN

-1174 QTATGVLT
+1174 QTATGVLN

-1205 ALNQVDQDLATA
+1205 ALNQVDQELATA

-1248 VKKPAALAQTNQHYS
+1248 VKKPAALAQINQHYN
-1263 AKLVE
+1263 AKLAE

-1275 TDDEK
+1275 TNDEK

-1375 NQNQTNDQVDATTN
+1375 NQNQTNDQVDTTTN
-1389 QAINAIDNVEAEVVI
+1389 QALNAIDNVEAEVVI

-1432 EKEVALQALAKEKE
+1432 EKEVASQALAKEKE

-1475 QPETKIK
+1475 QPETKVK

-1492 ANELRAQINQD
+1492 ANELRAKINQD

-1511 QAALDKI
+1511 QVALDKI
-1518 NDLVAKAMTN
+1518 NEFVNQAMTD
-1528 ITNDRTN
+1528 ITNNRTN
-1535 QQVNDSTNQAL
+1535 QQVDDTTSQAL
-1546 DDIALVTPDHI
+1546 DSIALVAPEHI

-1568 QYEAKKH
+1568 QYEAKKQ

-1594 LANNEKRALQN
+1594 LANNKKLALQN
-1605 INQAIANNDVKR
+1605 INQAVTNNDVKR
-1617 VESNGIATLK
+1617 VETNGIATLK
-1627 GVEPHIVVKPE
+1627 GVQPHIVIKPE
-1638 AQEAI
+1638 AQQAI
-1643 KASADNQVESIKD
+1643 KASAENQVESIKD

-1661 TDELDEANQQINDTL
+1661 VDELDEANQLISDTL
-1676 KQGQQDIDNTTQDAA
+1676 KQAQQEIENTNQDAA
-1691 VNDVRNQTIKAIEQI
+1691 VTDVRNQTIKAIEQI

-1714 AALDNIDESNNN
+1714 AALDSIEENNKN

-1737 TQDERNV
+1737 TQDERDV
-1744 AIAALNKI
+1744 AIDTLNKI
-1752 VNAIKNDIAQNK
+1752 VNTIKNDIAQNK
-1764 TNAEVDQTEADG
+1764 TNAEVDRTETDG
-1776 NNNIK
+1776 NDNIK

-1790 PAARQSVSAKAEAQ
+1790 PAARQSVGVKAEAQ

-1837 NHADKTAQVNQNS
+1837 NHADKTAQVNQDS

-1889 EATDEEQNA
+1889 EATDEEQNI
-1898 AIVQVEKEL
+1898 AIAQVEKEL
-1907 IKAKQQIAGAVTNAD
+1907 IKAKQQIASAVTNAD
-1922 VAYLLHDGKNE
+1922 VAYLLHDEKNE
-1933 IREIEPVINKK
+1933 IREIEPVISRK
-1944 ATAREQLT
+1944 ASAREQLT

-1964 NVQATVEERNS
+1964 NIQATVEERNS
-1975 ILAQLQN
+1975 ILAQL
-1982 IYDTAIGQID
+1982 
-1992 QDRSNA
+1992 
-1998 QVDKTA
+1998 
-2004 TLNLQTIHD
+2004 
-2013 LDVHPIKKPDAEK
+2013 
-2026 TINDDLARVT
+2026 
-2036 HLVQNYRKV
+2036 
-2045 SDRNKAD
+2045 
-2052 ALKAITALKLQM
+2052 
-2064 DEELKTARTN
+2064 
-2074 ADVDAVLKRFNVAL
+2074 
-2088 GDIEAVITEKE
+2088 
-2099 NSLLRIDNIA
+2099 
-2109 QQTYAKFK
+2109 
-2117 AIATPEQLA
+2117 
-2126 KVKALIDQ
+2126 
-2134 YVADG
+2134 
-2139 NRMVDEDATLNDIKK
+2139 
-2154 DTQLII
+2154 
-2160 DEILAIKLP
+2160 
-2169 AEVIKAS
+2169 
-2176 PKVGQPAP
+2176 
-2184 KVCTPIKKEDKQEV
+2184 
-2198 RKVVKELPNT
+2198 
-2208 GSEEMDLP
+2208 
-2216 LKELA
+2216 
-2221 LITGAALLARRRSK
+2221 
-2235 KEKES
+2235 

>member
-41 DHNVQGGSNQA
+41 DNNVQSDTNQA
-52 LPGNSQN
+52 TPVNSQ
-59 TNADTNRDIVNDSQN
+59 DTNVANNRGLANSAQN
-74 TPNAH
+74 TPNQS
-79 ATDNTSTNQAL
+79 ATTNQSTNQAL
-90 TNHQNVDVANQ
+90 VNHNNGSIANQ
-101 VGPAPIQP
+101 ATPTSVQSSTP
-109 SASPAQ
+109 SAQ
-115 NNNNSNANST
+115 NNNHTDGNTTATETVSNAN
-125 ATEPAANTNNNL
+125 NKGVV
-137 ASNNNTLN
+137 SNNTTLN
-145 VPNNTDNNDS
+145 VPNKTNENGS
-155 ARHLTLKE
+155 GGHLTLKE

-174 PELVAIAEEASN
+174 PELVAIAEQASN

-196 PTDPNAT
+196 PADPNAT
-203 PADPT
+203 PADP
-208 ATPADPTAGNGSAPV
+208 AAAAAGNGGAPV

-234 PNANNIGQNA
+234 PNANNAGQNA

-250 FDDNNI
+250 FDDNGI
-256 RPSTNRSVPTVTVV
+256 RPSTNRSVPSVTVV
-270 DNLPGYTLINGGK
+270 DNLPGFTLINGGK

-314 GRIRGNDT
+314 GRIKGNDT

-332 KTLTVNPNSELIFEF
+332 KS
-347 NTMTTKNYQAQGNV
+347 
-361 IALGRIR
+361 
-368 GNDTNDH
+368 
-375 GDFNGIEKTLTVN
+375 LTVN

-395 EFNTMTTKNYQGMT
+395 EFNTMTTKNYQGVT

-415 ADNDTVIGE
+415 ADNDTVIAE
-424 KVVAYGPIW
+424 KSVAYGPIW
-433 RLLKVPENVSH
+433 RLFKVPENVSH

-515 GASFNTDDFVYKIQ
+515 GASFNTDDFVYKVQ

-539 SLTKDFPSGNSGVD
+539 SLTKDFPSSNSGVD
-553 INDMNVTYDAANR
+553 MNDFNVTYDAANR
-566 IITIKSTGGGTGNS
+566 VITIKSTGGGSGNS

-616 TYSQDFINSPAES
+616 TYTQDFINSPAES

-698 DSLANQMQHTL
+698 DSLTNQMQHTL
-709 IRSVDAENAVNRKV
+709 IRSVDAENAVNKKV
-723 DDMEDLV
+723 DQMEDLV

-780 GDTATPVVKPNAKQ
+780 GDTATPVVKPNAKK
-794 AIRDKAAKQRE
+794 AIRDKATKQRE
-805 IINHTPDAT
+805 IINATPDAT
-814 QDEIQD
+814 EDEIQD
-820 ALNQLTTD
+820 ALNQLATD

-838 ATTNADVETAKNNG
+838 ATTNADVEIAKNNG
-852 INTIGAVAPQVT
+852 INTIGAVVPQVT

-908 ALEQINQATTNDDV
+908 ALEQINQATTNADV
-922 DTAKGDG
+922 DNAKGDG

-967 TQEERQAAIEKV
+967 TQEERQAAIDKV
-979 NAAVAVA
+979 NAAVTAA

-1007 QGIQAIE
+1007 QGIQAIT

-1020 TDAKNAIDQSAET
+1020 TDAKNAIDKSAET
-1033 QHNAIFNNNDA
+1033 QHNTIFNNNDA

-1101 NAVNEKAREAITNI
+1101 NAVNDKAREAITNI

-1140 LNDIGVTSTTAMVN
+1140 LTDIGVTSTTAMVN

-1174 QTATGVLT
+1174 QTATGVLN

-1205 ALNQVDQDLATA
+1205 ALNQVDQELATA

-1248 VKKPAALAQTNQHYS
+1248 VKKPAALAQINQHYN
-1263 AKLVE
+1263 AKLAE

-1275 TDDEK
+1275 TNDEK

-1369 QAFNQI
+1369 QAINQI
-1375 NQNQTNDQVDATTN
+1375 NQNQTNDQVDTTTN
-1389 QAINAIDNVEAEVVI
+1389 QAVNAIDNVEAEVVI

-1432 EKEVALQALAKEKE
+1432 EKEVASQALAKEKE

-1475 QPETKIK
+1475 QPETKVK

-1492 ANELRAQINQD
+1492 ANELRAKINQD

-1511 QAALDKI
+1511 QVALDKI
-1518 NDLVAKAMTN
+1518 NEFVNQAMTD
-1528 ITNDRTN
+1528 ITNNRTN
-1535 QQVNDSTNQAL
+1535 QQVDDTTSQAL
-1546 DDIALVTPDHI
+1546 DSIALVAPEHI

-1568 QYEAKKH
+1568 QYEAKKQ

-1594 LANNEKRALQN
+1594 LANNEKLALQN
-1605 INQAIANNDVKR
+1605 INQAVTNNDVKR
-1617 VESNGIATLK
+1617 VETNGIATLK
-1627 GVEPHIVVKPE
+1627 GVQPHIVIKPE
-1638 AQEAI
+1638 AQQAI
-1643 KASADNQVESIKD
+1643 KATAENQVESIKD

-1661 TDELDEANQQINDTL
+1661 VDELDEANQLISDTL
-1676 KQGQQDIDNTTQDAA
+1676 KQAQQEIENTNQDAA
-1691 VNDVRNQTIKAIEQI
+1691 VTDVRNQTIKAIEQI

-1714 AALDNIDESNNN
+1714 AALDSIEENNKN

-1737 TQDERNV
+1737 TQDERDV
-1744 AIAALNKI
+1744 AIDTLNKI
-1752 VNAIKNDIAQNK
+1752 VNTIKNDIAQNK
-1764 TNAEVDQTEADG
+1764 TNAEVDRTETDG
-1776 NNNIK
+1776 NDNIK

-1790 PAARQSVSAKAEAQ
+1790 PAARQSVGVKAEAQ

-1837 NHADKTAQVNQNS
+1837 NHADKTAQVNQDS

-1889 EATDEEQNA
+1889 EATDEEQNI
-1898 AIVQVEKEL
+1898 AIAQVEKEL
-1907 IKAKQQIAGAVTNAD
+1907 IKAKQQIASAVTNAD
-1922 VAYLLHDGKNE
+1922 VAYLLHDEKNE
-1933 IREIEPVINKK
+1933 NREIEPVINRK
-1944 ATAREQLT
+1944 ASAREQLT

-1964 NVQATVEERNS
+1964 NIQATVEERNS

-2004 TLNLQTIHD
+2004 SLNLQTIHD

-2036 HLVQNYRKV
+2036 ALVQNYRKV
-2045 SDRNKAD
+2045 SNRNKAD

-2088 GDIEAVITEKE
+2088 SDIEAVITEKE

-2126 KVKALIDQ
+2126 KVKVLIDQ

-2139 NRMVDEDATLNDIKK
+2139 NRMIDEDATLNDIKQH
-2154 DTQLII
+2154 TQFIV

-2169 AEVIKAS
+2169 AEATKVS
-2176 PKVGQPAP
+2176 PKEIQPAP
-2184 KVCTPIKKEDKQEV
+2184 KVCTPIKKEETHES
-2198 RKVVKELPNT
+2198 RKVEKELPNT
-2208 GSEEMDLP
+2208 GSEGMDLP
-2216 LKELA
+2216 LKEFA
-2221 LITGAALLARRRSK
+2221 LITGAALLARRRTK
-2235 KEKES
+2235 NEKES

>member
-52 LPGNSQN
+52 LPGNSPN
-59 TNADTNRDIVNDSQN
+59 TNADTNRDIVNGSQN

-90 TNHQNVDVANQ
+90 TNHQNVGVANQ
-101 VGPAPIQP
+101 VAPAPIQP
-109 SASPAQ
+109 STSSAS
-115 NNNNSNANST
+115 NNNHSDANST

-196 PTDPNAT
+196 PADPN
-203 PADPT
+203 

-223 AITAPY
+223 AITAPF

-244 PNEVLS
+244 PNEVLT

-314 GRIRGNDT
+314 GRIKGNDT
-322 NDHGDFNGIE
+322 NDHGG
-332 KTLTVNPNSELIFEF
+332 
-347 NTMTTKNYQAQGNV
+347 
-361 IALGRIR
+361 
-368 GNDTNDH
+368 
-375 GDFNGIEKTLTVN
+375 FNGIEKTLTVN

-424 KVVAYGPIW
+424 KVVAYVPIW

-449 VPKNDAITD
+449 IPKNDAITD

-603 PRTVTFNDTLTYK
+603 PRTVTFNDILTYK
-616 TYSQDFINSPAES
+616 TYTQDFINSPAES

-664 SLDIFNDL
+664 SLDIFNEL

-698 DSLANQMQHTL
+698 DSLVNQMQHTL

-805 IINHTPDAT
+805 IINNTPDAT

-979 NAAVAVA
+979 NAAVAAA

-1101 NAVNEKAREAITNI
+1101 NAVNDKAREAITNI

-1199 TEEKQV
+1199 DEEKQV

-1248 VKKPAALAQTNQHYS
+1248 VKKPTALAQINQHYN
-1263 AKLVE
+1263 AKLAE

-1389 QAINAIDNVEAEVVI
+1389 QAINAIDNVEAKVVI

-1432 EKEVALQALAKEKE
+1432 EKEVALLALAKEKE

-1475 QPETKIK
+1475 QPETKVK

-1557 VRAAARDAVKQ
+1557 VRATARDAVKQ

-1605 INQAIANNDVKR
+1605 IDQAIANNDVKR

-1907 IKAKQQIAGAVTNAD
+1907 IKAKQQIASAVTNAD

-1959 QAIEA
+1959 LAIEA

-2004 TLNLQTIHD
+2004 SLNLQTIHD

-2139 NRMVDEDATLNDIKK
+2139 IRMIDEDATLNDIKQH
-2154 DTQLII
+2154 TQFIV

-2169 AEVIKAS
+2169 AEATKVL

-2184 KVCTPIKKEDKQEV
+2184 KLCTSIKKVDKQEV

-2221 LITGAALLARRRSK
+2221 LITGAALLARRRNK
-2235 KEKES
+2235 NEKES

>member
-1 MNLLKKN
+1 M
-8 KYSIRK
+8 
-14 YKVGIFSTLIGTVLL
+14 
-29 LSNPNGAQALTT
+29 
-41 DHNVQGGSNQA
+41 
-52 LPGNSQN
+52 
-59 TNADTNRDIVNDSQN
+59 
-74 TPNAH
+74 
-79 ATDNTSTNQAL
+79 
-90 TNHQNVDVANQ
+90 
-101 VGPAPIQP
+101 
-109 SASPAQ
+109 
-115 NNNNSNANST
+115 
-125 ATEPAANTNNNL
+125 
-137 ASNNNTLN
+137 
-145 VPNNTDNNDS
+145 
-155 ARHLTLKE
+155 
-163 IQEDVRHSSDK
+163 
-174 PELVAIAEEASN
+174 
-186 RPKKRSRRAA
+186 
-196 PTDPNAT
+196 
-203 PADPT
+203 
-208 ATPADPTAGNGSAPV
+208 
-223 AITAPY
+223 
-229 TPTTD
+229 
-234 PNANNIGQNA
+234 
-244 PNEVLS
+244 
-250 FDDNNI
+250 
-256 RPSTNRSVPTVTVV
+256 
-270 DNLPGYTLINGGK
+270 
-283 VGVFSHAM
+283 FSHAM

-314 GRIRGNDT
+314 GRIKGNDT

-332 KTLTVNPNSELIFEF
+332 KS
-347 NTMTTKNYQAQGNV
+347 
-361 IALGRIR
+361 
-368 GNDTNDH
+368 
-375 GDFNGIEKTLTVN
+375 LTVN

-395 EFNTMTTKNYQGMT
+395 EFNTMTTKNYQGVT

-415 ADNDTVIGE
+415 ADNDTVIAE
-424 KVVAYGPIW
+424 RSVAYGPIW
-433 RLLKVPENVSH
+433 RLFKVPENVSH

-515 GASFNTDDFVYKIQ
+515 GASFNTDDFVYKVQ

-539 SLTKDFPSGNSGVD
+539 SLTKDFPSSNSGVD
-553 INDMNVTYDAANR
+553 MNDFNVTYDAANR
-566 IITIKSTGGGTGNS
+566 VITIKSTGGGSGNS

-616 TYSQDFINSPAES
+616 TYTQDFINSPAES

-649 AEVDRRIQQA
+649 GEVDRRIQQA

-698 DSLANQMQHTL
+698 DSLTNQMQHTL
-709 IRSVDAENAVNRKV
+709 IRSVDAENAVNKKV
-723 DDMEDLV
+723 DQMEDLV

-753 EIIGNIGDQTTDDG
+753 EIIGDIGDQTTDDG

-780 GDTATPVVKPNAKQ
+780 GDTATPVVKPNAKK
-794 AIRDKAAKQRE
+794 AIRDKATKQRE
-805 IINHTPDAT
+805 IINATPDAT
-814 QDEIQD
+814 EDEIQD
-820 ALNQLTTD
+820 AINQLATD

-852 INTIGAVAPQVT
+852 INTIGAVVPQVT
-864 HKQAARDAINQATAT
+864 HKKAARDAINQATAT

-886 NREATQEEKNAALN
+886 NREATEEEKDAALN

-908 ALEQINQATTNDDV
+908 ALEQINQATTNADV
-922 DTAKGDG
+922 DNAKGDG

-967 TQEERQAAIEKV
+967 TQEERQAAIDKV
-979 NAAVAVA
+979 NAAVTAA

-997 DVEQVKTNAI
+997 NVEQVKTNAI
-1007 QGIQAIE
+1007 QGIQAITL
-1014 PATKVK
+1014 ATKVK
-1020 TDAKNAIDQSAET
+1020 TDAKNAIDKSAET
-1033 QHNAIFNNNDA
+1033 QRNTIFNNNDA

-1101 NAVNEKAREAITNI
+1101 NAVNDKAREVITNI

-1140 LNDIGVTSTTAMVN
+1140 LTDIGVTSTTAMVN

-1174 QTATGVLT
+1174 QTATGVLN

-1205 ALNQVDQDLATA
+1205 ALNQVDQELATA

-1248 VKKPAALAQTNQHYS
+1248 VKKPAALAQINQHYN
-1263 AKLVE
+1263 AKLAE
-1268 INATPDA
+1268 INATSDA
-1275 TDDEK
+1275 TNDEK

-1303 NAEVDQAATVAE
+1303 NAEVDQATTVAE

-1389 QAINAIDNVEAEVVI
+1389 KAVNAIDNVEAEVVI

-1432 EKEVALQALAKEKE
+1432 EKEVASQALAKEKE

-1475 QPETKIK
+1475 QPETKVK
-1482 PAAREKINQK
+1482 PAVREKINQK
-1492 ANELRAQINQD
+1492 ANELRAKINQD

-1511 QAALDKI
+1511 QVALDKI
-1518 NDLVAKAMTN
+1518 NDFVNQAMTD
-1528 ITNDRTN
+1528 ITNNRTN
-1535 QQVNDSTNQAL
+1535 QQVDDTTSQAL
-1546 DDIALVTPDHI
+1546 DSIALVTPEHI
-1557 VRAAARDAVKQ
+1557 VRAGARDAVKQ
-1568 QYEAKKH
+1568 QYEAKKQ

-1594 LANNEKRALQN
+1594 LANNEKLALQN
-1605 INQAIANNDVKR
+1605 INQAVTNNDVKR
-1617 VESNGIATLK
+1617 VETNGIATLK
-1627 GVEPHIVVKPE
+1627 GVQPHIVIKPE
-1638 AQEAI
+1638 AQQAI
-1643 KASADNQVESIKD
+1643 KASAENQVESIKD
-1656 TPHAT
+1656 TPYAT
-1661 TDELDEANQQINDTL
+1661 VDELDEANQLISDTL
-1676 KQGQQDIDNTTQDAA
+1676 KQAQQEIENTNQDAA
-1691 VNDVRNQTIKAIEQI
+1691 VTDVRNQTIKAIEQI

-1714 AALDNIDESNNN
+1714 AALDSIEENNKN

-1737 TQDERNV
+1737 TQDERDV
-1744 AIAALNKI
+1744 AIDTLNKI
-1752 VNAIKNDIAQNK
+1752 VNTIKNDIAQNK
-1764 TNAEVDQTEADG
+1764 TNAEVDRTETDG
-1776 NNNIK
+1776 NDNIK

-1790 PAARQSVSAKAEAQ
+1790 PAARQSVGVKAEAQ

-1837 NHADKTAQVNQNS
+1837 NHADKTAQVNQDS
-1850 IDAQNIISKIK
+1850 INAQNIISKIK
-1861 PATTVKATALQ
+1861 PATTVKATAIQ

-1898 AIVQVEKEL
+1898 AIAQVEKEL
-1907 IKAKQQIAGAVTNAD
+1907 IKAKQQIASAVTNAD
-1922 VAYLLHDGKNE
+1922 VAYLLHDEKNE
-1933 IREIEPVINKK
+1933 IREIEPVINRK
-1944 ATAREQLT
+1944 ASAREQLT

-1964 NVQATVEERNS
+1964 NIQATIEEINS

-2004 TLNLQTIHD
+2004 SLNLQTIHD

-2036 HLVQNYRKV
+2036 ALVQNYRKV

-2126 KVKALIDQ
+2126 KVKVLIDQ

-2139 NRMVDEDATLNDIKK
+2139 NRMIDEDATLNDIKQH
-2154 DTQLII
+2154 TQFIV

-2169 AEVIKAS
+2169 AEATKVS
-2176 PKVGQPAP
+2176 PKVIQSAP
-2184 KVCTPIKKEDKQEV
+2184 KVCTPIKKEETHES
-2198 RKVVKELPNT
+2198 RKVEKELPNT
-2208 GSEEMDLP
+2208 GSEGMNLP
-2216 LKELA
+2216 LKEFA
-2221 LITGAALLARRRSK
+2221 LITGAALLARRRTK
-2235 KEKES
+2235 NEKES

>member
-41 DHNVQGGSNQA
+41 DNNVQSDTNQA
-52 LPGNSQN
+52 TPVNSQDKDVAN
-59 TNADTNRDIVNDSQN
+59 NRGLANSAQN
-74 TPNAH
+74 TPNQS
-79 ATDNTSTNQAL
+79 ATTNQATNQAL
-90 TNHQNVDVANQ
+90 VNHNNGSTVNQ
-101 VGPAPIQP
+101 ATPTSVQSSTP
-109 SASPAQ
+109 SAQ
-115 NNNNSNANST
+115 NNNHTDGNTTATEIVSNAN
-125 ATEPAANTNNNL
+125 NNDVV
-137 ASNNNTLN
+137 SNNTTLN
-145 VPNNTDNNDS
+145 VPNKTNENGS
-155 ARHLTLKE
+155 GGHLTLKE

-174 PELVAIAEEASN
+174 PELVAIAEQASN

-196 PTDPNAT
+196 PADPNAT
-203 PADPT
+203 PADP
-208 ATPADPTAGNGSAPV
+208 AAAAAGNGGAPV

-234 PNANNIGQNA
+234 PNANNAGQNA

-250 FDDNNI
+250 FDDNGI
-256 RPSTNRSVPTVTVV
+256 RPSTNRSVPTVNVV
-270 DNLPGYTLINGGK
+270 NNLPGFTLINVGK

-291 VRTSMFDSGDAKN
+291 VRTSMFDSGDNKN

-314 GRIRGNDT
+314 GRILGTDT

-332 KTLTVNPNSELIFEF
+332 KALTVNPNSELIFEF
-347 NTMTTKNYQAQGNV
+347 NTMTTKNGQGATNV
-361 IALGRIR
+361 
-368 GNDTNDH
+368 
-375 GDFNGIEKTLTVN
+375 
-388 PNSELIF
+388 
-395 EFNTMTTKNYQGMT
+395 
-409 NLIIKN
+409 IIKN
-415 ADNDTVIGE
+415 ADTNDTIAE
-424 KVVAYGPIW
+424 KTVEGGPTL
-433 RLLKVPENVSH
+433 RLFKVPDNVRN

-465 RDGYKYYDFVDSIG
+465 KDGYKYYSFVDSIG

-488 ERRTMEPT
+488 ERRTMDPT

-509 KNNGNF
+509 KNNGNS
-515 GASFNTDDFVYKIQ
+515 GASLDTNDFVYQVQ

-539 SLTKDFPSGNSGVD
+539 SLTKDFPSNNSGVD
-553 INDMNVTYDAANR
+553 VNDMNVTYDAANR
-566 IITIKSTGGGTGNS
+566 VITIKSTGGGTANS

-591 LKYKL
+591 LRYKL

-603 PRTVTFNDTLTYK
+603 PRTVTFNETLTYK
-616 TYSQDFINSPAES
+616 TYTQDFINSPAES

-672 KRRAQT
+672 KKRAQT
-678 ILDENR
+678 ILAENR

-698 DSLANQMQHTL
+698 DTLTNQMQHTL
-709 IRSVDAENAVNRKV
+709 IRSVDAENAVNQKA
-723 DDMEDLV
+723 DQMEDLV

-744 IQVIEEHKN
+744 IQVIEEHKGN
-753 EIIGNIGDQTTDDG
+753 IIGDIGDQTTDDG

-780 GDTATPVVKPNAKQ
+780 GDTATPVVKPNAKK
-794 AIRDKAAKQRE
+794 AIRDKATKQRE
-805 IINHTPDAT
+805 IINATPDAT
-814 QDEIQD
+814 EDEIQD
-820 ALNQLTTD
+820 AINQLATD

-852 INTIGAVAPQVT
+852 INTIGAVVPQVT
-864 HKQAARDAINQATAT
+864 HKKAARDAINQATAT

-908 ALEQINQATTNDDV
+908 ALEQINQATTNADV
-922 DTAKGDG
+922 DNAKGDG

-967 TQEERQAAIEKV
+967 TQEERQAAIDKV
-979 NAAVAVA
+979 NAAVTAA

-997 DVEQVKTNAI
+997 EVEQVKTNAI
-1007 QGIQAIE
+1007 QGIQAIT

-1020 TDAKNAIDQSAET
+1020 TDAKNAIDKSAET
-1033 QHNAIFNNNDA
+1033 QHNTIFNNNDA

-1101 NAVNEKAREAITNI
+1101 NVVNDKAREAITNI
-1115 NATPGATRE
+1115 NATPGVTRE

-1140 LNDIGVTSTTAMVN
+1140 LTDIGVTSTTAMVN

-1174 QTATGVLT
+1174 QTATGVLN

-1205 ALNQVDQDLATA
+1205 ALNQVDQELATA

-1248 VKKPAALAQTNQHYS
+1248 VKKPAALAQINQHYN
-1263 AKLVE
+1263 AKLAE

-1275 TDDEK
+1275 TNDEK

-1389 QAINAIDNVEAEVVI
+1389 QAVNAIDNVEAEVVI

-1432 EKEVALQALAKEKE
+1432 EKEVASQALAKEKE

-1475 QPETKIK
+1475 QPETKVK

-1492 ANELRAQINQD
+1492 ANELRAKINQD

-1511 QAALDKI
+1511 QVALDKI
-1518 NDLVAKAMTN
+1518 NEFVNQAMTD
-1528 ITNDRTN
+1528 ITNNRTN
-1535 QQVNDSTNQAL
+1535 QQVDDTTSQAL
-1546 DDIALVTPDHI
+1546 DSIAL
-1557 VRAAARDAVKQ
+1557 
-1568 QYEAKKH
+1568 
-1575 EIEQAEH
+1575 
-1582 ATDEEKQVALNQ
+1582 ATHSN
-1594 LANNEKRALQN
+1594 KR
-1605 INQAIANNDVKR
+1605 
-1617 VESNGIATLK
+1617 
-1627 GVEPHIVVKPE
+1627 
-1638 AQEAI
+1638 
-1643 KASADNQVESIKD
+1643 
-1656 TPHAT
+1656 
-1661 TDELDEANQQINDTL
+1661 
-1676 KQGQQDIDNTTQDAA
+1676 
-1691 VNDVRNQTIKAIEQI
+1691 
-1706 KPKVRRKR
+1706 
-1714 AALDNIDESNNN
+1714 
-1726 QLDAIRNTLDT
+1726 
-1737 TQDERNV
+1737 
-1744 AIAALNKI
+1744 
-1752 VNAIKNDIAQNK
+1752 
-1764 TNAEVDQTEADG
+1764 
-1776 NNNIK
+1776 
-1781 VILPKVQVK
+1781 
-1790 PAARQSVSAKAEAQ
+1790 
-1804 NALIDQS
+1804 
-1811 DLSTEE
+1811 
-1817 ERLAAKHLVEQALNQ
+1817 
-1832 AIDQI
+1832 
-1837 NHADKTAQVNQNS
+1837 
-1850 IDAQNIISKIK
+1850 
-1861 PATTVKATALQ
+1861 
-1872 QIQNIATNK
+1872 
-1881 INLIKANN
+1881 
-1889 EATDEEQNA
+1889 
-1898 AIVQVEKEL
+1898 
-1907 IKAKQQIAGAVTNAD
+1907 
-1922 VAYLLHDGKNE
+1922 
-1933 IREIEPVINKK
+1933 NKK
-1944 ATAREQLT
+1944 
-1952 TLFNDKK
+1952 
-1959 QAIEA
+1959 
-1964 NVQATVEERNS
+1964 
-1975 ILAQLQN
+1975 
-1982 IYDTAIGQID
+1982 
-1992 QDRSNA
+1992 
-1998 QVDKTA
+1998 
-2004 TLNLQTIHD
+2004 
-2013 LDVHPIKKPDAEK
+2013 
-2026 TINDDLARVT
+2026 
-2036 HLVQNYRKV
+2036 
-2045 SDRNKAD
+2045 
-2052 ALKAITALKLQM
+2052 
-2064 DEELKTARTN
+2064 
-2074 ADVDAVLKRFNVAL
+2074 
-2088 GDIEAVITEKE
+2088 
-2099 NSLLRIDNIA
+2099 
-2109 QQTYAKFK
+2109 
-2117 AIATPEQLA
+2117 
-2126 KVKALIDQ
+2126 
-2134 YVADG
+2134 
-2139 NRMVDEDATLNDIKK
+2139 
-2154 DTQLII
+2154 
-2160 DEILAIKLP
+2160 
-2169 AEVIKAS
+2169 
-2176 PKVGQPAP
+2176 
-2184 KVCTPIKKEDKQEV
+2184 
-2198 RKVVKELPNT
+2198 
-2208 GSEEMDLP
+2208 
-2216 LKELA
+2216 
-2221 LITGAALLARRRSK
+2221 
-2235 KEKES
+2235 

>member
-291 VRTSMFDSGDAKN
+291 VRTSMFDSGDA
-304 YQAQGNVIAL
+304 
-314 GRIRGNDT
+314 
-322 NDHGDFNGIE
+322 
-332 KTLTVNPNSELIFEF
+332 
-347 NTMTTKNYQAQGNV
+347 KNYQAQGNV

-1124 EKQEAIN
+1124 EKQEAKQEAIN

>member
-1 MNLLKKN
+1 MVNHN
-8 KYSIRK
+8 NGSI
-14 YKVGIFSTLIGTVLL
+14 V
-29 LSNPNGAQALTT
+29 
-41 DHNVQGGSNQA
+41 NQA
-52 LPGNSQN
+52 
-59 TNADTNRDIVNDSQN
+59 
-74 TPNAH
+74 TP
-79 ATDNTSTNQAL
+79 TSVQSST
-90 TNHQNVDVANQ
+90 
-101 VGPAPIQP
+101 P
-109 SASPAQ
+109 SAQ
-115 NNNNSNANST
+115 NNNHTDGNTTATETVSNAN
-125 ATEPAANTNNNL
+125 NNDV
-137 ASNNNTLN
+137 ASNNTTLN
-145 VPNNTDNNDS
+145 VPNKTNENGS
-155 ARHLTLKE
+155 GGHLTLKE

-174 PELVAIAEEASN
+174 PELVAIAEPASN

-196 PTDPNAT
+196 PADPNAT
-203 PADPT
+203 PADPG
-208 ATPADPTAGNGSAPV
+208 AAAAGNGGAPV

-234 PNANNIGQNA
+234 PNANNAGQNA

-250 FDDNNI
+250 FDDNSI
-256 RPSTNRSVPTVTVV
+256 RPSTNRSVPSVTVV
-270 DNLPGYTLINGGK
+270 DNLPGFTLINGGK
-283 VGVFSHAM
+283 VGVLSHAM
-291 VRTSMFDSGDAKN
+291 VRTSMFEAGSN
-304 YQAQGNVIAL
+304 RTYQAQGNVLAL
-314 GRIRGNDT
+314 GRISGTDASN
-322 NDHGDFNGIE
+322 HGDFNGIE
-332 KTLTVNPNSELIFEF
+332 KSLTVNPNSELIFEF
-347 NTMTTKNYQAQGNV
+347 NTMPTKNGQGATNV
-361 IALGRIR
+361 
-368 GNDTNDH
+368 
-375 GDFNGIEKTLTVN
+375 
-388 PNSELIF
+388 
-395 EFNTMTTKNYQGMT
+395 
-409 NLIIKN
+409 IIKN
-415 ADNDTVIGE
+415 ADTNDTIAE
-424 KVVAYGPIW
+424 KTVEGGPTL
-433 RLLKVPENVSH
+433 RLFKVPDNVRN

-465 RDGYKYYDFVDSIG
+465 KDGYKYYSFVDSIG

-509 KNNGNF
+509 KNNGNS
-515 GASFNTDDFVYKIQ
+515 GASLDTDEFVYKIQ

-539 SLTKDFPSGNSGVD
+539 SLTKDFPSNNSGVD
-553 INDMNVTYDAANR
+553 VNDMNVTYDAANR
-566 IITIKSTGGGTGNS
+566 VITIKSTGGGTTNS

-616 TYSQDFINSPAES
+616 TYTQDFINSAAES

-672 KRRAQT
+672 KKRAQT
-678 ILDENR
+678 ILAENR

-698 DSLANQMQHTL
+698 DTLTNQMQHTL
-709 IRSVDAENAVNRKV
+709 IRSVDAENAVNQKA
-723 DDMEDLV
+723 DQMEDLV

-744 IQVIEEHKN
+744 IQVIEEHKGN
-753 EIIGNIGDQTTDDG
+753 IIGDIGDQTTDDG

-780 GDTATPVVKPNAKQ
+780 GDTATPVVKPNAKK
-794 AIRDKAAKQRE
+794 AIRDKATKQRE
-805 IINHTPDAT
+805 IINATPDAT
-814 QDEIQD
+814 EDEIQD
-820 ALNQLTTD
+820 AINQLATD

-852 INTIGAVAPQVT
+852 INTIGSVVPQVT

-908 ALEQINQATTNDDV
+908 ALEQINQATTNADV
-922 DTAKGDG
+922 DNAKGDG

-967 TQEERQAAIEKV
+967 TQEERQAAIDKV
-979 NAAVAVA
+979 NAAVTAA

-997 DVEQVKTNAI
+997 EVEQVKTNAI
-1007 QGIQAIE
+1007 QGIQAIT

-1020 TDAKNAIDQSAET
+1020 TDAKNAIDKSAET
-1033 QHNAIFNNNDA
+1033 QHNTIFNNNDA

-1101 NAVNEKAREAITNI
+1101 NVVNDKAREAITNI

-1140 LNDIGVTSTTAMVN
+1140 LTDIGVTSTTAMVN

-1174 QTATGVLT
+1174 QTATGVLN

-1205 ALNQVDQDLATA
+1205 ALNQVDQELATA

-1248 VKKPAALAQTNQHYS
+1248 VKKPAALAQINQHYN
-1263 AKLVE
+1263 AKLAE

-1275 TDDEK
+1275 TNDEK

-1375 NQNQTNDQVDATTN
+1375 NQNQTNDQVDTTTN
-1389 QAINAIDNVEAEVVI
+1389 QALNAIDNVEAEVVI

-1432 EKEVALQALAKEKE
+1432 EKEVASQPLAKEKE

-1475 QPETKIK
+1475 QPETKVK

-1492 ANELRAQINQD
+1492 ANELRAKINQD

-1511 QAALDKI
+1511 QVALDKI
-1518 NDLVAKAMTN
+1518 NEFVNQAMTD
-1528 ITNDRTN
+1528 ITNNRTN
-1535 QQVNDSTNQAL
+1535 QQVDDTTSQAL
-1546 DDIALVTPDHI
+1546 DSIALVAPEHI

-1568 QYEAKKH
+1568 QYEAKKQ

-1594 LANNEKRALQN
+1594 LANNKKLALQN
-1605 INQAIANNDVKR
+1605 INQAVTNNDVKR
-1617 VESNGIATLK
+1617 VETNGIATLK
-1627 GVEPHIVVKPE
+1627 GVQPHIVIKPE
-1638 AQEAI
+1638 AQQAI
-1643 KASADNQVESIKD
+1643 KASAENQVESIKD

-1661 TDELDEANQQINDTL
+1661 VDELDEANQLISDTL
-1676 KQGQQDIDNTTQDAA
+1676 KQAQQEIENTNQDAA
-1691 VNDVRNQTIKAIEQI
+1691 VTDVRNQTIKAIEQI

-1714 AALDNIDESNNN
+1714 AALDSIEENNKN

-1737 TQDERNV
+1737 TQDERDV
-1744 AIAALNKI
+1744 AIDTLNKI
-1752 VNAIKNDIAQNK
+1752 VNTIKNDIAQNK
-1764 TNAEVDQTEADG
+1764 TNAEVDRTETDG
-1776 NNNIK
+1776 NDNIK

-1790 PAARQSVSAKAEAQ
+1790 PAARQSVGVKAEAQ

-1837 NHADKTAQVNQNS
+1837 NHADKTAQVNQDS

-1889 EATDEEQNA
+1889 EATDEEQNI
-1898 AIVQVEKEL
+1898 AIAQVEKEL
-1907 IKAKQQIAGAVTNAD
+1907 IKAKQQIASAVTNAD
-1922 VAYLLHDGKNE
+1922 VAYLLHDEKNE
-1933 IREIEPVINKK
+1933 IREIEPVISRK
-1944 ATAREQLT
+1944 ASAREQLT

-1964 NVQATVEERNS
+1964 NIQATVEERNS

-2004 TLNLQTIHD
+2004 SLNLQTIHD

-2036 HLVQNYRKV
+2036 ALVQNYRKV

-2088 GDIEAVITEKE
+2088 SDIEAVITEKE

-2126 KVKALIDQ
+2126 KVKVLIDQ

-2139 NRMVDEDATLNDIKK
+2139 NRMIDEDATLNDIKQH
-2154 DTQLII
+2154 TQFIV

-2169 AEVIKAS
+2169 AEAMKVS
-2176 PKVGQPAP
+2176 PKVIQPAP
-2184 KVCTPIKKEDKQEV
+2184 KVCTPIKKEETHES
-2198 RKVVKELPNT
+2198 RKVEKELPNT

-2216 LKELA
+2216 LKEFA
-2221 LITGAALLARRRSK
+2221 LITGAALLARRRTK
-2235 KEKES
+2235 NEKES

>member
-41 DHNVQGGSNQA
+41 DNNVQSDTNQA
-52 LPGNSQN
+52 TPVNSQDKDVAN
-59 TNADTNRDIVNDSQN
+59 NRGLANSAQN
-74 TPNAH
+74 TPNQS
-79 ATDNTSTNQAL
+79 ATTNQATNQAL
-90 TNHQNVDVANQ
+90 VNHNNGSIVNQ
-101 VGPAPIQP
+101 ATPTSVQSSTP
-109 SASPAQ
+109 SAQ
-115 NNNNSNANST
+115 NNNHTDGNTTATETVSNAN
-125 ATEPAANTNNNL
+125 NND
-137 ASNNNTLN
+137 AVSNNTTLN
-145 VPNNTDNNDS
+145 VPNKTNENGS
-155 ARHLTLKE
+155 GGHLTLKE

-174 PELVAIAEEASN
+174 PELVAIAEPASN
-186 RPKKRSRRAA
+186 RPKKRSKRAA
-196 PTDPNAT
+196 PADPNAT
-203 PADPT
+203 PADP
-208 ATPADPTAGNGSAPV
+208 AAAAAGNGGAPV

-234 PNANNIGQNA
+234 PNANNAGQNA

-250 FDDNNI
+250 FDDNGI
-256 RPSTNRSVPTVTVV
+256 RPSTNRSVPSVTVV
-270 DNLPGYTLINGGK
+270 DNLPGFTLINGGK

-291 VRTSMFDSGDAKN
+291 VRTSMFDSADAKN

-314 GRIRGNDT
+314 GRI
-322 NDHGDFNGIE
+322 
-332 KTLTVNPNSELIFEF
+332 K
-347 NTMTTKNYQAQGNV
+347 
-361 IALGRIR
+361 

-395 EFNTMTTKNYQGMT
+395 EFNTMTTKNYQGVT

-415 ADNDTVIGE
+415 ADNDTVIAE
-424 KVVAYGPIW
+424 KSVAYGPIW
-433 RLLKVPENVSH
+433 RLFKVPENVSH

-515 GASFNTDDFVYKIQ
+515 GASFNTDDFVYQVQ

-539 SLTKDFPSGNSGVD
+539 SLTKDFPSSNSGVD
-553 INDMNVTYDAANR
+553 MNDFNVTYDAANR
-566 IITIKSTGGGTGNS
+566 VITIKSTGGGSGNS

-616 TYSQDFINSPAES
+616 TYTQDFINSPAES
-629 HTVST
+629 HTVRT

-698 DSLANQMQHTL
+698 DSLTNQMQHTL
-709 IRSVDAENAVNRKV
+709 IRSVDAENAVNKKV
-723 DDMEDLV
+723 DQMEDLV

-780 GDTATPVVKPNAKQ
+780 GDTATPVVKPNAKK
-794 AIRDKAAKQRE
+794 AIRDKATKQRE
-805 IINHTPDAT
+805 IINATPDAT
-814 QDEIQD
+814 EDEIQD
-820 ALNQLTTD
+820 ALNQLATD

-838 ATTNADVETAKNNG
+838 ATTNADVEIAKNNG
-852 INTIGAVAPQVT
+852 INTIGAVVPQVT

-908 ALEQINQATTNDDV
+908 ALEQINQATTNADV
-922 DTAKGDG
+922 DNAKGDG

-967 TQEERQAAIEKV
+967 TQEERQAAIDKV
-979 NAAVAVA
+979 NAAVTAA

-1007 QGIQAIE
+1007 QGIQAIT

-1020 TDAKNAIDQSAET
+1020 TDAKNAIDKSAET
-1033 QHNAIFNNNDA
+1033 QHNTIFNNNDA

-1101 NAVNEKAREAITNI
+1101 NVVNDKAREAITNI

-1140 LNDIGVTSTTAMVN
+1140 LTDIGVTSTTAMVN

-1174 QTATGVLT
+1174 QTATGVLN

-1205 ALNQVDQDLATA
+1205 ALNQVDQELATA

-1248 VKKPAALAQTNQHYS
+1248 VKKPAALAQINQHYN
-1263 AKLVE
+1263 AKLAE

-1275 TDDEK
+1275 TNDEK
-1280 NAAINTLNQDR
+1280 NAAINTLNLDR

-1375 NQNQTNDQVDATTN
+1375 NQNQTNDQVDTTTN
-1389 QAINAIDNVEAEVVI
+1389 QALKAIDNVEAEVVI

-1432 EKEVALQALAKEKE
+1432 EKEVASQALAKEKE

-1475 QPETKIK
+1475 QPETKVK

-1492 ANELRAQINQD
+1492 ANELRAKINQD

-1511 QAALDKI
+1511 QVALDKI
-1518 NDLVAKAMTN
+1518 NEFVNQAMTD
-1528 ITNDRTN
+1528 ITNNRTN
-1535 QQVNDSTNQAL
+1535 QQVDDTTSQAL
-1546 DDIALVTPDHI
+1546 DSIALVTPDHI

-1568 QYEAKKH
+1568 QYEAKKR

-1605 INQAIANNDVKR
+1605 INQAVTNNDVKR
-1617 VESNGIATLK
+1617 VETNGIATLK
-1627 GVEPHIVVKPE
+1627 GVQPHIVIKPE
-1638 AQEAI
+1638 AQQAI
-1643 KASADNQVESIKD
+1643 KASAENQVESIKD

-1661 TDELDEANQQINDTL
+1661 VDELDEANQLISDTL
-1676 KQGQQDIDNTTQDAA
+1676 KQAQQEIENTNQDAA
-1691 VNDVRNQTIKAIEQI
+1691 VTDVRNQTIKAIEQI

-1714 AALDNIDESNNN
+1714 AALDSIEENNKN

-1737 TQDERNV
+1737 TQDERDV
-1744 AIAALNKI
+1744 AIDTLNKI
-1752 VNAIKNDIAQNK
+1752 VNTIKNDIAQNK
-1764 TNAEVDQTEADG
+1764 TNAEVDRTETDG
-1776 NNNIK
+1776 NDNIK

-1790 PAARQSVSAKAEAQ
+1790 PAARQSVGVKAEAQ

-1837 NHADKTAQVNQNS
+1837 NHADKTAQVNQDS
-1850 IDAQNIISKIK
+1850 INAQNIISKIK
-1861 PATTVKATALQ
+1861 PATTVKVTALQ

-1889 EATDEEQNA
+1889 EATDEEQNI
-1898 AIVQVEKEL
+1898 AIAQVEKEL
-1907 IKAKQQIAGAVTNAD
+1907 IKAKQQIASAVTNAD
-1922 VAYLLHDGKNE
+1922 VAYLLHDEKNE
-1933 IREIEPVINKK
+1933 IREIEPVINRK
-1944 ATAREQLT
+1944 ASAREQLT

-1964 NVQATVEERNS
+1964 NIQATVEERNS

-2004 TLNLQTIHD
+2004 SLNLQTIHD

-2036 HLVQNYRKV
+2036 ALVQNYRKV
-2045 SDRNKAD
+2045 SNHNKAD

-2088 GDIEAVITEKE
+2088 SDIEAVITEKE

-2126 KVKALIDQ
+2126 KVKVLIDQ

-2139 NRMVDEDATLNDIKK
+2139 NRMIDEDATLNDIKQH
-2154 DTQLII
+2154 TQFIV

-2169 AEVIKAS
+2169 AEETKVS
-2176 PKVGQPAP
+2176 PKEIQPAP
-2184 KVCTPIKKEDKQEV
+2184 KVCTPIKKEETHES
-2198 RKVVKELPNT
+2198 RKVEKELPNT
-2208 GSEEMDLP
+2208 GSEGMDLP
-2216 LKELA
+2216 LKEFA
-2221 LITGAALLARRRSK
+2221 LITGRLC
-2235 KEKES
+2235 

>member
-41 DHNVQGGSNQA
+41 DNNVQSDTNQA
-52 LPGNSQN
+52 TPVNSQDKDVAN
-59 TNADTNRDIVNDSQN
+59 NRGLANSAQN
-74 TPNAH
+74 TPNQS
-79 ATDNTSTNQAL
+79 ATTNQATNQAL
-90 TNHQNVDVANQ
+90 VNHNNGSIVNQ
-101 VGPAPIQP
+101 ATPTSVQSSTP
-109 SASPAQ
+109 SAQ
-115 NNNNSNANST
+115 NNNHTDGNTTATETVSNAN
-125 ATEPAANTNNNL
+125 NND
-137 ASNNNTLN
+137 AVSNNTTLN
-145 VPNNTDNNDS
+145 VPNKTNENGS
-155 ARHLTLKE
+155 GGHLTLKE

-174 PELVAIAEEASN
+174 PELVAIAEPASN

-196 PTDPNAT
+196 PADPNAT
-203 PADPT
+203 PADP
-208 ATPADPTAGNGSAPV
+208 AAAAAGNGGAPV

-234 PNANNIGQNA
+234 PNANNAGQNA

-250 FDDNNI
+250 FDDNGI
-256 RPSTNRSVPTVTVV
+256 RPSTNRSVPSVTVV
-270 DNLPGYTLINGGK
+270 DNLPGFTLINGGK
-283 VGVFSHAM
+283 VGAFSHAM
-291 VRTSMFDSGDAKN
+291 VRTSMFDSADAKN

-314 GRIRGNDT
+314 GRI
-322 NDHGDFNGIE
+322 
-332 KTLTVNPNSELIFEF
+332 K
-347 NTMTTKNYQAQGNV
+347 
-361 IALGRIR
+361 

-395 EFNTMTTKNYQGMT
+395 EFNTMTTKNYQGVT

-415 ADNDTVIGE
+415 ADNDTVIAE
-424 KVVAYGPIW
+424 KSVAYGPIW
-433 RLLKVPENVSH
+433 RLFKVPENVSH

-515 GASFNTDDFVYKIQ
+515 GASFNTDDFVYQVQ

-539 SLTKDFPSGNSGVD
+539 SLTKDFPSSNSGVD
-553 INDMNVTYDAANR
+553 MNDFNVTYDAANR
-566 IITIKSTGGGTGNS
+566 VITIKSTGGGSGNS

-616 TYSQDFINSPAES
+616 TYTQDFINSPAES

-698 DSLANQMQHTL
+698 DSLTNQMQHTL
-709 IRSVDAENAVNRKV
+709 IRSVDAENAVNKKV
-723 DDMEDLV
+723 DQMEDLV

-780 GDTATPVVKPNAKQ
+780 GDTATPVVKPNAKK
-794 AIRDKAAKQRE
+794 AIRDKATKQRE
-805 IINHTPDAT
+805 IINATPDAT
-814 QDEIQD
+814 EDEIQD
-820 ALNQLTTD
+820 ALNQLATD

-852 INTIGAVAPQVT
+852 INTIGAVVPQVT
-864 HKQAARDAINQATAT
+864 HKKAARDAINQATAT

-908 ALEQINQATTNDDV
+908 ALEQINQATTNADV
-922 DTAKGDG
+922 DNAKGDG

-967 TQEERQAAIEKV
+967 TQEERQAAIDKV
-979 NAAVAVA
+979 NAAVTAA

-1007 QGIQAIE
+1007 QGIQAIT

-1020 TDAKNAIDQSAET
+1020 TDAKNAIDKSAET
-1033 QHNAIFNNNDA
+1033 QHNTIFNNNDA

-1101 NAVNEKAREAITNI
+1101 NVVNDKAREAITNI

-1140 LNDIGVTSTTAMVN
+1140 LTDIGVTSTTAMVN

-1174 QTATGVLT
+1174 QTATGVLN

-1205 ALNQVDQDLATA
+1205 ALNQVDQELATA

-1248 VKKPAALAQTNQHYS
+1248 VKKPAALAQINQHYN
-1263 AKLVE
+1263 AKLAE

-1291 QQAIESIKQANT
+1291 QQAIESVKQANT

-1375 NQNQTNDQVDATTN
+1375 NQNQTNDQVDTTTN
-1389 QAINAIDNVEAEVVI
+1389 QALNAIDNVEAEVVI

-1432 EKEVALQALAKEKE
+1432 EKEVASQALAKEKE

-1475 QPETKIK
+1475 QPETKVK

-1492 ANELRAQINQD
+1492 VNELRAKINQD

-1511 QAALDKI
+1511 QVALDKI
-1518 NDLVAKAMTN
+1518 NEFVNQAMTD
-1528 ITNDRTN
+1528 ITNNRTN
-1535 QQVNDSTNQAL
+1535 QQVDDTTSQAL
-1546 DDIALVTPDHI
+1546 DSIALVAPEHI

-1568 QYEAKKH
+1568 QYEAKKQ

-1594 LANNEKRALQN
+1594 LANNEKLALQN
-1605 INQAIANNDVKR
+1605 INQAVTNNDVKR
-1617 VESNGIATLK
+1617 VETNGIATLK
-1627 GVEPHIVVKPE
+1627 GVQPHIVIKPE
-1638 AQEAI
+1638 AQQAI
-1643 KASADNQVESIKD
+1643 KASAENQVESIKD

-1661 TDELDEANQQINDTL
+1661 VDELDEANQLISDTL
-1676 KQGQQDIDNTTQDAA
+1676 KQAQQEIENTNQDAA
-1691 VNDVRNQTIKAIEQI
+1691 VTDVRNQTIKAIEQI

-1714 AALDNIDESNNN
+1714 AALDSIEENNKN

-1737 TQDERNV
+1737 TQDERDV
-1744 AIAALNKI
+1744 AIDTLNKI
-1752 VNAIKNDIAQNK
+1752 VNTIKNDIAQNK
-1764 TNAEVDQTEADG
+1764 TNAEVDRTETDG
-1776 NNNIK
+1776 NDNIK

-1790 PAARQSVSAKAEAQ
+1790 PAARQSVGVKAEAQ

-1837 NHADKTAQVNQNS
+1837 NHADKTAQVNQDS

-1881 INLIKANN
+1881 INLSKANN
-1889 EATDEEQNA
+1889 EATDEEQNI
-1898 AIVQVEKEL
+1898 AIAQVEKEL
-1907 IKAKQQIAGAVTNAD
+1907 IKAKQQIASAVTNAD
-1922 VAYLLHDGKNE
+1922 VAYLLHDEKNE
-1933 IREIEPVINKK
+1933 IREIEPVINRK
-1944 ATAREQLT
+1944 ASAREQLT

-1964 NVQATVEERNS
+1964 NIQATVEERNS

-2004 TLNLQTIHD
+2004 SLNLQTIHD

-2036 HLVQNYRKV
+2036 ALVQNYRKV
-2045 SDRNKAD
+2045 SNRNKAD

-2088 GDIEAVITEKE
+2088 SDIEAVITEKE

-2126 KVKALIDQ
+2126 KVKVLIDQ

-2139 NRMVDEDATLNDIKK
+2139 NRMIDEDATLNDIKQH
-2154 DTQLII
+2154 TQFIV

-2169 AEVIKAS
+2169 AEPTKVS
-2176 PKVGQPAP
+2176 PKVIQPAP
-2184 KVCTPIKKEDKQEV
+2184 KVCTPIKKEETHES
-2198 RKVVKELPNT
+2198 RKVEKELPNT
-2208 GSEEMDLP
+2208 GSEGMDLP
-2216 LKELA
+2216 LKEFA
-2221 LITGAALLARRRSK
+2221 LITGAALLARRRTK
-2235 KEKES
+2235 NEKES

>member
-291 VRTSMFDSGDAKN
+291 VRTSMFDSGDA
-304 YQAQGNVIAL
+304 
-314 GRIRGNDT
+314 
-322 NDHGDFNGIE
+322 
-332 KTLTVNPNSELIFEF
+332 
-347 NTMTTKNYQAQGNV
+347 KNYQAQGNV

-864 HKQAARDAINQATAT
+864 HKQAARDAINQAT
-879 KRQQINS
+879 
-886 NREATQEEKNAALN
+886 
-900 ELTQATNH
+900 
-908 ALEQINQATTNDDV
+908 TNDDV

-1088 VIQPATQVKTDAR
+1088 VIQSATQVKTDAR

>member
-41 DHNVQGGSNQA
+41 DNNVQSDTNQA
-52 LPGNSQN
+52 TPVNSQDKDVAN
-59 TNADTNRDIVNDSQN
+59 NRGLANSAQN
-74 TPNAH
+74 TPNQS
-79 ATDNTSTNQAL
+79 ATTNQATNQAL
-90 TNHQNVDVANQ
+90 VNHNNGSIVNQ
-101 VGPAPIQP
+101 ATPTSVQSSTP
-109 SASPAQ
+109 SAQ
-115 NNNNSNANST
+115 NNNHTDGNTTATETVSNAN
-125 ATEPAANTNNNL
+125 NNDV
-137 ASNNNTLN
+137 ASNNTTLN
-145 VPNNTDNNDS
+145 VPNKTNENGS
-155 ARHLTLKE
+155 GGHLTLKE

-174 PELVAIAEEASN
+174 PELVAIAEPASN

-196 PTDPNAT
+196 PADPNAT
-203 PADPT
+203 PADPG
-208 ATPADPTAGNGSAPV
+208 AAAAGNGGAPV

-234 PNANNIGQNA
+234 PNANNAGQNA

-250 FDDNNI
+250 FGDNSI
-256 RPSTNRSVPTVTVV
+256 RPSTNRSVPSVTVV
-270 DNLPGYTLINGGK
+270 DNLPGFTLINGGK
-283 VGVFSHAM
+283 VGVLSHAM
-291 VRTSMFDSGDAKN
+291 VRTSMFEAGSN
-304 YQAQGNVIAL
+304 RTYQAQGNVLAL
-314 GRIRGNDT
+314 GRISGTDASN
-322 NDHGDFNGIE
+322 HGDFNGIE
-332 KTLTVNPNSELIFEF
+332 KSLTVNPNSELIFEF
-347 NTMTTKNYQAQGNV
+347 NTMPTKNGQGATNV
-361 IALGRIR
+361 
-368 GNDTNDH
+368 
-375 GDFNGIEKTLTVN
+375 
-388 PNSELIF
+388 
-395 EFNTMTTKNYQGMT
+395 
-409 NLIIKN
+409 IIKN
-415 ADNDTVIGE
+415 ADTNDTIAE
-424 KVVAYGPIW
+424 KTVEGGPTL
-433 RLLKVPENVSH
+433 RLFKVPDNVRN

-465 RDGYKYYDFVDSIG
+465 KDGYKYYSFVDSIG

-509 KNNGNF
+509 KNNGNS
-515 GASFNTDDFVYKIQ
+515 GASLDTDEFVYKIQ

-539 SLTKDFPSGNSGVD
+539 SLTKDFPSNNSGVD
-553 INDMNVTYDAANR
+553 VNDMNVTYDAANR
-566 IITIKSTGGGTGNS
+566 VITIKSTGGGTTNS

-616 TYSQDFINSPAES
+616 TYTQDFINSAAES

-672 KRRAQT
+672 KKRAQT
-678 ILDENR
+678 ILAENR

-698 DSLANQMQHTL
+698 DTLTNQMQHTL
-709 IRSVDAENAVNRKV
+709 IRSVDAENAVNQKA
-723 DDMEDLV
+723 DQMEDLV

-744 IQVIEEHKN
+744 IQVIEEHKGN
-753 EIIGNIGDQTTDDG
+753 IIGDIGDQTTDDG

-780 GDTATPVVKPNAKQ
+780 GDTATPVVKPNAKK
-794 AIRDKAAKQRE
+794 AIRDKATKQRE
-805 IINHTPDAT
+805 IINATPDAT
-814 QDEIQD
+814 EDEIQD
-820 ALNQLTTD
+820 AINQLATD

-852 INTIGAVAPQVT
+852 INTIGSVVPQVT

-908 ALEQINQATTNDDV
+908 ALEQINQATTNADV
-922 DTAKGDG
+922 DNAKGDG

-967 TQEERQAAIEKV
+967 TQEERQAAIDKV
-979 NAAVAVA
+979 NAAVTAA

-997 DVEQVKTNAI
+997 EVEQVKTNAI
-1007 QGIQAIE
+1007 QGIQAIT

-1020 TDAKNAIDQSAET
+1020 TDAKNAIDKSAET
-1033 QHNAIFNNNDA
+1033 QHNTIFNNNDA

-1101 NAVNEKAREAITNI
+1101 NVVNDKAREAITNI

-1140 LNDIGVTSTTAMVN
+1140 LTDIGVTSTTAMVN

-1174 QTATGVLT
+1174 QTATGVLN

-1205 ALNQVDQDLATA
+1205 ALNQVDQELATA

-1248 VKKPAALAQTNQHYS
+1248 VKKPAALAQINQHYN
-1263 AKLVE
+1263 AKLAE

-1275 TDDEK
+1275 TNDEK

-1375 NQNQTNDQVDATTN
+1375 NQNQTNDQVDTTTN
-1389 QAINAIDNVEAEVVI
+1389 QALNAIDNVEAEVVI

-1432 EKEVALQALAKEKE
+1432 EKEVASQALAKEKE

-1475 QPETKIK
+1475 QPETKVK

-1492 ANELRAQINQD
+1492 ANELRAKINQD

-1511 QAALDKI
+1511 QVALDKI
-1518 NDLVAKAMTN
+1518 NEFVNQAMTD
-1528 ITNDRTN
+1528 ITNNRTN
-1535 QQVNDSTNQAL
+1535 QQVDDTTSQAL
-1546 DDIALVTPDHI
+1546 DSIALVAPEHI

-1568 QYEAKKH
+1568 QYEAKKQ

-1594 LANNEKRALQN
+1594 LANNKKLALQN
-1605 INQAIANNDVKR
+1605 INQAVTNNDVKR
-1617 VESNGIATLK
+1617 VETNGIATLK
-1627 GVEPHIVVKPE
+1627 GVQPHIVIKPE
-1638 AQEAI
+1638 AQQAI
-1643 KASADNQVESIKD
+1643 KASAENQVESIKD

-1661 TDELDEANQQINDTL
+1661 VDELDEANQLISDTL
-1676 KQGQQDIDNTTQDAA
+1676 KQAQQEIENTNQDAA
-1691 VNDVRNQTIKAIEQI
+1691 VTDVRNQTIKAIEQI

-1714 AALDNIDESNNN
+1714 AALDSIEENNKN

-1737 TQDERNV
+1737 TQDERDV
-1744 AIAALNKI
+1744 AIDTLNKI
-1752 VNAIKNDIAQNK
+1752 VNTIKNDIAQNK
-1764 TNAEVDQTEADG
+1764 TNAEVDRTETDG
-1776 NNNIK
+1776 NDNIK

-1790 PAARQSVSAKAEAQ
+1790 PAARQSVGVKAEAQ

-1837 NHADKTAQVNQNS
+1837 NHADKTAQVNQDS

-1889 EATDEEQNA
+1889 EATDEEQNI
-1898 AIVQVEKEL
+1898 AIAQVEKEL
-1907 IKAKQQIAGAVTNAD
+1907 IKAKQQIASAVTNAD
-1922 VAYLLHDGKNE
+1922 VAYLLHDEKNE
-1933 IREIEPVINKK
+1933 IREIEPVISRK
-1944 ATAREQLT
+1944 ASAREQLT

-1964 NVQATVEERNS
+1964 NIQATVEERNS

-2004 TLNLQTIHD
+2004 SLNLQTIHD

-2036 HLVQNYRKV
+2036 ALVQNYRKV

-2088 GDIEAVITEKE
+2088 SDIEAVITEKE

-2126 KVKALIDQ
+2126 KVKVLIDQ

-2139 NRMVDEDATLNDIKK
+2139 NRMIDEDATLNDIKQH
-2154 DTQLII
+2154 TQFIV

-2169 AEVIKAS
+2169 AEAMKVS
-2176 PKVGQPAP
+2176 PKVIQPAP
-2184 KVCTPIKKEDKQEV
+2184 KVCTPIKKEETHES
-2198 RKVVKELPNT
+2198 RKVEKELPNT

-2216 LKELA
+2216 LKEFA
-2221 LITGAALLARRRSK
+2221 LITGAALLARRRTK
-2235 KEKES
+2235 NEKES

>member
-41 DHNVQGGSNQA
+41 DNNVQSDTNQA
-52 LPGNSQN
+52 TPVNSQ
-59 TNADTNRDIVNDSQN
+59 DTNVANNRGLANSAQN
-74 TPNAH
+74 TPNQS
-79 ATDNTSTNQAL
+79 ATTNQSTNQAL
-90 TNHQNVDVANQ
+90 VNHNNGSIANQ
-101 VGPAPIQP
+101 ATPTSVQSSTP
-109 SASPAQ
+109 SAQ
-115 NNNNSNANST
+115 NNNHTDGNTTATETVSNAN
-125 ATEPAANTNNNL
+125 NKDVV
-137 ASNNNTLN
+137 SNNTTLN
-145 VPNNTDNNDS
+145 VPNKTNENGS
-155 ARHLTLKE
+155 GGHLTLKE

-174 PELVAIAEEASN
+174 PELVAIAEQASN

-196 PTDPNAT
+196 PADPNAT
-203 PADPT
+203 PADP
-208 ATPADPTAGNGSAPV
+208 AAAAAGNGGAPV

-234 PNANNIGQNA
+234 PNANNAGQNA

-250 FDDNNI
+250 FDDNGI
-256 RPSTNRSVPTVTVV
+256 RPSTNRSVPSVTVV
-270 DNLPGYTLINGGK
+270 DNLPGFTLINGGK

-314 GRIRGNDT
+314 GRIKGNDT

-332 KTLTVNPNSELIFEF
+332 KS
-347 NTMTTKNYQAQGNV
+347 
-361 IALGRIR
+361 
-368 GNDTNDH
+368 
-375 GDFNGIEKTLTVN
+375 LTVN

-395 EFNTMTTKNYQGMT
+395 EFNTMTTKNYQGVT

-415 ADNDTVIGE
+415 ADNDTVIAE
-424 KVVAYGPIW
+424 KSVAYGPIW
-433 RLLKVPENVSH
+433 RLFKVPENVSH

-515 GASFNTDDFVYKIQ
+515 GASFNTDDFVYKVQ

-539 SLTKDFPSGNSGVD
+539 SLTKDFPSSNSGVD
-553 INDMNVTYDAANR
+553 MNDFNVTYDAANR
-566 IITIKSTGGGTGNS
+566 VITIKSTGGGSGNS

-616 TYSQDFINSPAES
+616 TYTQDFINSPAES

-692 VSQADI
+692 VSQVDI
-698 DSLANQMQHTL
+698 DSLTNQMQHTL
-709 IRSVDAENAVNRKV
+709 IRSVDAENAVNKKV
-723 DDMEDLV
+723 DQMEDLV

-780 GDTATPVVKPNAKQ
+780 GDTATPVVKPNAKK
-794 AIRDKAAKQRE
+794 AIRDKATKQRE
-805 IINHTPDAT
+805 IINATPDAT
-814 QDEIQD
+814 EDEIQD
-820 ALNQLTTD
+820 ALNQLATD

-838 ATTNADVETAKNNG
+838 ATTNADVEIAKNNG
-852 INTIGAVAPQVT
+852 INTIGAVVPQVT

-908 ALEQINQATTNDDV
+908 ALEQINQATTNADV
-922 DTAKGDG
+922 DNAKGDG

-967 TQEERQAAIEKV
+967 TQEERQAAIDKV
-979 NAAVAVA
+979 NAAVTAA

-1007 QGIQAIE
+1007 QGIQAIT

-1020 TDAKNAIDQSAET
+1020 TDAKNAIDKSAET
-1033 QHNAIFNNNDA
+1033 QHNTIFNNNDA

-1101 NAVNEKAREAITNI
+1101 NAVNDKAREAITNI

-1140 LNDIGVTSTTAMVN
+1140 LTDIGVTSTTAMVN

-1174 QTATGVLT
+1174 QTATGVLN

-1205 ALNQVDQDLATA
+1205 ALNQVDQELATA

-1248 VKKPAALAQTNQHYS
+1248 VKKPAALAQINQHYN
-1263 AKLVE
+1263 AKLAE

-1275 TDDEK
+1275 TNDEK

-1369 QAFNQI
+1369 QAINQI
-1375 NQNQTNDQVDATTN
+1375 NQNQTNDQVDTTTN
-1389 QAINAIDNVEAEVVI
+1389 QAVNAIDNVEAEVVI
-1404 KPKAIADIEK
+1404 KPTAIADIEK

-1432 EKEVALQALAKEKE
+1432 EKEVASQALAKEKE

-1475 QPETKIK
+1475 QPETKVK

-1492 ANELRAQINQD
+1492 ANELRAKINQD

-1511 QAALDKI
+1511 QVALDKI
-1518 NDLVAKAMTN
+1518 NEFVNQAMTD
-1528 ITNDRTN
+1528 ITNNRTN
-1535 QQVNDSTNQAL
+1535 QQVDDTTSQAL
-1546 DDIALVTPDHI
+1546 DSIALVAPEHI

-1568 QYEAKKH
+1568 QYEAKKQ

-1594 LANNEKRALQN
+1594 LANNEKLALQN
-1605 INQAIANNDVKR
+1605 INQAVTNNDVKR
-1617 VESNGIATLK
+1617 VETNGIATLK
-1627 GVEPHIVVKPE
+1627 GVQPHIVIKPE
-1638 AQEAI
+1638 AQQAI
-1643 KASADNQVESIKD
+1643 KATAENQVESIKD

-1661 TDELDEANQQINDTL
+1661 VDELDEANQLISDTL
-1676 KQGQQDIDNTTQDAA
+1676 KQAQQEIENTNQDAA
-1691 VNDVRNQTIKAIEQI
+1691 VTDVRNQTIKAIEQI

-1714 AALDNIDESNNN
+1714 AALDSIEENNKN

-1737 TQDERNV
+1737 TQDERDV
-1744 AIAALNKI
+1744 AIDTLNKI
-1752 VNAIKNDIAQNK
+1752 VNTIKNDIAQNK
-1764 TNAEVDQTEADG
+1764 TNAEVDRTETDG
-1776 NNNIK
+1776 NDNIK

-1790 PAARQSVSAKAEAQ
+1790 PAARQSVGVKAEAQ

-1837 NHADKTAQVNQNS
+1837 NHADKTAQVNQDS

-1889 EATDEEQNA
+1889 EATDEEQNI
-1898 AIVQVEKEL
+1898 AIAQVEKEL
-1907 IKAKQQIAGAVTNAD
+1907 IKAKQQIASAVTNAD
-1922 VAYLLHDGKNE
+1922 VAYLLHDEKNE
-1933 IREIEPVINKK
+1933 IREIEPVINRK
-1944 ATAREQLT
+1944 ASAREQLT

-1964 NVQATVEERNS
+1964 NIQATVEERNS

-2004 TLNLQTIHD
+2004 SLNLQTIHD

-2036 HLVQNYRKV
+2036 ALVQNYRKV
-2045 SDRNKAD
+2045 SNRNKAD

-2088 GDIEAVITEKE
+2088 SDIEAVITEKE

-2126 KVKALIDQ
+2126 KVKVLIDQ
-2134 YVADG
+2134 YVPDG
-2139 NRMVDEDATLNDIKK
+2139 NRMIDEDATLNDIKQH
-2154 DTQLII
+2154 TQFIV

-2169 AEVIKAS
+2169 AEATKVS
-2176 PKVGQPAP
+2176 PKEIQPAP
-2184 KVCTPIKKEDKQEV
+2184 KVCTPIKKEETHES
-2198 RKVVKELPNT
+2198 RKVEKELPNT
-2208 GSEEMDLP
+2208 GSEGMDLP
-2216 LKELA
+2216 LKEFA
-2221 LITGAALLARRRSK
+2221 LITGAALLARRRTK
-2235 KEKES
+2235 NEKES